1 MQDKKL
7 LGDELSPKSTINAS
21 TDMSQSAFL
30 PKGFQFEAPKAPQRN
45 YDVTLGDTAKAVGSG
60 ALRSLAGLGE
70 LSENFLGVGESF
82 RDLMSSGS
90 DYLQESMTQ
99 DGRDALN
106 SRLFEEN
113 ENGNPTFAEGAAD
126 IDVWAM
132 KIADG
137 LGSLAANFAGGGF
150 AGAGA
155 KVALRSTITK
165 SMLKK
170 GMTEKAAQAVADKAI
185 SRMAATGAGATGVGT
200 SLGGA
205 SMDARDAVMQMDSS
219 WLADNSE
226 YFQQSLL
233 RLADDPQYQ
242 GMSATELFDLAK
254 EETASYASLQMSTD
268 PTAVAASVA
277 GAMGDKYLF
286 GALLGKMGKK
296 GMVAGAAKGAITEG
310 GTEFIEGYGQ
320 TYARNQVTNEVTGQE
335 IDPTTGA
342 LVDGLEGAVIGGA
355 LGGPIG
361 AVGGY
366 RAKGQ
371 PTENTPAQ
379 TNPQNVSDTQEQE
392 IAEQAADEAQ
402 AMPNNGDAPAQT
414 AAMNADEPVLNPQ
427 GQYDELLHGAQQR
440 QADNGRDAAIRSR
453 FAQSR
458 QALTER
464 GVLPERNAYQETIE
478 MARAV
483 DPTRAAEIEQFL
495 KSEEADQNPELTAQ
509 LEREY
514 ESLAQK
520 GRDLDIDPTLTQIE
534 HRQNQNR
541 LDMAKR
547 EKPHQRIERKQN
559 EYQLDDT
566 VSSRKAAIRAEM
578 EPQLLKEDRNKPEL
592 LERMV
597 ELEYAR
603 RYPQPEKEKA
613 TGDQDDG
620 LAQFKSARFDRDTAL
635 AAIEAKAQESKNVAQ
650 LAAAQRERDSRP
662 ASPDENPAW
671 FGVHP
676 ESGERTTR
684 AFMRDL
690 ANQKGQAQ
698 ASERQ
703 ADLDA
708 RRERLG
714 QPVSS
719 FVERPNSMKMREQ
732 GKKPIRDFAGIA
744 GKTSRMSKRLRKR
757 LSRAKGFDT
766 DAVLAEFQNHEKRL
780 AAYEEAARRRADYE
794 ANLPENIER
803 RKNAEALFKEFVSD
817 TEARTFAENEITQT
831 IKRINALVDASP
843 QGSVLELDGQTSS
856 LPVIKKQM
864 AHSVRNLANKFV
876 GKTAAMMNAA
886 ALKREANAPSTQV
899 QDENASTDKLSDE
912 DEGYVGKL
920 RQTFR
925 TSTTGANAINRG
937 VFPNQKPYESL
948 DDFITSVSASIFHG
962 AHGRE
967 WRKHNDKVT
976 PRELELGKVGYARY
990 LEEGGKPFEEANA
1003 DAVDTNTEPDIVQQA
1018 KELIREMVEKTGGS
1032 LKGIRNAYRTKGF
1045 TASDLQKALG
1055 GQDVSQFEREVK
1067 QALLASPEVS
1077 KSDELS
1083 SNDKANRWQKPYST
1097 QVKYDSVGRVV
1108 ITDSNYDFFQLTI
1121 AKDDGYAIAYLEV
1134 FDNPDSIAGS
1144 GAVTRA
1150 YLEGLRDAKSRDIGW
1165 RSDTIM
1171 SDSTEKMYERLIRM
1185 GVPFRFDGWKYVIDA
1200 PELTKVGI
1208 GNIIKSMGD
1217 YPNQKPT
1224 QNVKNKTSIENIQNE
1239 LREEIDN
1246 NRQLGAD
1253 NAPVFNNR
1261 YLQKMWGWEKNNRS
1275 FLSMQ
1280 RVAQD
1285 RYLLE
1290 NSITEMMMG
1299 LPADS
1304 EITLSGDEL
1313 NLIQRSISDALSS
1326 IRYVN
1331 DDYVRAF
1338 ERLKSELENLSITVQ
1353 TDQKYGGLFDKAKMK
1368 IKIGDIGNIEA
1379 ERVSISS
1386 FSSTTFSYNGG
1397 ASNIGLS
1404 SSFRAVINDLV
1415 ASHRSGAEKSATNGR
1430 KPLNSEV
1437 DFKRFERVET
1447 AEGDLLEILGQIT
1460 HGTSDDALVTVG
1472 VNPDTLGS
1480 SKRRVSVGEL
1490 RTLRQ
1495 NNSNPTQSD
1504 LQLNQAIKGDST
1516 NDNRGTTESQ
1526 SNERSARQSE
1536 VQENEQRGTDANRSS
1551 VSEEDAS
1558 AGRRANEPESAL
1570 LDSGERSV
1578 SRDAIERLALDE
1590 VDNLANGTATQ
1601 RIAANIAAIRLMKD
1615 LTQSGMPATLEQKKV
1630 LAQYVGWGGLA
1641 SVFDNTN
1648 TSKSQQAAHQE
1659 LKTLLTEEEYNNVR
1673 MSTRNAFY
1681 TSEAVVKGMWSGV
1694 KALGLGNSPMNVVE
1708 PSLGSGNFI
1717 GWQPSE
1723 MRDQS
1728 RWFASELDPVTGN
1741 IAKLIYPEADVQ
1753 VKGFQET
1760 PFKHGVFSLAIGNPP
1775 FGSQSIRDNK
1785 NPDIS
1790 GMAIHNYFIAK
1801 SSKLLHEN
1809 GLLMMVVTN
1818 RFLDTL
1824 NKNHKQLSQE
1834 LDFVGAVR
1842 LPNTAFKSN
1851 AGTEVTTDIVVF
1863 RKLKQGETAK
1873 NTVWTDVDGEVNGF
1887 RVNQWFAQNPQYIL
1901 GEVAQGT
1908 MYRGDENE
1916 STVNPVSQHANLEQS
1931 ISKALASLAQG
1942 QDLALTPETKD
1953 AIAGEVML
1961 AESDLA
1967 IGGMM
1972 VNADGKVMRRGDDHP
1987 TNGAQVYEVT
1997 PDSIWSDDGWLM
2009 SRARHFVEQGDKA
2022 RLQQF
2027 ADNEFLN
2034 KGKIK
2039 SDFTGSKLKES
2050 AVKAVLAYLT
2060 GQQSKNQALSA
2071 LDDAID
2077 NTRLGPNKFRK
2088 LKAMLTIR
2096 NSALALLRAE
2106 KTGAGDIERLR
2117 QRLNVQYDEF
2127 AQAFAT
2133 KGKNSKPATLT
2144 ESLNLLDGDTGIEAG
2159 LDNVSDSGEVTKSD
2173 LFSKR
2178 LLFPYKRPE
2187 SASNV
2192 SDAVNYSM
2200 RERGK
2205 VDIEYVSGLLGL
2217 GHDEVLAKLTEGEK
2231 PYLLMNPETQ
2241 KYEFIDDYLSG
2252 NVKAKYQA
2260 AKSAGLDTNVK
2271 LLEAV
2276 LPEDKTPEQVKPSIR
2291 ATWIDSDVF
2300 ERFAEALGYK
2310 ATVNVNRHIGA
2321 ISVLGEAGGTLSALG
2336 SQFKHDRATLADL
2349 LNSAANGKSLVIYD
2363 TNGKERTKNEKAT
2376 KEVNALANKLASTF
2390 VTWAKSDAQIAKQI
2404 ADNFNE
2410 RINTHVNRKYNGRLY
2425 LQTVGMNPAV
2435 DMRKTQLDGAL
2446 RMIQSKNTLLDH
2458 TVGAGK
2464 TFTAITGMME
2474 RKRLGLSKKPMA
2486 VVPNHIL
2493 GSFHKDILKL
2503 YPSAKVLVADDKA
2516 FTAKKRKQFFSRIA
2530 TGDYDVVL
2538 MGHSHLRAMP
2548 NDIEHFRTV
2557 INEKID
2563 ELRSALE
2570 EAKAEAKQSGQRG
2583 ATVKQIED
2591 SISRLQDKIKEKE
2604 EALSKNADQIGFSF
2618 GDLGVDYLVV
2628 DEAHEFKNLTYATRT
2643 DRVVG
2648 MNDPKGSEK
2657 ALDLL
2662 IKTRSIQGLENGGV
2676 TFMTG
2681 TPISNSLVEVYTMMY
2696 YLGHDTLKELKMSF
2710 YDAFAGSFFNTEIT
2724 LEYTPTGTVK
2734 ERSVLKGL
2742 NNMQQLST
2750 LYRQFADVITQKDMV
2765 NIFRQD
2771 VEAKNKATGENK
2783 ATRFPIPNI
2792 KGGKRQLNIAPATEA
2807 QREYNDYLI
2816 ARMEAFNQ
2824 LKTKEERIAYAKIDN
2839 PLWVLTDAKKASLDV
2854 RLVDPTAQRDPTG
2867 KVARAAERIKSI
2879 YDQWQDDKGTQ
2890 LVFSDMG
2897 TPAKYAIATVKSD
2910 LKSLAETVL
2919 GKGKAAAFISSRL
2932 EIYEGEMPYSQTLK
2946 ELVDKVN
2953 AQAETGEI
2961 DADQYEK
2968 LEEQIRELTASTMT
2982 ADTGFSV
2989 YDDLKASLMEKG
3001 IPDDEIAFI
3010 HDYNT
3015 TLKKEALFDRV
3026 RRGEVRVL
3034 IGSSMKMG
3042 AGTNVQNRLV
3052 ALHHMDAPWR
3062 PSDMEQREGRI
3073 VRQGNEFY
3081 QRAANAGKPEDFE
3094 VELIAYTT
3102 QGSSDPV
3109 MWQILERKA
3118 GAIEQF
3124 RNGELDQ
3131 FVENSNSDADSY
3143 AEFKAAS
3150 TGNPIYRLKL
3160 ESDAKLLDL
3169 DSSYTAQASS
3179 IGAAKRFVER
3189 FDDEKAAIELR
3200 LETLRKADITEFDAE
3215 AFTELYRDAQADYL
3229 AADNEYDAAMA
3240 IYSEL
3245 DAKTRKE
3252 RGLKK
3257 PQKPKRPMIHE
3268 LDDEY
3273 SIELNKAIIQP
3284 AIAAIEQSRRWQG
3297 EIKLG
3302 KQLGLVMDVD
3312 YFTHEGTK
3320 TPLIDVRLVDG
3331 KGKTI
3336 DYMARGMQSSSIV
3349 QSPKLMNALHLNAIA
3364 TALNGEQERFE
3375 RKLQSL
3381 QSTLKDSRQ
3390 IAKMDITAL
3399 KQELDEAKSRNLWLS
3414 VEASMADIKEELR
3427 RSETP
3432 NKFVDRETLR
3442 KVKRSTFDP
3451 NSIRPETVEHN
3462 GQRYQTVGVR
3472 IPYPGWQY
3480 DSVMPALD
3488 ANGDYVHL
3496 LLSHNSKVG
3505 EAPVLSEVIPQP
3517 TQTPKAEYAFLAEA
3531 KARHEARQIEEA
3543 KREIGSPVDEP
3554 SGDSSTI
3561 MFSRSTV
3568 AGGVKGDAVS
3578 ETRINRGLVELWAAN
3593 VMRDNPVIS
3602 AAGKIVRVV
3611 SSESELPDAVKQEID
3626 KDKSHNTIKGVLYG
3640 KQVYIVADKHND
3652 QGSIEQVLLHE
3663 LAGHYGL
3670 RKLFGD
3676 NIKAELA
3683 DIRTRLGGK
3692 SGVLKLAKKFN
3703 VNLAHYATDY
3713 DSRMKSGELTPEQ
3726 VDDLLFDELLA
3737 HVSEMPRMAKPL
3749 ERMWQ
3754 KIRQYLHKLGF
3765 TATAGYTSADL
3776 LDLIQAIRNNLIENP
3791 DPDGTGPSPKR
3802 KSKPNESREDAA
3814 EILFSR
3820 TAKAQGMS
3828 ADEALAQKQ
3837 NALVSKI
3844 KQALY
3849 GAPVIGQS
3857 LDALGRNKYAMLTLR
3872 QMGEVSTVID
3882 KPLGKM
3888 IDAYQDEINSMVVTQ
3903 NMLAEEAAKIAE
3915 DLSDWAKANPKEADE
3930 LFAFAHEATLA
3941 DVDPSEAFQSR
3952 EEDLKE
3958 SIAKQE
3964 RILKEEGGLNSE
3976 RGSKAWKTLQEEREL
3991 LKQEP
3996 NRRKR
4001 HVELRPKFAR
4011 LNAEQKRR
4019 YRQMRDHYRAQS
4031 ERMNKALEENI
4042 VRAVFDAK
4050 IRKAMLAE
4058 LRQRHERAAKGLYFP
4073 LSRHGDYWIDFADE
4087 NGERQFMMFET
4098 KGEMELAAEKLR
4110 KAGFSLNSGMKAQFN
4125 AVQKAS
4131 LPFVAD
4137 VLQLVEKANMHTPAK
4152 ESLSDEIYQMYLRTL
4167 PARSMRRN
4175 FIHRKGV
4182 AGFSQDAVRALADQG
4197 FRQSRQ
4203 QARLDHMDI
4212 LDNHLDSIQKYVHE
4226 LPNNVEADRVVEE
4239 LNKRHEWVR
4248 NPSRAGWAQKLTSLG
4263 FVWMLGLTPAA
4274 ALVNLTQNLQ
4284 VALPILG
4291 SRYGM
4296 AESSKMM
4303 SQATAQY
4310 LKAAFTRNRPK
4321 GQGVLGS
4328 VLTGG
4333 EKEAMR
4339 RAVAQGVI
4347 DVTQAAD
4354 LAGLA
4359 ENPNAKY
4366 SGTWNKAMNIIGW
4379 AFHHAEVFNREVT
4392 YIAAYR
4398 LAMKKHGDHEKA
4410 IADAIKDTWDSHFDY
4425 SSINRARFMQSD
4437 MAAVALQFKQYSQNM
4452 TYYLWAN
4459 LAKAL
4464 KGETPEVK
4472 SMARKQL
4479 LGTLA
4484 STFFIGG
4491 AGALPLWAITTAIDA
4506 AQEIVGDDDEPF
4518 DAETELKRMLA
4529 EAFGKENAALIWHGA
4544 LPSISGRISL
4554 NDLWVRSINRDV
4566 DASTAYV
4573 EYMKQA
4579 LGPVLGGIGVSWA
4592 QGLSDISNDQFARGI
4607 ERIPPKAIKDVL
4619 KTARYINEGGV
4630 TTKNGDEIV
4639 SDLTAFELLGQASGF
4654 AIGRANLQYDENN
4667 AIKNYETFIVKRR
4680 QSLMNAYYT
4689 AYRLKDGEAMKSVM
4703 VKIRKFNQSQYGKR
4717 NPITTEGLQQSIK
4730 TRQRNLSKM
4739 QNGIQVNPKLERL
4752 VAEYDFF

>member
-60 ALRSLAGLGE
+60 TLRSLAGLGE
-70 LSENFLGVGESF
+70 LSENFLGVGEGF

-90 DYLQESMTQ
+90 DSLQESMTQ

-106 SRLFEEN
+106 SRIFEEN

-254 EETASYASLQMSTD
+254 EETASYASLQISTD

-320 TYARNQVTNEVTGQE
+320 TYARNQVINEVTGQE

-355 LGGPIG
+355 LGGPLG

-392 IAEQAADEAQ
+392 IAEQAAEDAQ
-402 AMPNNGDAPAQT
+402 VMPNNGDAPAQT

-427 GQYDELLHGAQQR
+427 GQYDELLQGAQQR

-495 KSEEADQNPELTAQ
+495 KSEEADQNSELTAQ

-547 EKPHQRIERKQN
+547 EKSHQRIERKQN

-603 RYPQPEKEKA
+603 RYPQPDKAKA
-613 TGDQDDG
+613 TADQGNG
-620 LAQFKSARFDRDTAL
+620 LEQFKSARFDRDKAQ
-635 AAIEAKAQESKNVAQ
+635 AAIEAKAQESKNAAQ

-703 ADLDA
+703 IDLDA

-719 FVERPNSMKMREQ
+719 FMERPNSMKMREQ

-886 ALKREANAPSTQV
+886 AIKEEASTQSVRSLDEPNIIRQAKAVIREVIDNNGGAKPKLKGVREA
-899 QDENASTDKLSDE
+899 
-912 DEGYVGKL
+912 
-920 RQTFR
+920 
-925 TSTTGANAINRG
+925 
-937 VFPNQKPYESL
+937 
-948 DDFITSVSASIFHG
+948 
-962 AHGRE
+962 
-967 WRKHNDKVT
+967 
-976 PRELELGKVGYARY
+976 
-990 LEEGGKPFEEANA
+990 
-1003 DAVDTNTEPDIVQQA
+1003 
-1018 KELIREMVEKTGGS
+1018 
-1032 LKGIRNAYRTKGF
+1032 YRDKGF
-1045 TASDLQKALG
+1045 TAKALQEALG
-1055 GQDVSQFEREVK
+1055 DKSLADFEREQK
-1067 QALLASPEVS
+1067 ESYT
-1077 KSDELS
+1077 
-1083 SNDKANRWQKPYST
+1083 DKLY
-1097 QVKYDSVGRVV
+1097 
-1108 ITDSNYDFFQLTI
+1108 
-1121 AKDDGYAIAYLEV
+1121 
-1134 FDNPDSIAGS
+1134 
-1144 GAVTRA
+1144 
-1150 YLEGLRDAKSRDIGW
+1150 
-1165 RSDTIM
+1165 
-1171 SDSTEKMYERLIRM
+1171 
-1185 GVPFRFDGWKYVIDA
+1185 
-1200 PELTKVGI
+1200 
-1208 GNIIKSMGD
+1208 
-1217 YPNQKPT
+1217 
-1224 QNVKNKTSIENIQNE
+1224 
-1239 LREEIDN
+1239 
-1246 NRQLGAD
+1246 
-1253 NAPVFNNR
+1253 
-1261 YLQKMWGWEKNNRS
+1261 
-1275 FLSMQ
+1275 
-1280 RVAQD
+1280 
-1285 RYLLE
+1285 
-1290 NSITEMMMG
+1290 
-1299 LPADS
+1299 
-1304 EITLSGDEL
+1304 
-1313 NLIQRSISDALSS
+1313 ALSEPS
-1326 IRYVN
+1326 IHSGQEVP
-1331 DDYVRAF
+1331 
-1338 ERLKSELENLSITVQ
+1338 LQSK
-1353 TDQKYGGLFDKAKMK
+1353 
-1368 IKIGDIGNIEA
+1368 GDIDHGNE
-1379 ERVSISS
+1379 
-1386 FSSTTFSYNGG
+1386 T
-1397 ASNIGLS
+1397 SN
-1404 SSFRAVINDLV
+1404 
-1415 ASHRSGAEKSATNGR
+1415 
-1430 KPLNSEV
+1430 
-1437 DFKRFERVET
+1437 T
-1447 AEGDLLEILGQIT
+1447 ARLD
-1460 HGTSDDALVTVG
+1460 
-1472 VNPDTLGS
+1472 
-1480 SKRRVSVGEL
+1480 
-1490 RTLRQ
+1490 
-1495 NNSNPTQSD
+1495 
-1504 LQLNQAIKGDST
+1504 
-1516 NDNRGTTESQ
+1516 
-1526 SNERSARQSE
+1526 ERSSPQSE
-1536 VQENEQRGTDANRSS
+1536 VQANEQRGTDANRSS

-1558 AGRRANEPESAL
+1558 AGRRANESRRTLP
-1570 LDSGERSV
+1570 DSGERSV

-1648 TSKSQQAAHQE
+1648 TSKAQQAAHQE

-1717 GWQPSE
+1717 GWQPSD

-1901 GEVAQGT
+1901 GEVAQGK
-1908 MYRGDENE
+1908 MYRGDESE
-1916 STVNPVSQHANLEQS
+1916 STVNPVPQHANLEQS

-1987 TNGAQVYEVT
+1987 TKGAQVYEVT

-2060 GQQSKNQALSA
+2060 GQQSKNQALNA
-2071 LDDAID
+2071 LDDSID

-2217 GHDEVLAKLTEGEK
+2217 GYDEVLAKLTEGEK

-2276 LPEDKTPEQVKPSIR
+2276 IPEDKTPEQVKPSIR

-2321 ISVLGEAGGTLSALG
+2321 ISVMGEAGGSLSALG

-2604 EALSKNADQIGFSF
+2604 EALSKNADQIGFTF

-2750 LYRQFADVITQKDMV
+2750 LYRQFADVITPKDMV

-2824 LKTKEERIAYAKIDN
+2824 LKTKEERTAYAKIDN

-2897 TPAKYAIATVKSD
+2897 TPAKYAVATVKSD

-3200 LETLRKADITEFDAE
+3200 LETLRQADITEFDAQ
-3215 AFTELYRDAQADYL
+3215 AFTALYRDAQADYL

-3245 DAKTRKE
+3245 DVKTRKE

-3284 AIAAIEQSRRWQG
+3284 AIAAVEQSRRWQG

-3312 YFTHEGTK
+3312 YFTHEGSK

-3349 QSPKLMNALHLNAIA
+3349 QSPKLMSALHLNAIA

-3543 KREIGSPVDEP
+3543 KRDIGSPVDEP
-3554 SGDSSTI
+3554 SGDSAASD
-3561 MFSRSTV
+3561 
-3568 AGGVKGDAVS
+3568 GVV
-3578 ETRINRGLVELWAAN
+3578 
-3593 VMRDNPVIS
+3593 
-3602 AAGKIVRVV
+3602 
-3611 SSESELPDAVKQEID
+3611 
-3626 KDKSHNTIKGVLYG
+3626 
-3640 KQVYIVADKHND
+3640 
-3652 QGSIEQVLLHE
+3652 
-3663 LAGHYGL
+3663 
-3670 RKLFGD
+3670 
-3676 NIKAELA
+3676 
-3683 DIRTRLGGK
+3683 
-3692 SGVLKLAKKFN
+3692 
-3703 VNLAHYATDY
+3703 
-3713 DSRMKSGELTPEQ
+3713 
-3726 VDDLLFDELLA
+3726 
-3737 HVSEMPRMAKPL
+3737 
-3749 ERMWQ
+3749 
-3754 KIRQYLHKLGF
+3754 
-3765 TATAGYTSADL
+3765 
-3776 LDLIQAIRNNLIENP
+3776 
-3791 DPDGTGPSPKR
+3791 
-3802 KSKPNESREDAA
+3802 
-3814 EILFSR
+3814 LFSR
-3820 TAKAQGMS
+3820 TSTNAGRTGVKTGKIAGGITVKRSTIDAVTRTALGKLGLKDFTLRFETVDTEADLPDYVKTAIAKNDARGEVYGLYDTKEHKVWLVAEKHNYASEVEETIFHEVAGHVGLARLLKEGKAQPDMNTLALRLGGIKGIQLLAEKNGVDLAPYLNSAQTLTKADAEEILVQELVAHLAEQQKFATPIQRLLAKVRAMLRSLFGFIYSPEFNNNELLTLVFKAKEQLKAPPPKDKVTRPENNTLFFSRSRSQGVPADTASRLNQMS

-3903 NMLAEEAAKIAE
+3903 NMLAEEAAKMAE

-3952 EEDLKE
+3952 EEELKE

-4137 VLQLVEKANMHTPAK
+4137 VLQLVEQANMHTPAK

-4328 VLTGG
+4328 VLTGS

-4452 TYYLWAN
+4452 SYYLWAN
-4459 LAKAL
+4459 MIKAL

-4472 SMARKQL
+4472 AMARTQL

-4529 EAFGKENAALIWHGA
+4529 EAFGKENAALIWHGT

-4717 NPITTEGLQQSIK
+4717 NPITTESLRQSLKVRARKRSI
-4730 TRQRNLSKM
+4730 T
-4739 QNGIQVNPKLERL
+4739 QNGVQVNPKMNSL
-4752 VAEYDFF
+4752 VMQYDYF

>member
-7 LGDELSPKSTINAS
+7 LGDELSPKSTIYAS

-70 LSENFLGVGESF
+70 LSENFLGVGEGF

-106 SRLFEEN
+106 SRIFEEN

-296 GMVAGAAKGAITEG
+296 GMVAGAAKGALAEG

-320 TYARNQVTNEVTGQE
+320 TYARNQVINEVTGQE

-371 PTENTPAQ
+371 LTENTPAQ

-414 AAMNADEPVLNPQ
+414 AAMNTVDPTLNPQ
-427 GQYDELLHGAQQR
+427 GQYDELLQGAQQR

-464 GVLPERNAYQETIE
+464 GVLPERNAYQETID

-509 LEREY
+509 LELEY

-566 VSSRKAAIRAEM
+566 VNSRKAAIRAEM

-603 RYPQPEKEKA
+603 RYPQPEKAKI

-620 LAQFKSARFDRDTAL
+620 LARFKSARFDRDTAQ
-635 AAIEAKAQESKNVAQ
+635 AAIEAKAQESKNAAQ
-650 LAAAQRERDSRP
+650 LAAVQRERDSRP

-703 ADLDA
+703 IDLDA

-719 FVERPNSMKMREQ
+719 FMDRPNSMKMREQ

-780 AAYEEAARRRADYE
+780 AAYEEAARRRAEYE

-843 QGSVLELDGQTSS
+843 QGSVLELDGQTRS

-864 AHSVRNLANKFV
+864 AHSVRNLANQFV

-886 ALKREANAPSTQV
+886 ALKKEASTQSVGSLDEPNIIRQAKAVIREVIDNNGGAKPKLKGVREA
-899 QDENASTDKLSDE
+899 
-912 DEGYVGKL
+912 
-920 RQTFR
+920 
-925 TSTTGANAINRG
+925 
-937 VFPNQKPYESL
+937 
-948 DDFITSVSASIFHG
+948 
-962 AHGRE
+962 
-967 WRKHNDKVT
+967 
-976 PRELELGKVGYARY
+976 
-990 LEEGGKPFEEANA
+990 
-1003 DAVDTNTEPDIVQQA
+1003 
-1018 KELIREMVEKTGGS
+1018 
-1032 LKGIRNAYRTKGF
+1032 YRDKGF
-1045 TASDLQKALG
+1045 TAKALQEALG
-1055 GQDVSQFEREVK
+1055 DKSLADFERE
-1067 QALLASPEVS
+1067 
-1077 KSDELS
+1077 
-1083 SNDKANRWQKPYST
+1083 QKESY
-1097 QVKYDSVGRVV
+1097 R
-1108 ITDSNYDFFQLTI
+1108 
-1121 AKDDGYAIAYLEV
+1121 
-1134 FDNPDSIAGS
+1134 
-1144 GAVTRA
+1144 
-1150 YLEGLRDAKSRDIGW
+1150 
-1165 RSDTIM
+1165 
-1171 SDSTEKMYERLIRM
+1171 ERLSALSEPSIHS
-1185 GVPFRFDGWKYVIDA
+1185 GQEVPLQSK
-1200 PELTKVGI
+1200 
-1208 GNIIKSMGD
+1208 GNIDHG
-1217 YPNQKPT
+1217 NE
-1224 QNVKNKTSIENIQNE
+1224 TSNT
-1239 LREEIDN
+1239 
-1246 NRQLGAD
+1246 A
-1253 NAPVFNNR
+1253 
-1261 YLQKMWGWEKNNRS
+1261 
-1275 FLSMQ
+1275 
-1280 RVAQD
+1280 
-1285 RYLLE
+1285 
-1290 NSITEMMMG
+1290 
-1299 LPADS
+1299 
-1304 EITLSGDEL
+1304 
-1313 NLIQRSISDALSS
+1313 
-1326 IRYVN
+1326 
-1331 DDYVRAF
+1331 
-1338 ERLKSELENLSITVQ
+1338 RL
-1353 TDQKYGGLFDKAKMK
+1353 D
-1368 IKIGDIGNIEA
+1368 
-1379 ERVSISS
+1379 
-1386 FSSTTFSYNGG
+1386 
-1397 ASNIGLS
+1397 
-1404 SSFRAVINDLV
+1404 
-1415 ASHRSGAEKSATNGR
+1415 
-1430 KPLNSEV
+1430 
-1437 DFKRFERVET
+1437 
-1447 AEGDLLEILGQIT
+1447 
-1460 HGTSDDALVTVG
+1460 
-1472 VNPDTLGS
+1472 
-1480 SKRRVSVGEL
+1480 
-1490 RTLRQ
+1490 
-1495 NNSNPTQSD
+1495 
-1504 LQLNQAIKGDST
+1504 
-1516 NDNRGTTESQ
+1516 
-1526 SNERSARQSE
+1526 ERSSPQSE

-1558 AGRRANEPESAL
+1558 AGRRANESRRTLP
-1570 LDSGERSV
+1570 DSTERSV

-1648 TSKSQQAAHQE
+1648 TSKAQQAAHQE

-1717 GWQPSE
+1717 GWQPSD

-1801 SSKLLHEN
+1801 SAKLLHEN

-1873 NTVWTDVDGEVNGF
+1873 NKVWTDVDGEVNGF

-1901 GEVAQGT
+1901 GEVAQGK
-1908 MYRGDENE
+1908 MYRGDESE
-1916 STVNPVSQHANLEQS
+1916 STVNPVPQHANLEQS

-1972 VNADGKVMRRGDDHP
+1972 VNADGKVIRRGDDHP
-1987 TNGAQVYEVT
+1987 TKGARVYEVT

-2039 SDFTGSKLKES
+2039 SDFTSSKLKES
-2050 AVKAVLAYLT
+2050 AVKAAMAYLN
-2060 GQQSKNQALSA
+2060 GHQSKNQALSA

-2088 LKAMLTIR
+2088 LKAILTIR

-2106 KTGAGDIERLR
+2106 KTGTGDIERLR

-2144 ESLNLLDGDTGIEAG
+2144 ESLNLLDGDAGIEAG
-2159 LDNVSDSGEVTKSD
+2159 LDSVSDSGEVTKSD

-2192 SDAVNYSM
+2192 ADAVNYSM

-2310 ATVNVNRHIGA
+2310 AKVTVNRHIGA

-2604 EALSKNADQIGFSF
+2604 EALSKNADQIGFTF

-3001 IPDDEIAFI
+3001 IPEDEIAFI

-3200 LETLRKADITEFDAE
+3200 LETLRQADITEFDAQ
-3215 AFTELYRDAQADYL
+3215 AFTTLYRDAQADYL

-3284 AIAAIEQSRRWQG
+3284 AIAAVEQSRRWQG

-3554 SGDSSTI
+3554 SGDSAASD
-3561 MFSRSTV
+3561 
-3568 AGGVKGDAVS
+3568 GVV
-3578 ETRINRGLVELWAAN
+3578 
-3593 VMRDNPVIS
+3593 
-3602 AAGKIVRVV
+3602 
-3611 SSESELPDAVKQEID
+3611 
-3626 KDKSHNTIKGVLYG
+3626 
-3640 KQVYIVADKHND
+3640 
-3652 QGSIEQVLLHE
+3652 
-3663 LAGHYGL
+3663 
-3670 RKLFGD
+3670 
-3676 NIKAELA
+3676 
-3683 DIRTRLGGK
+3683 
-3692 SGVLKLAKKFN
+3692 
-3703 VNLAHYATDY
+3703 
-3713 DSRMKSGELTPEQ
+3713 
-3726 VDDLLFDELLA
+3726 
-3737 HVSEMPRMAKPL
+3737 
-3749 ERMWQ
+3749 
-3754 KIRQYLHKLGF
+3754 
-3765 TATAGYTSADL
+3765 
-3776 LDLIQAIRNNLIENP
+3776 
-3791 DPDGTGPSPKR
+3791 
-3802 KSKPNESREDAA
+3802 
-3814 EILFSR
+3814 LFSR
-3820 TAKAQGMS
+3820 TSTNAGRTGVKTGKIAGGITVKRSTIDAVTRTALGKLGLKDFTFRFETVDTEADLPDYVKTAIAKNDAQGEVFGLYDTKEHKVWLVAEKHNYASEVEETIFHEVAGHVGLARLLKEGKAQPDMNTLALRLGGLKGIQRLAEKNGVDLAPYLNSAQTLTKANAEEILVQELVAHLAEQQKFATPIQRLLAKVRAMLRSLFGFIYSPEFSNNELLTLVFKAKEQLKAPPPKDKVTRPENNTLFFSRSKSQGVPADTASTSNQMS

-3903 NMLAEEAAKIAE
+3903 NMLAEEAAKMAE

-3952 EEDLKE
+3952 EDELKE

-4050 IRKAMLAE
+4050 IRKAMMAE

-4073 LSRHGDYWIDFADE
+4073 LSRHGDYWIYFADE

-4131 LPFVAD
+4131 LPFVAE
-4137 VLQLVEKANMHTPAK
+4137 VLQLVEQANIHTPAK

-4437 MAAVALQFKQYSQNM
+4437 MVAVALQFKQYSQNM

-4506 AQEIVGDDDEPF
+4506 AQEIAGDDDEPF
-4518 DAETELKRMLA
+4518 DAETELKSMLA

-4592 QGLSDISNDQFARGI
+4592 QGLADISNDQFARGI

-4654 AIGRANLQYDENN
+4654 SIGRANLQYDENN

-4689 AYRLKDGEAMKSVM
+4689 AYRLKDGEAMKAMM

-4717 NPITTEGLQQSIK
+4717 NPITTEILRQSLKVRARKRSI
-4730 TRQRNLSKM
+4730 T
-4739 QNGIQVNPKLERL
+4739 QNGVQVNPKMNSL
-4752 VAEYDFF
+4752 VMQYDYF

>member
-7 LGDELSPKSTINAS
+7 LGDELSPKSTINAT

-296 GMVAGAAKGAITEG
+296 GVVAGAAKGAITEG

-355 LGGPIG
+355 LGGPLG

-392 IAEQAADEAQ
+392 IAEQAAEDAQ

-414 AAMNADEPVLNPQ
+414 AAMNAVDPTLNPQ
-427 GQYDELLHGAQQR
+427 GQYDELLQGAQLR

-458 QALTER
+458 QALTEL
-464 GVLPERNAYQETIE
+464 GVLPERNAYQETID

-597 ELEYAR
+597 ELEYAC

-620 LAQFKSARFDRDTAL
+620 LVQFKSVRFDRDTGQ
-635 AAIEAKAQESKNVAQ
+635 AAIEAKAQESKNAAK

-690 ANQKGQAQ
+690 ANQKGQAL

-744 GKTSRMSKRLRKR
+744 GKTSRMSKRLHKR
-757 LSRAKGFDT
+757 LGRAKGFDT

-886 ALKREANAPSTQV
+886 ALKKEASTQSVGSLDEPNIIRQAKAVIREVIDNNGGAKPKLRGVREAYRDKGFTAKALQEALGDKSLADFEREQK
-899 QDENASTDKLSDE
+899 ESYTDKLS
-912 DEGYVGKL
+912 
-920 RQTFR
+920 
-925 TSTTGANAINRG
+925 
-937 VFPNQKPYESL
+937 
-948 DDFITSVSASIFHG
+948 
-962 AHGRE
+962 
-967 WRKHNDKVT
+967 
-976 PRELELGKVGYARY
+976 
-990 LEEGGKPFEEANA
+990 
-1003 DAVDTNTEPDIVQQA
+1003 
-1018 KELIREMVEKTGGS
+1018 
-1032 LKGIRNAYRTKGF
+1032 
-1045 TASDLQKALG
+1045 
-1055 GQDVSQFEREVK
+1055 
-1067 QALLASPEVS
+1067 
-1077 KSDELS
+1077 
-1083 SNDKANRWQKPYST
+1083 
-1097 QVKYDSVGRVV
+1097 
-1108 ITDSNYDFFQLTI
+1108 
-1121 AKDDGYAIAYLEV
+1121 
-1134 FDNPDSIAGS
+1134 
-1144 GAVTRA
+1144 
-1150 YLEGLRDAKSRDIGW
+1150 
-1165 RSDTIM
+1165 
-1171 SDSTEKMYERLIRM
+1171 
-1185 GVPFRFDGWKYVIDA
+1185 
-1200 PELTKVGI
+1200 
-1208 GNIIKSMGD
+1208 
-1217 YPNQKPT
+1217 
-1224 QNVKNKTSIENIQNE
+1224 
-1239 LREEIDN
+1239 
-1246 NRQLGAD
+1246 
-1253 NAPVFNNR
+1253 
-1261 YLQKMWGWEKNNRS
+1261 
-1275 FLSMQ
+1275 
-1280 RVAQD
+1280 
-1285 RYLLE
+1285 
-1290 NSITEMMMG
+1290 
-1299 LPADS
+1299 
-1304 EITLSGDEL
+1304 
-1313 NLIQRSISDALSS
+1313 ALSEPS
-1326 IRYVN
+1326 IHSGQEVP
-1331 DDYVRAF
+1331 
-1338 ERLKSELENLSITVQ
+1338 LQSK
-1353 TDQKYGGLFDKAKMK
+1353 
-1368 IKIGDIGNIEA
+1368 GDIDHGNE
-1379 ERVSISS
+1379 
-1386 FSSTTFSYNGG
+1386 T
-1397 ASNIGLS
+1397 SN
-1404 SSFRAVINDLV
+1404 
-1415 ASHRSGAEKSATNGR
+1415 
-1430 KPLNSEV
+1430 
-1437 DFKRFERVET
+1437 T
-1447 AEGDLLEILGQIT
+1447 ARLD
-1460 HGTSDDALVTVG
+1460 
-1472 VNPDTLGS
+1472 
-1480 SKRRVSVGEL
+1480 
-1490 RTLRQ
+1490 
-1495 NNSNPTQSD
+1495 
-1504 LQLNQAIKGDST
+1504 
-1516 NDNRGTTESQ
+1516 
-1526 SNERSARQSE
+1526 ERSSPQSE

-1558 AGRRANEPESAL
+1558 AGRRANESRRTLP
-1570 LDSGERSV
+1570 DSTERSV

-1601 RIAANIAAIRLMKD
+1601 RIAANIAAIRLMKN

-1648 TSKSQQAAHQE
+1648 TSKAQQAAHQE

-1717 GWQPSE
+1717 GWQPSD

-1801 SSKLLHEN
+1801 SAKLLHEN

-1961 AESDLA
+1961 EESDLA

-2060 GQQSKNQALSA
+2060 GQQSKNQALNA

-2088 LKAMLTIR
+2088 LEAMLTIR

-2133 KGKNSKPATLT
+2133 KGKNSKPTTLT

-2159 LDNVSDSGEVTKSD
+2159 LDSVSDSGEVTKSD

-2178 LLFPYKRPE
+2178 LLFPYKHPE

-2192 SDAVNYSM
+2192 ADAVNYSM

-2217 GHDEVLAKLTEGEK
+2217 GYDEVLAKLTEGEK

-2276 LPEDKTPEQVKPSIR
+2276 IPEDKTPEQVKPSIR

-2310 ATVNVNRHIGA
+2310 ATVNVNRHIGS

-2604 EALSKNADQIGFSF
+2604 EALSKNADQIGFTF

-3001 IPDDEIAFI
+3001 IPEDEIAFI

-3081 QRAANAGKPEDFE
+3081 QRATNAGKPEDFE

-3200 LETLRKADITEFDAE
+3200 LETLRQADITEFDAE
-3215 AFTELYRDAQADYL
+3215 AFTTLYRDAQADYL

-3284 AIAAIEQSRRWQG
+3284 AIAAVEQSRRWQG

-3451 NSIRPETVEHN
+3451 NSIRPEMVEHN

-3554 SGDSSTI
+3554 SGDSAASD
-3561 MFSRSTV
+3561 
-3568 AGGVKGDAVS
+3568 GVV
-3578 ETRINRGLVELWAAN
+3578 
-3593 VMRDNPVIS
+3593 
-3602 AAGKIVRVV
+3602 
-3611 SSESELPDAVKQEID
+3611 
-3626 KDKSHNTIKGVLYG
+3626 
-3640 KQVYIVADKHND
+3640 
-3652 QGSIEQVLLHE
+3652 
-3663 LAGHYGL
+3663 
-3670 RKLFGD
+3670 
-3676 NIKAELA
+3676 
-3683 DIRTRLGGK
+3683 
-3692 SGVLKLAKKFN
+3692 
-3703 VNLAHYATDY
+3703 
-3713 DSRMKSGELTPEQ
+3713 
-3726 VDDLLFDELLA
+3726 
-3737 HVSEMPRMAKPL
+3737 
-3749 ERMWQ
+3749 
-3754 KIRQYLHKLGF
+3754 
-3765 TATAGYTSADL
+3765 
-3776 LDLIQAIRNNLIENP
+3776 
-3791 DPDGTGPSPKR
+3791 
-3802 KSKPNESREDAA
+3802 
-3814 EILFSR
+3814 LFSR
-3820 TAKAQGMS
+3820 TSTNAGRTGVKTGKIAGGTTVKRSTIDAVTRTALGKLGLKDFALRFETVDTEADLPDYVKTAIAKNDAQGEVFGLYDTKEHKVWLVAEKHNYASEVEETIFHEVAGHVGLARLLKEGKAQPDMNTLALRLGGLKGIQRLAEKNGVDLAPYLNSAQTLTKANAEEILVQELVAHLAEQQKFATPIQRLLAKVRAMLRSLFGFIYSPEFNNNELLTLVFKAKEQLKAPPPKDKVTRPENNTLFFSRSRSQGVPADTASRSNQMS

-3837 NALVSKI
+3837 NALVSTI

-3872 QMGEVSTVID
+3872 QMGEVSAVIN

-3888 IDAYQDEINSMVVTQ
+3888 IDAYQDEINSMVATQ
-3903 NMLAEEAAKIAE
+3903 NMLAEEAAKIAD

-3952 EEDLKE
+3952 EEELKE

-4001 HVELRPKFAR
+4001 HVELRPKFAL

-4110 KAGFSLNSGMKAQFN
+4110 KAGFSLNSGMKAKFN

-4137 VLQLVEKANMHTPAK
+4137 VLQLVEQANMHTPAK

-4321 GQGVLGS
+4321 GQGILGS

-4472 SMARKQL
+4472 AMARKQL

-4491 AGALPLWAITTAIDA
+4491 TGALPLWAITTAIEA
-4506 AQEIVGDDDEPF
+4506 AQEIVGDDDDPF

-4630 TTKNGDEIV
+4630 NTKNGDEIV

-4680 QSLMNAYYT
+4680 QSLMNAYYA

-4730 TRQRNLSKM
+4730 MKLRNISKT
-4739 QNGIQVNPKLERL
+4739 QNGIRLNPKLERL

>member
-30 PKGFQFEAPKAPQRN
+30 PKGFQFEAPKVPQRN

-106 SRLFEEN
+106 SRIFEEN

-170 GMTEKAAQAVADKAI
+170 GMTEKAAQSVADKAI

-205 SMDARDAVMQMDSS
+205 SMDARGAVMQMDSS

-226 YFQQSLL
+226 YFRQSLL

-296 GMVAGAAKGAITEG
+296 GVVAGAAKGAITEG

-355 LGGPIG
+355 LGGPLG

-371 PTENTPAQ
+371 PTENQPAQ

-392 IAEQAADEAQ
+392 IAEQAAEDAQ

-414 AAMNADEPVLNPQ
+414 AAMNAVDPTLNPQ
-427 GQYDELLHGAQQR
+427 GQYDELLQGAQQR
-440 QADNGRDAAIRSR
+440 QADNGRDAALRTR

-464 GVLPERNAYQETIE
+464 GVLSERNAYQETIE

-483 DPTRAAEIEQFL
+483 DPIRAAEIEQFL
-495 KSEEADQNPELTAQ
+495 KSEEADQNPEWTAQ

-603 RYPQPEKEKA
+603 RYPQPEKAKA

-620 LAQFKSARFDRDTAL
+620 LARFKSARFERDTAQ
-635 AAIEAKAQESKNVAQ
+635 AAIEAKAQESKNAAQ

-671 FGVHP
+671 FGMYP

-703 ADLDA
+703 IDLDA

-732 GKKPIRDFAGIA
+732 GKKPIRDFAGIE

-780 AAYEEAARRRADYE
+780 AAYEEAARSRAEYE

-843 QGSVLELDGQTSS
+843 QGSVLELDRQTSS

-886 ALKREANAPSTQV
+886 ALKKEASTQ
-899 QDENASTDKLSDE
+899 S
-912 DEGYVGKL
+912 VG
-920 RQTFR
+920 
-925 TSTTGANAINRG
+925 
-937 VFPNQKPYESL
+937 SL
-948 DDFITSVSASIFHG
+948 D
-962 AHGRE
+962 
-967 WRKHNDKVT
+967 
-976 PRELELGKVGYARY
+976 
-990 LEEGGKPFEEANA
+990 
-1003 DAVDTNTEPDIVQQA
+1003 EPDIIRQA
-1018 KELIREMVEKTGGS
+1018 KAVIREVIDNNGGAKPK
-1032 LKGIRNAYRTKGF
+1032 LKGVREAYRDKGF
-1045 TASDLQKALG
+1045 TAKALQEALG
-1055 GQDVSQFEREVK
+1055 DKSLADFERE
-1067 QALLASPEVS
+1067 
-1077 KSDELS
+1077 
-1083 SNDKANRWQKPYST
+1083 QKESYT
-1097 QVKYDSVGRVV
+1097 
-1108 ITDSNYDFFQLTI
+1108 
-1121 AKDDGYAIAYLEV
+1121 
-1134 FDNPDSIAGS
+1134 
-1144 GAVTRA
+1144 
-1150 YLEGLRDAKSRDIGW
+1150 
-1165 RSDTIM
+1165 
-1171 SDSTEKMYERLIRM
+1171 ERL
-1185 GVPFRFDGWKYVIDA
+1185 
-1200 PELTKVGI
+1200 
-1208 GNIIKSMGD
+1208 S
-1217 YPNQKPT
+1217 
-1224 QNVKNKTSIENIQNE
+1224 
-1239 LREEIDN
+1239 
-1246 NRQLGAD
+1246 
-1253 NAPVFNNR
+1253 
-1261 YLQKMWGWEKNNRS
+1261 
-1275 FLSMQ
+1275 
-1280 RVAQD
+1280 
-1285 RYLLE
+1285 
-1290 NSITEMMMG
+1290 
-1299 LPADS
+1299 
-1304 EITLSGDEL
+1304 
-1313 NLIQRSISDALSS
+1313 ALSEPS
-1326 IRYVN
+1326 IHSGQEVP
-1331 DDYVRAF
+1331 
-1338 ERLKSELENLSITVQ
+1338 LQSK
-1353 TDQKYGGLFDKAKMK
+1353 
-1368 IKIGDIGNIEA
+1368 GDIDHGNE
-1379 ERVSISS
+1379 
-1386 FSSTTFSYNGG
+1386 T
-1397 ASNIGLS
+1397 SN
-1404 SSFRAVINDLV
+1404 
-1415 ASHRSGAEKSATNGR
+1415 
-1430 KPLNSEV
+1430 
-1437 DFKRFERVET
+1437 T
-1447 AEGDLLEILGQIT
+1447 ARLD
-1460 HGTSDDALVTVG
+1460 
-1472 VNPDTLGS
+1472 
-1480 SKRRVSVGEL
+1480 
-1490 RTLRQ
+1490 
-1495 NNSNPTQSD
+1495 
-1504 LQLNQAIKGDST
+1504 
-1516 NDNRGTTESQ
+1516 
-1526 SNERSARQSE
+1526 ERSSPQSE

-1558 AGRRANEPESAL
+1558 AGRRANESRRTLP
-1570 LDSGERSV
+1570 DSTERSV

-1615 LTQSGMPATLEQKKV
+1615 LSQSGMSATLEQKKV

-1648 TSKSQQAAHQE
+1648 TSKAQQAAHQE
-1659 LKTLLTEEEYNNVR
+1659 LTTLLTEEEYNNVR

-1717 GWQPSE
+1717 GWQPSD

-1873 NTVWTDVDGEVNGF
+1873 NTVWTDVGGEVNGF

-1901 GEVAQGT
+1901 GEVAQGK
-1908 MYRGDENE
+1908 MYRGDESE

-2060 GQQSKNQALSA
+2060 GQQSQNQALNA

-2088 LKAMLTIR
+2088 LKAILTIR

-2127 AQAFAT
+2127 AKAFAT

-2159 LDNVSDSGEVTKSD
+2159 LDSVSDSGEVTKSD

-2310 ATVNVNRHIGA
+2310 ATVTVNRHIGA
-2321 ISVLGEAGGTLSALG
+2321 ISVLGEAGGSLSALG

-2604 EALSKNADQIGFSF
+2604 EALSKNADQIGFTF

-2648 MNDPKGSEK
+2648 MNDPKGNEK

-2696 YLGHDTLKELKMSF
+2696 YLGHDTLKDLKMSF

-2824 LKTKEERIAYAKIDN
+2824 LKTKEERTAYAKIDN

-3200 LETLRKADITEFDAE
+3200 LETLRQADITEFDAQ

-3273 SIELNKAIIQP
+3273 SIELNKSIIQP
-3284 AIAAIEQSRRWQG
+3284 AIAAVEQSRRWQG

-3312 YFTHEGTK
+3312 YLTHEGTK

-3554 SGDSSTI
+3554 S
-3561 MFSRSTV
+3561 
-3568 AGGVKGDAVS
+3568 
-3578 ETRINRGLVELWAAN
+3578 
-3593 VMRDNPVIS
+3593 RDS
-3602 AAGKIVRVV
+3602 AASDGVV
-3611 SSESELPDAVKQEID
+3611 
-3626 KDKSHNTIKGVLYG
+3626 
-3640 KQVYIVADKHND
+3640 
-3652 QGSIEQVLLHE
+3652 
-3663 LAGHYGL
+3663 
-3670 RKLFGD
+3670 
-3676 NIKAELA
+3676 
-3683 DIRTRLGGK
+3683 
-3692 SGVLKLAKKFN
+3692 
-3703 VNLAHYATDY
+3703 
-3713 DSRMKSGELTPEQ
+3713 
-3726 VDDLLFDELLA
+3726 
-3737 HVSEMPRMAKPL
+3737 
-3749 ERMWQ
+3749 
-3754 KIRQYLHKLGF
+3754 
-3765 TATAGYTSADL
+3765 
-3776 LDLIQAIRNNLIENP
+3776 
-3791 DPDGTGPSPKR
+3791 
-3802 KSKPNESREDAA
+3802 
-3814 EILFSR
+3814 LFSR
-3820 TAKAQGMS
+3820 TSTNAGRTGVKTGKIAGGITVKRSTIDAVTRTALGKLGLKDFTLRFETVDTEADLPDYVKTAIAKNDARGEVYGLYDTKEHKVWLVAEKHNYASEVEETIFHEVAGHVGLARLLKEGKAQPDMNTLALRLGGIKGIQRLAEKNGVDLAPYLNSAQTLTKADAEEILVQELVAHLAEQQKFATPIQRLLAKVRGMLRSLFGFIYSPEFNNNELLTLVFKAKEQLKAPPPKDKVTRPENNTLFFSRSRSQGVPADTASTSNQMS

-3872 QMGEVSTVID
+3872 QMGEVSSVID

-3903 NMLAEEAAKIAE
+3903 NMLAEEAAKMAE
-3915 DLSDWAKANPKEADE
+3915 DLSDWAKANQKEADE

-4203 QARLDHMDI
+4203 QARLDHIDI

-4321 GQGVLGS
+4321 GQGILGS

-4491 AGALPLWAITTAIDA
+4491 AGALPLWAISTAIEA

-4592 QGLSDISNDQFARGI
+4592 QGLADISNDQFARGI

-4689 AYRLKDGEAMKSVM
+4689 AYRLKDGEAMKAMM

-4730 TRQRNLSKM
+4730 MRLRNISKT
-4739 QNGIQVNPKLERL
+4739 QNGIRLNPKLERL

>member
-106 SRLFEEN
+106 SRIFEEN

-155 KVALRSTITK
+155 KVALRSTMTK

-427 GQYDELLHGAQQR
+427 GQYDELLQGAQQR

-603 RYPQPEKEKA
+603 RYPQPEKAKV

-620 LAQFKSARFDRDTAL
+620 LARFKSARFDRDTAL
-635 AAIEAKAQESKNVAQ
+635 AAIEAKAQESKNAAQ

-684 AFMRDL
+684 AFMHDL

-817 TEARTFAENEITQT
+817 TEARTFAENEVTQT

-886 ALKREANAPSTQV
+886 ALKKEASTQ
-899 QDENASTDKLSDE
+899 S
-912 DEGYVGKL
+912 VG
-920 RQTFR
+920 
-925 TSTTGANAINRG
+925 
-937 VFPNQKPYESL
+937 SL
-948 DDFITSVSASIFHG
+948 D
-962 AHGRE
+962 
-967 WRKHNDKVT
+967 
-976 PRELELGKVGYARY
+976 
-990 LEEGGKPFEEANA
+990 
-1003 DAVDTNTEPDIVQQA
+1003 EPDIIRQA
-1018 KELIREMVEKTGGS
+1018 KAVIREVIDNNGGAKPK
-1032 LKGIRNAYRTKGF
+1032 LKGVREAYRDKGF
-1045 TASDLQKALG
+1045 TAKALQEALG
-1055 GQDVSQFEREVK
+1055 DKSLADFERE
-1067 QALLASPEVS
+1067 
-1077 KSDELS
+1077 
-1083 SNDKANRWQKPYST
+1083 QKESYT
-1097 QVKYDSVGRVV
+1097 
-1108 ITDSNYDFFQLTI
+1108 
-1121 AKDDGYAIAYLEV
+1121 
-1134 FDNPDSIAGS
+1134 
-1144 GAVTRA
+1144 
-1150 YLEGLRDAKSRDIGW
+1150 
-1165 RSDTIM
+1165 
-1171 SDSTEKMYERLIRM
+1171 ERL
-1185 GVPFRFDGWKYVIDA
+1185 
-1200 PELTKVGI
+1200 
-1208 GNIIKSMGD
+1208 S
-1217 YPNQKPT
+1217 
-1224 QNVKNKTSIENIQNE
+1224 
-1239 LREEIDN
+1239 
-1246 NRQLGAD
+1246 
-1253 NAPVFNNR
+1253 
-1261 YLQKMWGWEKNNRS
+1261 
-1275 FLSMQ
+1275 
-1280 RVAQD
+1280 
-1285 RYLLE
+1285 
-1290 NSITEMMMG
+1290 
-1299 LPADS
+1299 
-1304 EITLSGDEL
+1304 
-1313 NLIQRSISDALSS
+1313 ALSEPS
-1326 IRYVN
+1326 IH
-1331 DDYVRAF
+1331 
-1338 ERLKSELENLSITVQ
+1338 S
-1353 TDQKYGGLFDKAKMK
+1353 DQEVPLQSK
-1368 IKIGDIGNIEA
+1368 GDIDHGNE
-1379 ERVSISS
+1379 
-1386 FSSTTFSYNGG
+1386 T
-1397 ASNIGLS
+1397 SN
-1404 SSFRAVINDLV
+1404 
-1415 ASHRSGAEKSATNGR
+1415 
-1430 KPLNSEV
+1430 
-1437 DFKRFERVET
+1437 T
-1447 AEGDLLEILGQIT
+1447 ARLD
-1460 HGTSDDALVTVG
+1460 
-1472 VNPDTLGS
+1472 
-1480 SKRRVSVGEL
+1480 
-1490 RTLRQ
+1490 
-1495 NNSNPTQSD
+1495 
-1504 LQLNQAIKGDST
+1504 
-1516 NDNRGTTESQ
+1516 
-1526 SNERSARQSE
+1526 ERSSPQSE

-1558 AGRRANEPESAL
+1558 AGRRANESRRTLP
-1570 LDSGERSV
+1570 DSTERSV

-1615 LTQSGMPATLEQKKV
+1615 LSQSGMPATLEQKKV

-1681 TSEAVVKGMWSGV
+1681 TSEDVVKGMWSGV

-1717 GWQPSE
+1717 GWQPSD

-1887 RVNQWFAQNPQYIL
+1887 CVNQWFAQNPQYIL
-1901 GEVAQGT
+1901 GEVAQGK
-1908 MYRGDENE
+1908 MYRGDESE

-1987 TNGAQVYEVT
+1987 TKGAQVYEVT

-2060 GQQSKNQALSA
+2060 GQQSKNQTLNA

-2127 AQAFAT
+2127 AKAFAT

-2159 LDNVSDSGEVTKSD
+2159 LDSVSDSGEVTKSD

-2310 ATVNVNRHIGA
+2310 AKVTVNRHIGA

-2604 EALSKNADQIGFSF
+2604 EALSKNADQIGFTF

-2824 LKTKEERIAYAKIDN
+2824 LKNKEERIAYAKIDN

-3124 RNGELDQ
+3124 RNGELDE

-3200 LETLRKADITEFDAE
+3200 LETLRQADITEFDAQ

-3273 SIELNKAIIQP
+3273 SIELNKSIIQL
-3284 AIAAIEQSRRWQG
+3284 AIAAVEQSRRWQG

-3349 QSPKLMNALHLNAIA
+3349 QSPKLMNALHLNAIV

-3462 GQRYQTVGVR
+3462 DQRYQTVGVR

-3554 SGDSSTI
+3554 SGDSAASD
-3561 MFSRSTV
+3561 
-3568 AGGVKGDAVS
+3568 GVV
-3578 ETRINRGLVELWAAN
+3578 
-3593 VMRDNPVIS
+3593 
-3602 AAGKIVRVV
+3602 
-3611 SSESELPDAVKQEID
+3611 
-3626 KDKSHNTIKGVLYG
+3626 
-3640 KQVYIVADKHND
+3640 
-3652 QGSIEQVLLHE
+3652 
-3663 LAGHYGL
+3663 
-3670 RKLFGD
+3670 
-3676 NIKAELA
+3676 
-3683 DIRTRLGGK
+3683 
-3692 SGVLKLAKKFN
+3692 
-3703 VNLAHYATDY
+3703 
-3713 DSRMKSGELTPEQ
+3713 
-3726 VDDLLFDELLA
+3726 
-3737 HVSEMPRMAKPL
+3737 
-3749 ERMWQ
+3749 
-3754 KIRQYLHKLGF
+3754 
-3765 TATAGYTSADL
+3765 
-3776 LDLIQAIRNNLIENP
+3776 
-3791 DPDGTGPSPKR
+3791 
-3802 KSKPNESREDAA
+3802 
-3814 EILFSR
+3814 LFSR
-3820 TAKAQGMS
+3820 TSTNAGRTGVKTGKIAGGITVKRSTIDAVTRTALGKLGLKDFTLRFETVDTEADLPDYVKTAIAKNDAQGEVYGLYDTKEHKVWLVAEKHNYASEVEETIFHEVAGHVGLARLLKEGKAQPDMNTLALRLGGIKGIQRLAEKNGVDLAPYLNSAQTLTKADAEEILVQELVAHLAEQQKFATPIQRLLAKVRAMLRSLFGFIYSPEFNNNELLTLVFKAKEQLKAPPPKDKVTRPENNTLFFSRSRSQGVPADTASTSNQMS

-3903 NMLAEEAAKIAE
+3903 NMLAEEAAKMAE

-3952 EEDLKE
+3952 EEELKE

-4001 HVELRPKFAR
+4001 HVELRPKFAL

-4110 KAGFSLNSGMKAQFN
+4110 KAGFSLNSGMKAKFN

-4137 VLQLVEKANMHTPAK
+4137 VLQLVEQANMHTPAK

-4212 LDNHLDSIQKYVHE
+4212 LDNHLDSIQRYVHE

-4321 GQGVLGS
+4321 GQGILGS

-4491 AGALPLWAITTAIDA
+4491 AGALPLWAITKAIEA

-4529 EAFGKENAALIWHGA
+4529 EAFGKDNAALIWHGA

-4592 QGLSDISNDQFARGI
+4592 QGLADISNDQFARGI

-4639 SDLTAFELLGQASGF
+4639 IDLTAFELLGQASGF

-4667 AIKNYETFIVKRR
+4667 AIKNYETFIVKHR

-4689 AYRLKDGEAMKSVM
+4689 AYRLKDGEAMKAMM

-4717 NPITTEGLQQSIK
+4717 NPITTEILRQSLKVRARKRSI
-4730 TRQRNLSKM
+4730 T
-4739 QNGIQVNPKLERL
+4739 QNGVQVNPKMNSL
-4752 VAEYDFF
+4752 VMQYDYF

>member
-7 LGDELSPKSTINAS
+7 LGDELSPKSTINAT

-30 PKGFQFEAPKAPQRN
+30 PKGFQFESPKAPQRN
-45 YDVTLGDTAKAVGSG
+45 YDVTLGDSAKAIGSG

-70 LSENFLGVGESF
+70 LSENFLGVGEGF

-90 DYLQESMTQ
+90 DSLQESMTQ

-170 GMTEKAAQAVADKAI
+170 GMTEKAAQAVADKTI
-185 SRMAATGAGATGVGT
+185 SRMAATSAGATGVGT

-355 LGGPIG
+355 LGSPIG

-402 AMPNNGDAPAQT
+402 AMPNNGDVPAQT
-414 AAMNADEPVLNPQ
+414 AAMNAVDPTLNPQ
-427 GQYDELLHGAQQR
+427 GQYDELLQGAQQR
-440 QADNGRDAAIRSR
+440 QTDNSRDAAIRSR

-464 GVLPERNAYQETIE
+464 GVLPERNAYQETID

-635 AAIEAKAQESKNVAQ
+635 AAIEAKAQESMNAAQ

-780 AAYEEAARRRADYE
+780 AAYEDAARRRADYE

-817 TEARTFAENEITQT
+817 TEARAFAENEITQT
-831 IKRINALVDASP
+831 IKRINALVDAAP

-864 AHSVRNLANKFV
+864 AHSVRNLANQFV

-886 ALKREANAPSTQV
+886 ALKKEASTQ
-899 QDENASTDKLSDE
+899 S
-912 DEGYVGKL
+912 VG
-920 RQTFR
+920 
-925 TSTTGANAINRG
+925 
-937 VFPNQKPYESL
+937 SL
-948 DDFITSVSASIFHG
+948 D
-962 AHGRE
+962 
-967 WRKHNDKVT
+967 
-976 PRELELGKVGYARY
+976 
-990 LEEGGKPFEEANA
+990 
-1003 DAVDTNTEPDIVQQA
+1003 EPDIIRQA
-1018 KELIREMVEKTGGS
+1018 KAVIHEVIDNNGGAKPK
-1032 LKGIRNAYRTKGF
+1032 LKGVREAYRDKGF
-1045 TASDLQKALG
+1045 TAKALQEALG
-1055 GQDVSQFEREVK
+1055 DKSLADFEREQKERYSDKSKISLRAK
-1067 QALLASPEVS
+1067 QLV
-1077 KSDELS
+1077 
-1083 SNDKANRWQKPYST
+1083 Y
-1097 QVKYDSVGRVV
+1097 
-1108 ITDSNYDFFQLTI
+1108 
-1121 AKDDGYAIAYLEV
+1121 
-1134 FDNPDSIAGS
+1134 
-1144 GAVTRA
+1144 
-1150 YLEGLRDAKSRDIGW
+1150 
-1165 RSDTIM
+1165 
-1171 SDSTEKMYERLIRM
+1171 
-1185 GVPFRFDGWKYVIDA
+1185 
-1200 PELTKVGI
+1200 
-1208 GNIIKSMGD
+1208 
-1217 YPNQKPT
+1217 
-1224 QNVKNKTSIENIQNE
+1224 
-1239 LREEIDN
+1239 
-1246 NRQLGAD
+1246 
-1253 NAPVFNNR
+1253 
-1261 YLQKMWGWEKNNRS
+1261 
-1275 FLSMQ
+1275 
-1280 RVAQD
+1280 
-1285 RYLLE
+1285 
-1290 NSITEMMMG
+1290 
-1299 LPADS
+1299 
-1304 EITLSGDEL
+1304 
-1313 NLIQRSISDALSS
+1313 
-1326 IRYVN
+1326 
-1331 DDYVRAF
+1331 
-1338 ERLKSELENLSITVQ
+1338 SELELKKN
-1353 TDQKYGGLFDKAKMK
+1353 KNGEAYH
-1368 IKIGDIGNIEA
+1368 GNETSNTA
-1379 ERVSISS
+1379 RSDERPS
-1386 FSSTTFSYNGG
+1386 
-1397 ASNIGLS
+1397 
-1404 SSFRAVINDLV
+1404 
-1415 ASHRSGAEKSATNGR
+1415 
-1430 KPLNSEV
+1430 
-1437 DFKRFERVET
+1437 
-1447 AEGDLLEILGQIT
+1447 
-1460 HGTSDDALVTVG
+1460 
-1472 VNPDTLGS
+1472 
-1480 SKRRVSVGEL
+1480 
-1490 RTLRQ
+1490 RQ
-1495 NNSNPTQSD
+1495 F
-1504 LQLNQAIKGDST
+1504 
-1516 NDNRGTTESQ
+1516 
-1526 SNERSARQSE
+1526 E
-1536 VQENEQRGTDANRSS
+1536 VQENDYRRVDTNRQSTGEKSVRQTVPTYEVWSS
-1551 VSEEDAS
+1551 L
-1558 AGRRANEPESAL
+1558 P
-1570 LDSGERSV
+1570 DSGERSV

-1717 GWQPSE
+1717 GWQPSD

-1760 PFKHGVFSLAIGNPP
+1760 PFKNGVFSLAIGNPP

-1863 RKLKQGETAK
+1863 RKLKQGETAN

-2060 GQQSKNQALSA
+2060 GQQSKNQALNA

-2159 LDNVSDSGEVTKSD
+2159 LDSVSDSGEVTKSD

-2187 SASNV
+2187 SANNV

-2310 ATVNVNRHIGA
+2310 ATVTVNRHIGA
-2321 ISVLGEAGGTLSALG
+2321 ISVMGEAGGSLSALG

-2390 VTWAKSDAQIAKQI
+2390 LTWAKSDAQIAKQI

-2854 RLVDPTAQRDPTG
+2854 RLVDPTAQRDSTG

-3200 LETLRKADITEFDAE
+3200 LETLRQADITEFDAQ

-3245 DAKTRKE
+3245 DAKSRKE

-3284 AIAAIEQSRRWQG
+3284 AIAAVEQSRRWQG

-3312 YFTHEGTK
+3312 FFTHEGTK

-3442 KVKRSTFDP
+3442 KVKRSTFEP

-3517 TQTPKAEYAFLAEA
+3517 AQTPKAEYAFLAEA

-3554 SGDSSTI
+3554 S
-3561 MFSRSTV
+3561 
-3568 AGGVKGDAVS
+3568 
-3578 ETRINRGLVELWAAN
+3578 
-3593 VMRDNPVIS
+3593 RDS
-3602 AAGKIVRVV
+3602 AASDGVV
-3611 SSESELPDAVKQEID
+3611 
-3626 KDKSHNTIKGVLYG
+3626 
-3640 KQVYIVADKHND
+3640 
-3652 QGSIEQVLLHE
+3652 
-3663 LAGHYGL
+3663 
-3670 RKLFGD
+3670 
-3676 NIKAELA
+3676 
-3683 DIRTRLGGK
+3683 
-3692 SGVLKLAKKFN
+3692 
-3703 VNLAHYATDY
+3703 
-3713 DSRMKSGELTPEQ
+3713 
-3726 VDDLLFDELLA
+3726 
-3737 HVSEMPRMAKPL
+3737 
-3749 ERMWQ
+3749 
-3754 KIRQYLHKLGF
+3754 
-3765 TATAGYTSADL
+3765 
-3776 LDLIQAIRNNLIENP
+3776 
-3791 DPDGTGPSPKR
+3791 
-3802 KSKPNESREDAA
+3802 
-3814 EILFSR
+3814 LFSR
-3820 TAKAQGMS
+3820 TSTNAGRTGVKTGKIAGGITVKRSTIDAVTRTALGKLGLKDFALRFETVDTEADLPDYVKTAIAKNDARGEVFGLYDTKEHKVWLVAEKHNYASEVEETIFHEVAGHVGLARLLKEGKAQPDMNTLALRLGGLKGIQRLAEKNGVDLAPYLNSAQTLTKANAEEILVQELVAHLAEQQKFATPIQRLLAKVRAMLRSLFGFIYSPEFNNNELLTLVFKAKEQLKAPPPKDKVTRSENSTLFFSRSRSQGVPADTASRSNQMS

-3872 QMGEVSTVID
+3872 QMGEVSAVIN

-3903 NMLAEEAAKIAE
+3903 NMLAEEAAKMAE

-3952 EEDLKE
+3952 EEELKE

-4050 IRKAMLAE
+4050 IREAMLAE

-4125 AVQKAS
+4125 AVQKVS

-4137 VLQLVEKANMHTPAK
+4137 VLQLVEQANMHTPAK

-4212 LDNHLDSIQKYVHE
+4212 LDNHLDSIQKFVHE

-4321 GQGVLGS
+4321 GQGILGS

-4359 ENPNAKY
+4359 DNPNAKY

-4491 AGALPLWAITTAIDA
+4491 AGALPLWAITTAIEA

-4592 QGLSDISNDQFARGI
+4592 QGLADISNDQFARGI

-4654 AIGRANLQYDENN
+4654 SIGRSNLQYDENN

-4689 AYRLKDGEAMKSVM
+4689 AYRLKDGEAMKAMM

-4717 NPITTEGLQQSIK
+4717 NPITTEILRQSLKVRARKRSI
-4730 TRQRNLSKM
+4730 T
-4739 QNGIQVNPKLERL
+4739 QNGVQVNPKMNSLFMQ
-4752 VAEYDFF
+4752 YDYF

>member
-7 LGDELSPKSTINAS
+7 LGDELSLKSTINAT

-45 YDVTLGDTAKAVGSG
+45 YDVTLGDAAKAVGSG

-113 ENGNPTFAEGAAD
+113 EKGNPAFAEGAAD

-286 GALLGKMGKK
+286 GALLSKMGKK
-296 GMVAGAAKGAITEG
+296 GVVAGAAKGAITEG

-335 IDPTTGA
+335 IDPKTGA

-355 LGGPIG
+355 LGGPLG

-379 TNPQNVSDTQEQE
+379 TNTQNVSDTQEQE

-402 AMPNNGDAPAQT
+402 AMPNNGDVPAQT
-414 AAMNADEPVLNPQ
+414 AAMNAPEPVLTSQ
-427 GQYDELLHGAQQR
+427 GQYDELLQGAQQR
-440 QADNGRDAAIRSR
+440 QADNGRDAALRSR

-464 GVLPERNAYQETIE
+464 GVLPERNAYQDTID

-597 ELEYAR
+597 KLEYAR

-620 LAQFKSARFDRDTAL
+620 LARFKSARFDRDTAQ
-635 AAIEAKAQESKNVAQ
+635 AAIEAKAQESKNAAQ

-843 QGSVLELDGQTSS
+843 QGSVLELDGQTRS

-886 ALKREANAPSTQV
+886 ALKEEASTQ
-899 QDENASTDKLSDE
+899 S
-912 DEGYVGKL
+912 VG
-920 RQTFR
+920 
-925 TSTTGANAINRG
+925 
-937 VFPNQKPYESL
+937 SL
-948 DDFITSVSASIFHG
+948 D
-962 AHGRE
+962 
-967 WRKHNDKVT
+967 
-976 PRELELGKVGYARY
+976 
-990 LEEGGKPFEEANA
+990 
-1003 DAVDTNTEPDIVQQA
+1003 EPDIIQQA
-1018 KELIREMVEKTGGS
+1018 KAVIREVIDNNGGYKPK
-1032 LKGIRNAYRTKGF
+1032 LKGVREAYRDKGF
-1045 TASDLQKALG
+1045 TAKALQEALG
-1055 GQDVSQFEREVK
+1055 DKSLADFERE
-1067 QALLASPEVS
+1067 
-1077 KSDELS
+1077 
-1083 SNDKANRWQKPYST
+1083 QKERYT
-1097 QVKYDSVGRVV
+1097 
-1108 ITDSNYDFFQLTI
+1108 
-1121 AKDDGYAIAYLEV
+1121 
-1134 FDNPDSIAGS
+1134 
-1144 GAVTRA
+1144 
-1150 YLEGLRDAKSRDIGW
+1150 
-1165 RSDTIM
+1165 
-1171 SDSTEKMYERLIRM
+1171 ERL
-1185 GVPFRFDGWKYVIDA
+1185 
-1200 PELTKVGI
+1200 
-1208 GNIIKSMGD
+1208 S
-1217 YPNQKPT
+1217 
-1224 QNVKNKTSIENIQNE
+1224 
-1239 LREEIDN
+1239 
-1246 NRQLGAD
+1246 
-1253 NAPVFNNR
+1253 
-1261 YLQKMWGWEKNNRS
+1261 
-1275 FLSMQ
+1275 
-1280 RVAQD
+1280 
-1285 RYLLE
+1285 
-1290 NSITEMMMG
+1290 
-1299 LPADS
+1299 
-1304 EITLSGDEL
+1304 
-1313 NLIQRSISDALSS
+1313 ALSEPS
-1326 IRYVN
+1326 IHFGQEVP
-1331 DDYVRAF
+1331 
-1338 ERLKSELENLSITVQ
+1338 LQSK
-1353 TDQKYGGLFDKAKMK
+1353 
-1368 IKIGDIGNIEA
+1368 GDIDHGNE
-1379 ERVSISS
+1379 
-1386 FSSTTFSYNGG
+1386 T
-1397 ASNIGLS
+1397 SN
-1404 SSFRAVINDLV
+1404 
-1415 ASHRSGAEKSATNGR
+1415 
-1430 KPLNSEV
+1430 
-1437 DFKRFERVET
+1437 T
-1447 AEGDLLEILGQIT
+1447 ARLD
-1460 HGTSDDALVTVG
+1460 
-1472 VNPDTLGS
+1472 
-1480 SKRRVSVGEL
+1480 
-1490 RTLRQ
+1490 
-1495 NNSNPTQSD
+1495 
-1504 LQLNQAIKGDST
+1504 
-1516 NDNRGTTESQ
+1516 
-1526 SNERSARQSE
+1526 ERSSPQSE

-1558 AGRRANEPESAL
+1558 AGRRANESRRTLP
-1570 LDSGERSV
+1570 DSTERSV

-1601 RIAANIAAIRLMKD
+1601 RIAENIAAIRLMKD

-1760 PFKHGVFSLAIGNPP
+1760 PFKNGVFSLAIGNPP

-1901 GEVAQGT
+1901 GEVAQGK
-1908 MYRGDENE
+1908 MYRGDESE

-2060 GQQSKNQALSA
+2060 GQQSKNQALNA

-2077 NTRLGPNKFRK
+2077 NTRLGSNKFRK

-2159 LDNVSDSGEVTKSD
+2159 LDSVSESGEVTKSD

-2192 SDAVNYSM
+2192 ADAVNYSM

-2252 NVKAKYQA
+2252 NVKVKYQA

-2276 LPEDKTPEQVKPSIR
+2276 IPEDKTPEQVKPSIR

-2310 ATVNVNRHIGA
+2310 AKVNVNRHIGA

-2824 LKTKEERIAYAKIDN
+2824 LKNKEERIAYAKIDN

-3124 RNGELDQ
+3124 RNGELDE

-3200 LETLRKADITEFDAE
+3200 LETLRQADITEFDAE
-3215 AFTELYRDAQADYL
+3215 AFTTLYRDAQADYL

-3273 SIELNKAIIQP
+3273 SIELNKSIIQP

-3312 YFTHEGTK
+3312 YLTHEGTK

-3543 KREIGSPVDEP
+3543 KREIGSPMDEP

-3872 QMGEVSTVID
+3872 QMGEVSSVID

-3903 NMLAEEAAKIAE
+3903 NMLAEEATKIAE
-3915 DLSDWAKANPKEADE
+3915 DLSDWAKANQKEADE

-4310 LKAAFTRNRPK
+4310 LKAALTRNRPK

-4630 TTKNGDEIV
+4630 TTKNGDEVV

-4730 TRQRNLSKM
+4730 ARQRNLSKM

>member
-106 SRLFEEN
+106 SRIFEED

-219 WLADNSE
+219 WLADNSK

-296 GMVAGAAKGAITEG
+296 GVVAGAAKGALTEG

-320 TYARNQVTNEVTGQE
+320 TYARNQVINEVTGQE

-355 LGGPIG
+355 LGGPLG

-366 RAKGQ
+366 RAKEQ

-379 TNPQNVSDTQEQE
+379 TNSQNVSDTQEQE

-402 AMPNNGDAPAQT
+402 AMPNSGDAPAQT
-414 AAMNADEPVLNPQ
+414 AAMNAVDPTLNPQ
-427 GQYDELLHGAQQR
+427 GQYDELLQGAQQR

-483 DPTRAAEIEQFL
+483 DPIRAAEIEQFL
-495 KSEEADQNPELTAQ
+495 KSEEADQNPELAAQ

-635 AAIEAKAQESKNVAQ
+635 AAIEAKAQESKNAAQ

-714 QPVSS
+714 QQVSS

-864 AHSVRNLANKFV
+864 AHSVRNLANQFV

-886 ALKREANAPSTQV
+886 ALKKEASTQ
-899 QDENASTDKLSDE
+899 S
-912 DEGYVGKL
+912 VG
-920 RQTFR
+920 
-925 TSTTGANAINRG
+925 
-937 VFPNQKPYESL
+937 SL
-948 DDFITSVSASIFHG
+948 D
-962 AHGRE
+962 
-967 WRKHNDKVT
+967 
-976 PRELELGKVGYARY
+976 
-990 LEEGGKPFEEANA
+990 
-1003 DAVDTNTEPDIVQQA
+1003 EPDIIRQA
-1018 KELIREMVEKTGGS
+1018 KAVIREVIDNNGGAKPK
-1032 LKGIRNAYRTKGF
+1032 LKGVREAYRDKGF
-1045 TASDLQKALG
+1045 TAKALQEALG
-1055 GQDVSQFEREVK
+1055 DKSLADFERE
-1067 QALLASPEVS
+1067 
-1077 KSDELS
+1077 
-1083 SNDKANRWQKPYST
+1083 QKESYT
-1097 QVKYDSVGRVV
+1097 
-1108 ITDSNYDFFQLTI
+1108 
-1121 AKDDGYAIAYLEV
+1121 
-1134 FDNPDSIAGS
+1134 
-1144 GAVTRA
+1144 
-1150 YLEGLRDAKSRDIGW
+1150 
-1165 RSDTIM
+1165 
-1171 SDSTEKMYERLIRM
+1171 ERL
-1185 GVPFRFDGWKYVIDA
+1185 
-1200 PELTKVGI
+1200 
-1208 GNIIKSMGD
+1208 S
-1217 YPNQKPT
+1217 
-1224 QNVKNKTSIENIQNE
+1224 
-1239 LREEIDN
+1239 
-1246 NRQLGAD
+1246 
-1253 NAPVFNNR
+1253 
-1261 YLQKMWGWEKNNRS
+1261 
-1275 FLSMQ
+1275 
-1280 RVAQD
+1280 
-1285 RYLLE
+1285 
-1290 NSITEMMMG
+1290 
-1299 LPADS
+1299 
-1304 EITLSGDEL
+1304 
-1313 NLIQRSISDALSS
+1313 ALSEPS
-1326 IRYVN
+1326 IHSGQEVP
-1331 DDYVRAF
+1331 
-1338 ERLKSELENLSITVQ
+1338 LQSK
-1353 TDQKYGGLFDKAKMK
+1353 
-1368 IKIGDIGNIEA
+1368 GDIDHGNE
-1379 ERVSISS
+1379 
-1386 FSSTTFSYNGG
+1386 T
-1397 ASNIGLS
+1397 SN
-1404 SSFRAVINDLV
+1404 
-1415 ASHRSGAEKSATNGR
+1415 
-1430 KPLNSEV
+1430 
-1437 DFKRFERVET
+1437 T
-1447 AEGDLLEILGQIT
+1447 ARLD
-1460 HGTSDDALVTVG
+1460 
-1472 VNPDTLGS
+1472 
-1480 SKRRVSVGEL
+1480 
-1490 RTLRQ
+1490 
-1495 NNSNPTQSD
+1495 
-1504 LQLNQAIKGDST
+1504 
-1516 NDNRGTTESQ
+1516 
-1526 SNERSARQSE
+1526 ERSSPQSE

-1558 AGRRANEPESAL
+1558 AGGRANESRRTLP
-1570 LDSGERSV
+1570 DSTERSV

-1648 TSKSQQAAHQE
+1648 TSKAQQAAHQE

-1717 GWQPSE
+1717 GWQPSD

-1760 PFKHGVFSLAIGNPP
+1760 PFKNGVFSLAIGNPP

-1987 TNGAQVYEVT
+1987 TKGAQVYEVT
-1997 PDSIWSDDGWLM
+1997 PDSIWSDDGLLM
-2009 SRARHFVEQGDKA
+2009 SRVRHFVEQGDKA

-2039 SDFTGSKLKES
+2039 SDFTSSKLKES

-2060 GQQSKNQALSA
+2060 GQQSQNQALNA

-2144 ESLNLLDGDTGIEAG
+2144 ESLNLLNGDTGIEAG

-2217 GHDEVLAKLTEGEK
+2217 GYDEVLAKLTEGEK

-2276 LPEDKTPEQVKPSIR
+2276 IPEDKTPEQVKPSIR

-2310 ATVNVNRHIGA
+2310 AKVNVNRHIGA
-2321 ISVLGEAGGTLSALG
+2321 ISVLGEAGGSLSALG

-2435 DMRKTQLDGAL
+2435 DMRKTQLDGAH

-2474 RKRLGLSKKPMA
+2474 RKRLGLSKRPMA

-2503 YPSAKVLVADDKA
+2503 YPSAKVQVADDKA

-2816 ARMEAFNQ
+2816 TRMEAFNQ

-2953 AQAETGEI
+2953 AKAETGEM

-3001 IPDDEIAFI
+3001 IPEDEIAFI

-3124 RNGELDQ
+3124 RNGELDE

-3200 LETLRKADITEFDAE
+3200 LETLRQADITEFDAE
-3215 AFTELYRDAQADYL
+3215 GFTTLYRDAQADYL

-3273 SIELNKAIIQP
+3273 SIELNKSIIQP
-3284 AIAAIEQSRRWQG
+3284 AIAAVEQSRRWQG

-3312 YFTHEGTK
+3312 YFTHEGGK

-3349 QSPKLMNALHLNAIA
+3349 QSPKLMNALHLNAIV

-3432 NKFVDRETLR
+3432 NKFVDREKLR

-3451 NSIRPETVEHN
+3451 NSIRPETLEHN
-3462 GQRYQTVGVR
+3462 GQRYQTVGVSM
-3472 IPYPGWQY
+3472 PYPGWQY
-3480 DSVMPALD
+3480 DSVRPALD

-3496 LLSHNSKVG
+3496 VMSHDSTADKPLI
-3505 EAPVLSEVIPQP
+3505 ADVLAQP

-3543 KREIGSPVDEP
+3543 KRDIGSPVDER

-3626 KDKSHNTIKGVLYG
+3626 KDKSHGTIKGVLYG

-3849 GAPVIGQS
+3849 GVPVIGQS

-3872 QMGEVSTVID
+3872 QMGEVSSVID

-3903 NMLAEEAAKIAE
+3903 NMLAEEAAKMAE

-3952 EEDLKE
+3952 EEELKE

-4137 VLQLVEKANMHTPAK
+4137 VLQLVEKANMHTSAK

-4321 GQGVLGS
+4321 GQGILGS

-4437 MAAVALQFKQYSQNM
+4437 MVAVALQFKQYSQNM

-4506 AQEIVGDDDEPF
+4506 AQEIAGDDDEPF

-4592 QGLSDISNDQFARGI
+4592 QGLADISNDQFARGI

-4654 AIGRANLQYDENN
+4654 SIGRANLQYDENN

-4689 AYRLKDGEAMKSVM
+4689 AYRLKDGEAMKAMM

-4730 TRQRNLSKM
+4730 TRQRNVSKM

>member
-7 LGDELSPKSTINAS
+7 LGDELSPKSTINAT

-70 LSENFLGVGESF
+70 LSENFLGVGEGF

-286 GALLGKMGKK
+286 DALLGKMGKK
-296 GMVAGAAKGAITEG
+296 GIVAGAAKGAITEG

-320 TYARNQVTNEVTGQE
+320 TYARNQVINEVTGQE

-371 PTENTPAQ
+371 LTENKPAQ

-392 IAEQAADEAQ
+392 IAEQAADDAQ
-402 AMPNNGDAPAQT
+402 VMPNNGDAPAQT

-427 GQYDELLHGAQQR
+427 GQYDELLQGAQQR

-464 GVLPERNAYQETIE
+464 GVLPERNPYQETIE

-483 DPTRAAEIEQFL
+483 DPIRAAEIEQFL

-613 TGDQDDG
+613 TGAQDDG

-635 AAIEAKAQESKNVAQ
+635 AAIEAKAQESKNAAQ

-714 QPVSS
+714 QPLSS
-719 FVERPNSMKMREQ
+719 FVDRPNSMKMREQ

-817 TEARTFAENEITQT
+817 TEARAFAENEITQT
-831 IKRINALVDASP
+831 IKRINALVDASQ

-899 QDENASTDKLSDE
+899 QDENATVQVEAKAQTDKYGIIPTVDKDIIDGVEHLGKAKDSDYMKKLGSDGYEFVLAVGDGIFDPKTTQYVRKNPSDYVTVQDPRGAYVLWQKPSKEINRETVEETGGNPEGVRNAPSTQLQDENASTDKLSDE

-925 TSTTGANAINRG
+925 TSTTGANVINRG

-1018 KELIREMVEKTGGS
+1018 KELIRETVEKTGGS

-1067 QALLASPEVS
+1067 QALLEQP
-1077 KSDELS
+1077 
-1083 SNDKANRWQKPYST
+1083 N
-1097 QVKYDSVGRVV
+1097 
-1108 ITDSNYDFFQLTI
+1108 
-1121 AKDDGYAIAYLEV
+1121 
-1134 FDNPDSIAGS
+1134 
-1144 GAVTRA
+1144 
-1150 YLEGLRDAKSRDIGW
+1150 
-1165 RSDTIM
+1165 
-1171 SDSTEKMYERLIRM
+1171 
-1185 GVPFRFDGWKYVIDA
+1185 
-1200 PELTKVGI
+1200 
-1208 GNIIKSMGD
+1208 GD
-1217 YPNQKPT
+1217 
-1224 QNVKNKTSIENIQNE
+1224 KNKTSIENIQNE

-1285 RYLLE
+1285 RYLLD

-1338 ERLKSELENLSITVQ
+1338 ERLKSELDNLSITVQ

-1368 IKIGDIGNIEA
+1368 IKVGDIGNIEA

-1590 VDNLANGTATQ
+1590 VENLANGTATQ

-1648 TSKSQQAAHQE
+1648 TSKAQQAAHQE

-1717 GWQPSE
+1717 GWQPSD

-1863 RKLKQGETAK
+1863 RKLKLGETAN

-1908 MYRGDENE
+1908 MYCGDENE

-2060 GQQSKNQALSA
+2060 GQQSKNQALNA

-2144 ESLNLLDGDTGIEAG
+2144 ESLSLLDGDSGIEAG
-2159 LDNVSDSGEVTKSD
+2159 LDSVSDSGEVTKSD

-2187 SASNV
+2187 SANNV

-2217 GHDEVLAKLTEGEK
+2217 GNDEVLAKLTEGEK

-2276 LPEDKTPEQVKPSIR
+2276 IPEDKTPEQVKPSIR

-2310 ATVNVNRHIGA
+2310 AKVNVNRHIGA

-2336 SQFKHDRATLADL
+2336 SQFKHARATLADL

-2710 YDAFAGSFFNTEIT
+2710 YDAFAGPFLNTEIT

-2750 LYRQFADVITQKDMV
+2750 LYRQFADVITPKDMV

-2771 VEAKNKATGENK
+2771 VEAKNKATGEDK

-2897 TPAKYAIATVKSD
+2897 TPAKYAVATVKSD

-3081 QRAANAGKPEDFE
+3081 QRAANAGKPEGFE

-3200 LETLRKADITEFDAE
+3200 LETLRQADITEFDAE
-3215 AFTELYRDAQADYL
+3215 AFTTLYRDAQADYL

-3257 PQKPKRPMIHE
+3257 PQKPKRPMINE

-3284 AIAAIEQSRRWQG
+3284 AIAAVEQSRRWQG

-3312 YFTHEGTK
+3312 FFTHEGTK

-3451 NSIRPETVEHN
+3451 NSIRPEMVEHN

-3531 KARHEARQIEEA
+3531 KARHEVRQIEEA

-3554 SGDSSTI
+3554 SGGAAASD
-3561 MFSRSTV
+3561 
-3568 AGGVKGDAVS
+3568 GVV
-3578 ETRINRGLVELWAAN
+3578 
-3593 VMRDNPVIS
+3593 
-3602 AAGKIVRVV
+3602 
-3611 SSESELPDAVKQEID
+3611 
-3626 KDKSHNTIKGVLYG
+3626 
-3640 KQVYIVADKHND
+3640 
-3652 QGSIEQVLLHE
+3652 
-3663 LAGHYGL
+3663 
-3670 RKLFGD
+3670 
-3676 NIKAELA
+3676 
-3683 DIRTRLGGK
+3683 
-3692 SGVLKLAKKFN
+3692 
-3703 VNLAHYATDY
+3703 
-3713 DSRMKSGELTPEQ
+3713 
-3726 VDDLLFDELLA
+3726 
-3737 HVSEMPRMAKPL
+3737 
-3749 ERMWQ
+3749 
-3754 KIRQYLHKLGF
+3754 
-3765 TATAGYTSADL
+3765 
-3776 LDLIQAIRNNLIENP
+3776 
-3791 DPDGTGPSPKR
+3791 
-3802 KSKPNESREDAA
+3802 
-3814 EILFSR
+3814 LFSR
-3820 TAKAQGMS
+3820 TSTNAGRTGVKTGKIAGGITVKRSTIDAVTRTALGKLGLKDFTLRFETVDTEADLPDYVKTAIAKNDAQGEVYGLYDTKEHKVWLVAEKHNYASEVEETIFHEVAGHVGLARLLKEGKAQPDMNTLALRLGGIKGIQRLAEQNGVDLAPYLNSAQTLTKADAEEILVQELVAHLAEQQKFATPIQRLLAKVRAMLRSLFGFIYSPEFNNNELLTLVFKAKEQLKAPPPKDKVTRPENNTLFFSRSRSQGVPADTASRSNQMS

-3888 IDAYQDEINSMVVTQ
+3888 IDDYQDEINSMVVTQ
-3903 NMLAEEAAKIAE
+3903 NMLAEEAAKMAE

-3952 EEDLKE
+3952 EEELKE

-4137 VLQLVEKANMHTPAK
+4137 VLQLVEQANMHTPAK

-4197 FRQSRQ
+4197 FKQSRQ

-4274 ALVNLTQNLQ
+4274 AMVNLTQNLQ

-4321 GQGVLGS
+4321 GQGILGS

-4459 LAKAL
+4459 LAKVL

-4491 AGALPLWAITTAIDA
+4491 TGALPLWAITTAIEA

-4554 NDLWVRSINRDV
+4554 NDLWVRSINHDV

-4630 TTKNGDEIV
+4630 TTKNGDEVV

-4689 AYRLKDGEAMKSVM
+4689 AYRMKDGEAMKSVM

-4717 NPITTEGLQQSIK
+4717 NPITTESLRQSLKVRARKRSI
-4730 TRQRNLSKM
+4730 T
-4739 QNGIQVNPKLERL
+4739 QNGVQLNPKMNSL
-4752 VAEYDFF
+4752 VMQYDYF

>member
-70 LSENFLGVGESF
+70 LSENFLGVGEGF

-90 DYLQESMTQ
+90 DSLQESMTQ

-296 GMVAGAAKGAITEG
+296 GVVAGAAKGALAEG

-342 LVDGLEGAVIGGA
+342 LVDGLEGAVIGAA
-355 LGGPIG
+355 LGSPIG

-392 IAEQAADEAQ
+392 IAEKEIAEQAAEDAQ
-402 AMPNNGDAPAQT
+402 AMPHNGDAPAQT

-427 GQYDELLHGAQQR
+427 GQYDELLQGAQQR
-440 QADNGRDAAIRSR
+440 QADNGRDAALRTR

-483 DPTRAAEIEQFL
+483 DPIRAAEIEQFL

-509 LEREY
+509 LERDY

-578 EPQLLKEDRNKPEL
+578 DPQLLKEDRNKPEL

-635 AAIEAKAQESKNVAQ
+635 AAIEAKAQESKNAAQ

-684 AFMRDL
+684 AFMHDL

-817 TEARTFAENEITQT
+817 TEARTFAENEVTQT

-886 ALKREANAPSTQV
+886 ALKKEASTQ
-899 QDENASTDKLSDE
+899 S
-912 DEGYVGKL
+912 VG
-920 RQTFR
+920 
-925 TSTTGANAINRG
+925 
-937 VFPNQKPYESL
+937 SL
-948 DDFITSVSASIFHG
+948 D
-962 AHGRE
+962 
-967 WRKHNDKVT
+967 
-976 PRELELGKVGYARY
+976 
-990 LEEGGKPFEEANA
+990 
-1003 DAVDTNTEPDIVQQA
+1003 EPDIIRQA
-1018 KELIREMVEKTGGS
+1018 KAVIREVIDNNGGAKPK
-1032 LKGIRNAYRTKGF
+1032 LKGVREAYRDKGF
-1045 TASDLQKALG
+1045 TAKALQEALG
-1055 GQDVSQFEREVK
+1055 DKSLADFERE
-1067 QALLASPEVS
+1067 
-1077 KSDELS
+1077 
-1083 SNDKANRWQKPYST
+1083 QKESYT
-1097 QVKYDSVGRVV
+1097 
-1108 ITDSNYDFFQLTI
+1108 
-1121 AKDDGYAIAYLEV
+1121 
-1134 FDNPDSIAGS
+1134 
-1144 GAVTRA
+1144 
-1150 YLEGLRDAKSRDIGW
+1150 
-1165 RSDTIM
+1165 
-1171 SDSTEKMYERLIRM
+1171 ERL
-1185 GVPFRFDGWKYVIDA
+1185 
-1200 PELTKVGI
+1200 
-1208 GNIIKSMGD
+1208 S
-1217 YPNQKPT
+1217 
-1224 QNVKNKTSIENIQNE
+1224 
-1239 LREEIDN
+1239 
-1246 NRQLGAD
+1246 
-1253 NAPVFNNR
+1253 
-1261 YLQKMWGWEKNNRS
+1261 
-1275 FLSMQ
+1275 
-1280 RVAQD
+1280 
-1285 RYLLE
+1285 
-1290 NSITEMMMG
+1290 
-1299 LPADS
+1299 
-1304 EITLSGDEL
+1304 
-1313 NLIQRSISDALSS
+1313 ALSEPS
-1326 IRYVN
+1326 IH
-1331 DDYVRAF
+1331 
-1338 ERLKSELENLSITVQ
+1338 S
-1353 TDQKYGGLFDKAKMK
+1353 DQEVPLQSK
-1368 IKIGDIGNIEA
+1368 GDIDHGNE
-1379 ERVSISS
+1379 
-1386 FSSTTFSYNGG
+1386 T
-1397 ASNIGLS
+1397 SN
-1404 SSFRAVINDLV
+1404 
-1415 ASHRSGAEKSATNGR
+1415 
-1430 KPLNSEV
+1430 
-1437 DFKRFERVET
+1437 T
-1447 AEGDLLEILGQIT
+1447 ARLD
-1460 HGTSDDALVTVG
+1460 
-1472 VNPDTLGS
+1472 
-1480 SKRRVSVGEL
+1480 
-1490 RTLRQ
+1490 
-1495 NNSNPTQSD
+1495 
-1504 LQLNQAIKGDST
+1504 
-1516 NDNRGTTESQ
+1516 
-1526 SNERSARQSE
+1526 ERSSPQSE

-1558 AGRRANEPESAL
+1558 AGRRANESRRTLP
-1570 LDSGERSV
+1570 DSTERSV

-1648 TSKSQQAAHQE
+1648 TSKSQQVAHQE

-1717 GWQPSE
+1717 GWQPSD

-1916 STVNPVSQHANLEQS
+1916 STVNSVSQHANLEQS

-1997 PDSIWSDDGWLM
+1997 PDLIWSDDGWLM

-2027 ADNEFLN
+2027 TDNEFLN

-2060 GQQSKNQALSA
+2060 GQQSKNQALNA

-2096 NSALALLRAE
+2096 NAALALLRAE

-2127 AQAFAT
+2127 AKAFTT
-2133 KGKNSKPATLT
+2133 KGKNSEPATLT

-2159 LDNVSDSGEVTKSD
+2159 LDSVSDSGEVTKSD

-2187 SASNV
+2187 SANNV

-2310 ATVNVNRHIGA
+2310 AKVTVNRHIGA

-2771 VEAKNKATGENK
+2771 VEAKNKATGGNK

-2854 RLVDPTAQRDPTG
+2854 RLVDPTAQRDSTG

-2910 LKSLAETVL
+2910 LKNLAETVL

-3200 LETLRKADITEFDAE
+3200 IETLRQADITEFDAQ

-3273 SIELNKAIIQP
+3273 SIELNKTIIQP
-3284 AIAAIEQSRRWQG
+3284 AIAAVEQSRRWQG

-3488 ANGDYVHL
+3488 ANGNYVHL

-3554 SGDSSTI
+3554 SGDSAASD
-3561 MFSRSTV
+3561 
-3568 AGGVKGDAVS
+3568 GVV
-3578 ETRINRGLVELWAAN
+3578 
-3593 VMRDNPVIS
+3593 
-3602 AAGKIVRVV
+3602 
-3611 SSESELPDAVKQEID
+3611 
-3626 KDKSHNTIKGVLYG
+3626 
-3640 KQVYIVADKHND
+3640 
-3652 QGSIEQVLLHE
+3652 
-3663 LAGHYGL
+3663 
-3670 RKLFGD
+3670 
-3676 NIKAELA
+3676 
-3683 DIRTRLGGK
+3683 
-3692 SGVLKLAKKFN
+3692 
-3703 VNLAHYATDY
+3703 
-3713 DSRMKSGELTPEQ
+3713 
-3726 VDDLLFDELLA
+3726 
-3737 HVSEMPRMAKPL
+3737 
-3749 ERMWQ
+3749 
-3754 KIRQYLHKLGF
+3754 
-3765 TATAGYTSADL
+3765 
-3776 LDLIQAIRNNLIENP
+3776 
-3791 DPDGTGPSPKR
+3791 
-3802 KSKPNESREDAA
+3802 
-3814 EILFSR
+3814 LFSR
-3820 TAKAQGMS
+3820 TSTNAGRTVVKTGKIAGGITVKRSAIDAVTRTALGKLGLKDFTLRFETVDTEADLPNYVKKAISDNGAQGEVYGLYDTKEHKVWLVAEKHNYASEVEETIFHEVAGHVGLARLLKEGKAQPDINTLALRLGGIKGIQRFAEQNGVDLTPYLNSAQTLTKADAEEVLVHELVAHLAEQQKFAAPIQRLLAKVRGMLRSLFGFIYSPEFNNNELLTLVFKAKEQLKTPPPKDKVTRPENDALFFSRSRAQGTPADTASTSNQMS

-3849 GAPVIGQS
+3849 GVPVIGQS

-3872 QMGEVSTVID
+3872 QMGEVSAVIN

-3903 NMLAEEAAKIAE
+3903 NMLAEEAAKIAD
-3915 DLSDWAKANPKEADE
+3915 DLSDWAKANQKEADE

-3952 EEDLKE
+3952 EEELKE

-4137 VLQLVEKANMHTPAK
+4137 VLQLVEQANMHTPAK

-4182 AGFSQDAVRALADQG
+4182 VGFSQDAVRALADQG

-4212 LDNHLDSIQKYVHE
+4212 LDNHLDNIQKYVHE

-4274 ALVNLTQNLQ
+4274 ALVNLTQSLQ

-4491 AGALPLWAITTAIDA
+4491 AGALPLWAITTAIEA

-4579 LGPVLGGIGVSWA
+4579 LGPVIGGIGVSWA

-4619 KTARYINEGGV
+4619 KTVRYINEGGV

-4639 SDLTAFELLGQASGF
+4639 SNLTAFELLGQASGF

-4717 NPITTEGLQQSIK
+4717 NPITTESLRLSLKVRARKRSI
-4730 TRQRNLSKM
+4730 T
-4739 QNGIQVNPKLERL
+4739 QNGVQVNPKMNSL
-4752 VAEYDFF
+4752 VMQYDYF

>member
-7 LGDELSPKSTINAS
+7 LGDELSPKSTINAT

-99 DGRDALN
+99 DGSDALN

-233 RLADDPQYQ
+233 RLADDPKNQ

-254 EETASYASLQMSTD
+254 QETASYASLQMSTD

-286 GALLGKMGKK
+286 DALLGKMAKK
-296 GMVAGAAKGAITEG
+296 GVVAGAAKGALAEG

-355 LGGPIG
+355 LGGPLG

-379 TNPQNVSDTQEQE
+379 TNSQNVSDTQEQE

-402 AMPNNGDAPAQT
+402 AMPNSGDAPAQT
-414 AAMNADEPVLNPQ
+414 AAMNAVDPTLNPQ
-427 GQYDELLHGAQQR
+427 GQYDELLQGAQLR
-440 QADNGRDAAIRSR
+440 QADNGRGAAIRSR

-464 GVLPERNAYQETIE
+464 GVLPERNAYQETID

-603 RYPQPEKEKA
+603 RYPQPEKAKV

-620 LAQFKSARFDRDTAL
+620 LARFKSARFDRDTAL
-635 AAIEAKAQESKNVAQ
+635 AAIEAKAQESKNAAQ

-732 GKKPIRDFAGIA
+732 GKKPICDFAGIA

-757 LSRAKGFDT
+757 LGRAKGFDT

-780 AAYEEAARRRADYE
+780 AAYEEAVRRRADYE
-794 ANLPENIER
+794 ANLPENTER

-864 AHSVRNLANKFV
+864 AHSVRNLANQFV

-886 ALKREANAPSTQV
+886 ALKKEASTQ
-899 QDENASTDKLSDE
+899 S
-912 DEGYVGKL
+912 VG
-920 RQTFR
+920 
-925 TSTTGANAINRG
+925 
-937 VFPNQKPYESL
+937 SL
-948 DDFITSVSASIFHG
+948 D
-962 AHGRE
+962 
-967 WRKHNDKVT
+967 
-976 PRELELGKVGYARY
+976 
-990 LEEGGKPFEEANA
+990 
-1003 DAVDTNTEPDIVQQA
+1003 EPDIIRQA
-1018 KELIREMVEKTGGS
+1018 KAVIREVIDNNGGAKPK
-1032 LKGIRNAYRTKGF
+1032 LKGVREAYRDKGF
-1045 TASDLQKALG
+1045 TAKALQEALG
-1055 GQDVSQFEREVK
+1055 DKSLADFEREQKERYSDKSKISLRAK
-1067 QALLASPEVS
+1067 QLV
-1077 KSDELS
+1077 
-1083 SNDKANRWQKPYST
+1083 Y
-1097 QVKYDSVGRVV
+1097 
-1108 ITDSNYDFFQLTI
+1108 
-1121 AKDDGYAIAYLEV
+1121 
-1134 FDNPDSIAGS
+1134 
-1144 GAVTRA
+1144 
-1150 YLEGLRDAKSRDIGW
+1150 
-1165 RSDTIM
+1165 
-1171 SDSTEKMYERLIRM
+1171 
-1185 GVPFRFDGWKYVIDA
+1185 
-1200 PELTKVGI
+1200 
-1208 GNIIKSMGD
+1208 
-1217 YPNQKPT
+1217 
-1224 QNVKNKTSIENIQNE
+1224 
-1239 LREEIDN
+1239 
-1246 NRQLGAD
+1246 
-1253 NAPVFNNR
+1253 
-1261 YLQKMWGWEKNNRS
+1261 
-1275 FLSMQ
+1275 
-1280 RVAQD
+1280 
-1285 RYLLE
+1285 
-1290 NSITEMMMG
+1290 
-1299 LPADS
+1299 
-1304 EITLSGDEL
+1304 
-1313 NLIQRSISDALSS
+1313 
-1326 IRYVN
+1326 
-1331 DDYVRAF
+1331 
-1338 ERLKSELENLSITVQ
+1338 SELELKKN
-1353 TDQKYGGLFDKAKMK
+1353 KNGEAYH
-1368 IKIGDIGNIEA
+1368 GNETSNTA
-1379 ERVSISS
+1379 RSDERPS
-1386 FSSTTFSYNGG
+1386 
-1397 ASNIGLS
+1397 
-1404 SSFRAVINDLV
+1404 
-1415 ASHRSGAEKSATNGR
+1415 
-1430 KPLNSEV
+1430 
-1437 DFKRFERVET
+1437 
-1447 AEGDLLEILGQIT
+1447 
-1460 HGTSDDALVTVG
+1460 
-1472 VNPDTLGS
+1472 
-1480 SKRRVSVGEL
+1480 
-1490 RTLRQ
+1490 RQ
-1495 NNSNPTQSD
+1495 F
-1504 LQLNQAIKGDST
+1504 
-1516 NDNRGTTESQ
+1516 
-1526 SNERSARQSE
+1526 E
-1536 VQENEQRGTDANRSS
+1536 VQENDYRRVDTNRQSTGEKSVRQTVPTYEVWSS
-1551 VSEEDAS
+1551 L
-1558 AGRRANEPESAL
+1558 P
-1570 LDSGERSV
+1570 DSGERSV

-1717 GWQPSE
+1717 GWQPSD

-1760 PFKHGVFSLAIGNPP
+1760 PFKNGVFSLAIGNPP

-1901 GEVAQGT
+1901 GEVAQGK
-1908 MYRGDENE
+1908 MYRGDESE
-1916 STVNPVSQHANLEQS
+1916 STVNPVPQHANLEQS

-2060 GQQSKNQALSA
+2060 GQQSKNQALNA

-2127 AQAFAT
+2127 AKAFAT

-2159 LDNVSDSGEVTKSD
+2159 LDSVSDSGEVTKSD

-2187 SASNV
+2187 SANNV
-2192 SDAVNYSM
+2192 ADAVNYSM

-2271 LLEAV
+2271 LLDAV

-2291 ATWIDSDVF
+2291 ATWIDADVF

-2310 ATVNVNRHIGA
+2310 ATVTVNRHIGA

-2404 ADNFNE
+2404 TDSFNE

-3001 IPDDEIAFI
+3001 IPEDEIAFI

-3200 LETLRKADITEFDAE
+3200 LETLRKADITEFDAQ

-3554 SGDSSTI
+3554 SGDSAASD
-3561 MFSRSTV
+3561 
-3568 AGGVKGDAVS
+3568 GVV
-3578 ETRINRGLVELWAAN
+3578 
-3593 VMRDNPVIS
+3593 
-3602 AAGKIVRVV
+3602 
-3611 SSESELPDAVKQEID
+3611 
-3626 KDKSHNTIKGVLYG
+3626 
-3640 KQVYIVADKHND
+3640 
-3652 QGSIEQVLLHE
+3652 
-3663 LAGHYGL
+3663 
-3670 RKLFGD
+3670 
-3676 NIKAELA
+3676 
-3683 DIRTRLGGK
+3683 
-3692 SGVLKLAKKFN
+3692 
-3703 VNLAHYATDY
+3703 
-3713 DSRMKSGELTPEQ
+3713 
-3726 VDDLLFDELLA
+3726 
-3737 HVSEMPRMAKPL
+3737 
-3749 ERMWQ
+3749 
-3754 KIRQYLHKLGF
+3754 
-3765 TATAGYTSADL
+3765 
-3776 LDLIQAIRNNLIENP
+3776 
-3791 DPDGTGPSPKR
+3791 
-3802 KSKPNESREDAA
+3802 
-3814 EILFSR
+3814 LFSR
-3820 TAKAQGMS
+3820 TSTNAGRTGVKTGKIVGGITVKRSTIDAVTRTALGKLGLKDFTLRFETVDTEADLPDYVKTAIAKNDAQGEVFGLYDTKEHKVWLVAEKHNYASEVEETIFHEVAGHVGLARLLKEGKAQPDMNTLALRLGGLKGIQRLAEQNGVDLAPYLNSAQTLTKADAEEILVQELVAHLAEQQKFATPIQRLLAKVRAMLRSLFGFIYSPEFNNNELLTLVFKAKEQLKAPPPKDKVTRPENNTLFFFRSRSQGVPADTASTSNQMS

-3903 NMLAEEAAKIAE
+3903 NMLAEEAAKMAE

-3952 EEDLKE
+3952 EEELKE

-4098 KGEMELAAEKLR
+4098 KGEMELTAEKLR

-4137 VLQLVEKANMHTPAK
+4137 VLQLVEQANMHTPAK

-4248 NPSRAGWAQKLTSLG
+4248 NPSRAGWAQKLTTLG

-4321 GQGVLGS
+4321 GQGILGS
-4328 VLTGG
+4328 VLSGG

-4366 SGTWNKAMNIIGW
+4366 SGAWNKAMNIIGW

-4491 AGALPLWAITTAIDA
+4491 AGALPLWVITTAIEA

-4529 EAFGKENAALIWHGA
+4529 EAFGKENAALIWYGA

-4639 SDLTAFELLGQASGF
+4639 IDLTAFELLGQASGF

-4717 NPITTEGLQQSIK
+4717 NPITTEILRQSLKVRARKRSI
-4730 TRQRNLSKM
+4730 T
-4739 QNGIQVNPKLERL
+4739 QNGVQVNPKMNSL
-4752 VAEYDFF
+4752 VMQYDYF

>member
-7 LGDELSPKSTINAS
+7 LGDELSLKSTINAT

-99 DGRDALN
+99 DSRDALN
-106 SRLFEEN
+106 SRIFEEN

-170 GMTEKAAQAVADKAI
+170 GMIEKAAQALADKAI

-219 WLADNSE
+219 WLADNSK

-286 GALLGKMGKK
+286 DALLGKMGKK
-296 GMVAGAAKGAITEG
+296 GIIAGAAKGAITEG

-320 TYARNQVTNEVTGQE
+320 TYARNQVINEVTGQE

-342 LVDGLEGAVIGGA
+342 LVDGLEGAA

-379 TNPQNVSDTQEQE
+379 TNTQNVSDTQEQE
-392 IAEQAADEAQ
+392 IAEQAAEDAQ
-402 AMPNNGDAPAQT
+402 AMPHNGDAPAQT
-414 AAMNADEPVLNPQ
+414 AAMNADEPALNPQ
-427 GQYDELLHGAQQR
+427 GQYDELLQGAQQR

-635 AAIEAKAQESKNVAQ
+635 AAIEAKAQESQNVAQ

-690 ANQKGQAQ
+690 ANQKGQVQ

-703 ADLDA
+703 IDLDA

-714 QPVSS
+714 QPISS

-831 IKRINALVDASP
+831 IKRINVLVDASS
-843 QGSVLELDGQTSS
+843 QGSLLELDGQTSS

-864 AHSVRNLANKFV
+864 AHSVRNLANQFV
-876 GKTAAMMNAA
+876 GKTAAMMNAS
-886 ALKREANAPSTQV
+886 ALKKEASTQ
-899 QDENASTDKLSDE
+899 S
-912 DEGYVGKL
+912 VG
-920 RQTFR
+920 
-925 TSTTGANAINRG
+925 
-937 VFPNQKPYESL
+937 SL
-948 DDFITSVSASIFHG
+948 D
-962 AHGRE
+962 
-967 WRKHNDKVT
+967 
-976 PRELELGKVGYARY
+976 
-990 LEEGGKPFEEANA
+990 
-1003 DAVDTNTEPDIVQQA
+1003 EPDIIRQA
-1018 KELIREMVEKTGGS
+1018 KAVIREVIDNNGGAKPK
-1032 LKGIRNAYRTKGF
+1032 LKGVREAYRDKGF
-1045 TASDLQKALG
+1045 TAKALQEALG
-1055 GQDVSQFEREVK
+1055 DKSLADFERE
-1067 QALLASPEVS
+1067 
-1077 KSDELS
+1077 
-1083 SNDKANRWQKPYST
+1083 QKESYT
-1097 QVKYDSVGRVV
+1097 
-1108 ITDSNYDFFQLTI
+1108 
-1121 AKDDGYAIAYLEV
+1121 
-1134 FDNPDSIAGS
+1134 
-1144 GAVTRA
+1144 
-1150 YLEGLRDAKSRDIGW
+1150 
-1165 RSDTIM
+1165 
-1171 SDSTEKMYERLIRM
+1171 ERL
-1185 GVPFRFDGWKYVIDA
+1185 
-1200 PELTKVGI
+1200 
-1208 GNIIKSMGD
+1208 S
-1217 YPNQKPT
+1217 
-1224 QNVKNKTSIENIQNE
+1224 
-1239 LREEIDN
+1239 
-1246 NRQLGAD
+1246 
-1253 NAPVFNNR
+1253 
-1261 YLQKMWGWEKNNRS
+1261 
-1275 FLSMQ
+1275 
-1280 RVAQD
+1280 
-1285 RYLLE
+1285 
-1290 NSITEMMMG
+1290 
-1299 LPADS
+1299 
-1304 EITLSGDEL
+1304 
-1313 NLIQRSISDALSS
+1313 ALSEPS
-1326 IRYVN
+1326 IH
-1331 DDYVRAF
+1331 
-1338 ERLKSELENLSITVQ
+1338 S
-1353 TDQKYGGLFDKAKMK
+1353 DQEVPLQSK
-1368 IKIGDIGNIEA
+1368 GDIDHGNE
-1379 ERVSISS
+1379 
-1386 FSSTTFSYNGG
+1386 T
-1397 ASNIGLS
+1397 SN
-1404 SSFRAVINDLV
+1404 
-1415 ASHRSGAEKSATNGR
+1415 
-1430 KPLNSEV
+1430 
-1437 DFKRFERVET
+1437 T
-1447 AEGDLLEILGQIT
+1447 ARLD
-1460 HGTSDDALVTVG
+1460 
-1472 VNPDTLGS
+1472 
-1480 SKRRVSVGEL
+1480 
-1490 RTLRQ
+1490 
-1495 NNSNPTQSD
+1495 
-1504 LQLNQAIKGDST
+1504 
-1516 NDNRGTTESQ
+1516 
-1526 SNERSARQSE
+1526 ERSSPQSE

-1558 AGRRANEPESAL
+1558 AGRRANESRRTLP
-1570 LDSGERSV
+1570 DSTERSV

-1648 TSKSQQAAHQE
+1648 TSKAQQAAHQE

-1681 TSEAVVKGMWSGV
+1681 TSEALVKGMWSGV

-1717 GWQPSE
+1717 GWQPSD

-1801 SSKLLHEN
+1801 SAKLLHEN
-1809 GLLMMVVTN
+1809 GLMMMVVTN

-1901 GEVAQGT
+1901 GEVAQGK
-1908 MYRGDENE
+1908 MYRGDESE
-1916 STVNPVSQHANLEQS
+1916 STVNPVPQHANLEQS

-1972 VNADGKVMRRGDDHP
+1972 VNADDKVMRRGDDHP

-1997 PDSIWSDDGWLM
+1997 PDSIWSDDGLLM

-2060 GQQSKNQALSA
+2060 GQQSKNQALNA

-2077 NTRLGPNKFRK
+2077 NTRLGSNKFRK

-2127 AQAFAT
+2127 AHAFAT

-2159 LDNVSDSGEVTKSD
+2159 LDSVSDSGEVTKSD

-2217 GHDEVLAKLTEGEK
+2217 GNDEVLAKLTEGEK

-2321 ISVLGEAGGTLSALG
+2321 ISVMGEAGGSLSALG

-2349 LNSAANGKSLVIYD
+2349 LNSAANGKSLAIYD

-2604 EALSKNADQIGFSF
+2604 EALSKNADQIGFTF

-2854 RLVDPTAQRDPTG
+2854 RLVDPTAQRDSTG

-3073 VRQGNEFY
+3073 VRQGNKFY

-3200 LETLRKADITEFDAE
+3200 LETLRQADITEFDAE
-3215 AFTELYRDAQADYL
+3215 AFTTLYRDAQADYL

-3257 PQKPKRPMIHE
+3257 PQKPKRPMNHE

-3284 AIAAIEQSRRWQG
+3284 AIAAVEQSRRWQG

-3312 YFTHEGTK
+3312 YFTHEGSK

-3349 QSPKLMNALHLNAIA
+3349 QSPKLMSALHLNAIA

-3390 IAKMDITAL
+3390 IGKMDITAL
-3399 KQELDEAKSRNLWLS
+3399 KQEVEEAKSRNLWLS

-3462 GQRYQTVGVR
+3462 GQRYQTVGVH

-3480 DSVMPALD
+3480 DSVMPALN

-3554 SGDSSTI
+3554 S
-3561 MFSRSTV
+3561 
-3568 AGGVKGDAVS
+3568 
-3578 ETRINRGLVELWAAN
+3578 
-3593 VMRDNPVIS
+3593 RDS
-3602 AAGKIVRVV
+3602 AASDGVV
-3611 SSESELPDAVKQEID
+3611 
-3626 KDKSHNTIKGVLYG
+3626 
-3640 KQVYIVADKHND
+3640 
-3652 QGSIEQVLLHE
+3652 
-3663 LAGHYGL
+3663 
-3670 RKLFGD
+3670 
-3676 NIKAELA
+3676 
-3683 DIRTRLGGK
+3683 
-3692 SGVLKLAKKFN
+3692 
-3703 VNLAHYATDY
+3703 
-3713 DSRMKSGELTPEQ
+3713 
-3726 VDDLLFDELLA
+3726 
-3737 HVSEMPRMAKPL
+3737 
-3749 ERMWQ
+3749 
-3754 KIRQYLHKLGF
+3754 
-3765 TATAGYTSADL
+3765 
-3776 LDLIQAIRNNLIENP
+3776 
-3791 DPDGTGPSPKR
+3791 
-3802 KSKPNESREDAA
+3802 
-3814 EILFSR
+3814 LFSR
-3820 TAKAQGMS
+3820 TSTNAGRTGVKTGKIAGGITVKRSTIDAVTRTALGKLGLKNFTLRFETVDTEADLPDYVKTAIAKNDAQGEVYGLYDTKEHKVWLVAEKHNYASEVEETIFHEVAGHVGLARLLKEGKAQPDMNTLALRLGGIKGIQRLAEKNGVDLAPYLNSAQTLTKADAEEILVQELVAHLAEQQKFATPIQRLLAKVRAMLRSLFGFIYSPEFNNNELLTLVFKAKEQLKAPPPKDKVTRPENNTLFFSRSRSQGVPADTASTSNQMS

-3849 GAPVIGQS
+3849 GVPVIGQS

-3903 NMLAEEAAKIAE
+3903 NMLAEEAAKIAD
-3915 DLSDWAKANPKEADE
+3915 DLSDWAKANQKEADE

-3952 EEDLKE
+3952 EEELKE

-4073 LSRHGDYWIDFADE
+4073 LSRHGDYWVDFADE

-4137 VLQLVEKANMHTPAK
+4137 VLQLVEQANMHTPAK

-4321 GQGVLGS
+4321 GQGILGS

-4459 LAKAL
+4459 MAKAL

-4472 SMARKQL
+4472 AMARKQL

-4484 STFFIGG
+4484 STFFIGA
-4491 AGALPLWAITTAIDA
+4491 AGALPLWAITTAIEA

-4579 LGPVLGGIGVSWA
+4579 LGPVIGGIGVSWA
-4592 QGLSDISNDQFARGI
+4592 QGLTDISNDQFARGI

-4630 TTKNGDEIV
+4630 NTKNGDKIV

-4703 VKIRKFNQSQYGKR
+4703 VKVRKFNQSQYGKR
-4717 NPITTEGLQQSIK
+4717 NPITTEILRQSLKVRARKRSI
-4730 TRQRNLSKM
+4730 T
-4739 QNGIQVNPKLERL
+4739 QNGVPVNPKMNSL
-4752 VAEYDFF
+4752 VVQYDYF

>member
-7 LGDELSPKSTINAS
+7 LGDELSPKSTINAT

-70 LSENFLGVGESF
+70 LSENFLGVGEGF

-106 SRLFEEN
+106 SRIFEEN

-219 WLADNSE
+219 WLADNST
-226 YFQQSLL
+226 YFKQSLL
-233 RLADDPQYQ
+233 RLADEPQYQ

-286 GALLGKMGKK
+286 DALLGKMGKK
-296 GMVAGAAKGAITEG
+296 GIVAGAAKGAITEG

-355 LGGPIG
+355 LGGPLG

-414 AAMNADEPVLNPQ
+414 AAMNAPEPVLNPQ
-427 GQYDELLHGAQQR
+427 GQYDELLQGAQQR

-464 GVLPERNAYQETIE
+464 GVLPERNAYQETID

-620 LAQFKSARFDRDTAL
+620 LVQFKSARFDRDTAQ
-635 AAIEAKAQESKNVAQ
+635 AAIEAKAQESKNAAK

-690 ANQKGQAQ
+690 ANQKGQAL

-780 AAYEEAARRRADYE
+780 TAYEEAARRRADYE

-831 IKRINALVDASP
+831 IKRINALVDASL

-886 ALKREANAPSTQV
+886 AIKEEASTQSVRSLDEPNIIRQAKAVIREVIDNNGGAKPKLKGVREAYRDKGFTAKALQEALGDKSLADFEREQK
-899 QDENASTDKLSDE
+899 ESYTDKLS
-912 DEGYVGKL
+912 
-920 RQTFR
+920 
-925 TSTTGANAINRG
+925 
-937 VFPNQKPYESL
+937 
-948 DDFITSVSASIFHG
+948 
-962 AHGRE
+962 
-967 WRKHNDKVT
+967 
-976 PRELELGKVGYARY
+976 
-990 LEEGGKPFEEANA
+990 
-1003 DAVDTNTEPDIVQQA
+1003 
-1018 KELIREMVEKTGGS
+1018 
-1032 LKGIRNAYRTKGF
+1032 
-1045 TASDLQKALG
+1045 
-1055 GQDVSQFEREVK
+1055 
-1067 QALLASPEVS
+1067 
-1077 KSDELS
+1077 
-1083 SNDKANRWQKPYST
+1083 
-1097 QVKYDSVGRVV
+1097 
-1108 ITDSNYDFFQLTI
+1108 
-1121 AKDDGYAIAYLEV
+1121 
-1134 FDNPDSIAGS
+1134 
-1144 GAVTRA
+1144 
-1150 YLEGLRDAKSRDIGW
+1150 
-1165 RSDTIM
+1165 
-1171 SDSTEKMYERLIRM
+1171 
-1185 GVPFRFDGWKYVIDA
+1185 
-1200 PELTKVGI
+1200 
-1208 GNIIKSMGD
+1208 
-1217 YPNQKPT
+1217 
-1224 QNVKNKTSIENIQNE
+1224 
-1239 LREEIDN
+1239 
-1246 NRQLGAD
+1246 
-1253 NAPVFNNR
+1253 
-1261 YLQKMWGWEKNNRS
+1261 
-1275 FLSMQ
+1275 
-1280 RVAQD
+1280 
-1285 RYLLE
+1285 
-1290 NSITEMMMG
+1290 
-1299 LPADS
+1299 
-1304 EITLSGDEL
+1304 
-1313 NLIQRSISDALSS
+1313 ALSEPS
-1326 IRYVN
+1326 IHSGQEVP
-1331 DDYVRAF
+1331 
-1338 ERLKSELENLSITVQ
+1338 LQSK
-1353 TDQKYGGLFDKAKMK
+1353 
-1368 IKIGDIGNIEA
+1368 GDIDHGNE
-1379 ERVSISS
+1379 
-1386 FSSTTFSYNGG
+1386 T
-1397 ASNIGLS
+1397 SN
-1404 SSFRAVINDLV
+1404 
-1415 ASHRSGAEKSATNGR
+1415 
-1430 KPLNSEV
+1430 
-1437 DFKRFERVET
+1437 T
-1447 AEGDLLEILGQIT
+1447 ARLD
-1460 HGTSDDALVTVG
+1460 
-1472 VNPDTLGS
+1472 
-1480 SKRRVSVGEL
+1480 
-1490 RTLRQ
+1490 
-1495 NNSNPTQSD
+1495 
-1504 LQLNQAIKGDST
+1504 
-1516 NDNRGTTESQ
+1516 
-1526 SNERSARQSE
+1526 ERSSPQFE

-1648 TSKSQQAAHQE
+1648 ASKAQQAAHQE

-1717 GWQPSE
+1717 GWQPSD

-1760 PFKHGVFSLAIGNPP
+1760 PFKNGVFSLAIGNPP

-1901 GEVAQGT
+1901 GEVAQGK
-1908 MYRGDENE
+1908 MYRGDESE
-1916 STVNPVSQHANLEQS
+1916 STVNPVPQHSNLEQS

-1987 TNGAQVYEVT
+1987 TKGAQVYEVT
-1997 PDSIWSDDGWLM
+1997 PDSIWNDDGWLM

-2050 AVKAVLAYLT
+2050 AVKAVLDYLT
-2060 GQQSKNQALSA
+2060 GQQSKNQALNA

-2127 AQAFAT
+2127 AKAFAT

-2159 LDNVSDSGEVTKSD
+2159 LDSVSDSGEVTKSD

-2205 VDIEYVSGLLGL
+2205 VDIAYVSGLLGL

-2310 ATVNVNRHIGA
+2310 AKVTVNRHIGA

-2591 SISRLQDKIKEKE
+2591 SIYRLQDKIKEKE

-2734 ERSVLKGL
+2734 ERSVLMGL

-2824 LKTKEERIAYAKIDN
+2824 LKNKEERIAYAKIDN

-3001 IPDDEIAFI
+3001 IPEDEIAFI

-3200 LETLRKADITEFDAE
+3200 LETLRKADITEFDAQ
-3215 AFTELYRDAQADYL
+3215 AFTALYRDAQADYL

-3284 AIAAIEQSRRWQG
+3284 AIAAVEQSRRWQG

-3312 YFTHEGTK
+3312 FFTHEGTK

-3442 KVKRSTFDP
+3442 KVKRSTFEP

-3554 SGDSSTI
+3554 S
-3561 MFSRSTV
+3561 
-3568 AGGVKGDAVS
+3568 
-3578 ETRINRGLVELWAAN
+3578 
-3593 VMRDNPVIS
+3593 RDS
-3602 AAGKIVRVV
+3602 AASDGVV
-3611 SSESELPDAVKQEID
+3611 
-3626 KDKSHNTIKGVLYG
+3626 
-3640 KQVYIVADKHND
+3640 
-3652 QGSIEQVLLHE
+3652 
-3663 LAGHYGL
+3663 
-3670 RKLFGD
+3670 
-3676 NIKAELA
+3676 
-3683 DIRTRLGGK
+3683 
-3692 SGVLKLAKKFN
+3692 
-3703 VNLAHYATDY
+3703 
-3713 DSRMKSGELTPEQ
+3713 
-3726 VDDLLFDELLA
+3726 
-3737 HVSEMPRMAKPL
+3737 
-3749 ERMWQ
+3749 
-3754 KIRQYLHKLGF
+3754 
-3765 TATAGYTSADL
+3765 
-3776 LDLIQAIRNNLIENP
+3776 
-3791 DPDGTGPSPKR
+3791 
-3802 KSKPNESREDAA
+3802 
-3814 EILFSR
+3814 LFSR
-3820 TAKAQGMS
+3820 TSTNAGRTGVKTGKIAGGITVKRSTIDAVTRTALGKLGLKNFTLRFETVDTEADLPDYVKTAIAKNDAQGEVYGLYDTKEHKVWLVAEKHNYASEVEETIFHEVAGHVGLARLLKEGKAQPDMNTLALRLGGIKGIQRLAEKNGVDLAPYLNSAQTLTKADAEEILVQELVAHIAEQQKFATPIQRLLAKVRAMLRSLFGFIYSPEFNNNELLTLVFKAKEQLKAPPPKDKVTRPENNALFFSRSRSQGVPAYTASTSNQMS

-3903 NMLAEEAAKIAE
+3903 NMLAEEAAKMAE

-3952 EEDLKE
+3952 EEELKE

-4137 VLQLVEKANMHTPAK
+4137 VLQLVEQANMHTPAK

-4321 GQGVLGS
+4321 GQGILGS

-4379 AFHHAEVFNREVT
+4379 AFHHAEVFNREVA

-4491 AGALPLWAITTAIDA
+4491 AGALPLWAITTAIEA

-4566 DASTAYV
+4566 DASSAYV

-4579 LGPVLGGIGVSWA
+4579 LGPVIGGIGVSWA
-4592 QGLSDISNDQFARGI
+4592 QGLADISNDQFARGI
-4607 ERIPPKAIKDVL
+4607 ELIPPKAIKDVL

-4654 AIGRANLQYDENN
+4654 AIGRANFQYDENN

-4717 NPITTEGLQQSIK
+4717 NPITTEILRQSLKVRDRKRSI
-4730 TRQRNLSKM
+4730 T
-4739 QNGIQVNPKLERL
+4739 QNGVQVNPKMNSLFMQ
-4752 VAEYDFF
+4752 YDYF

>member
-70 LSENFLGVGESF
+70 LSENFLGVGEGF

-106 SRLFEEN
+106 SRIFEEN

-155 KVALRSTITK
+155 KVALRTTITK

-219 WLADNSE
+219 WLADNSK

-286 GALLGKMGKK
+286 DALLGKMGKK
-296 GMVAGAAKGAITEG
+296 GIVAGAAKGAITEG

-320 TYARNQVTNEVTGQE
+320 TYARNQVINEVTGQE

-371 PTENTPAQ
+371 LTENTPAQ

-392 IAEQAADEAQ
+392 IAEQAADDAQ
-402 AMPNNGDAPAQT
+402 VMPNNGDAPAQT

-427 GQYDELLHGAQQR
+427 GQYDELLQGAQQR

-603 RYPQPEKEKA
+603 RYPLPDKAKA
-613 TGDQDDG
+613 TADQGNG
-620 LAQFKSARFDRDTAL
+620 LEQFKSARFDRDKAQ
-635 AAIEAKAQESKNVAQ
+635 AAIEAKAQESKNAAQ

-817 TEARTFAENEITQT
+817 TEARAFAENEITQS

-843 QGSVLELDGQTSS
+843 QGSVLELDGQTST

-864 AHSVRNLANKFV
+864 AHSVRNLANQFV

-886 ALKREANAPSTQV
+886 ALKEEASTQ
-899 QDENASTDKLSDE
+899 S
-912 DEGYVGKL
+912 VG
-920 RQTFR
+920 
-925 TSTTGANAINRG
+925 
-937 VFPNQKPYESL
+937 SL
-948 DDFITSVSASIFHG
+948 D
-962 AHGRE
+962 
-967 WRKHNDKVT
+967 
-976 PRELELGKVGYARY
+976 
-990 LEEGGKPFEEANA
+990 
-1003 DAVDTNTEPDIVQQA
+1003 EPDIIRQA
-1018 KELIREMVEKTGGS
+1018 KAVIREVIDNNGGAKPK
-1032 LKGIRNAYRTKGF
+1032 LKGVREAYRDKGF
-1045 TASDLQKALG
+1045 TAKALQEALG
-1055 GQDVSQFEREVK
+1055 DKSLADFEREQKERYSDKSKISLRAK
-1067 QALLASPEVS
+1067 QLV
-1077 KSDELS
+1077 
-1083 SNDKANRWQKPYST
+1083 Y
-1097 QVKYDSVGRVV
+1097 
-1108 ITDSNYDFFQLTI
+1108 
-1121 AKDDGYAIAYLEV
+1121 
-1134 FDNPDSIAGS
+1134 
-1144 GAVTRA
+1144 
-1150 YLEGLRDAKSRDIGW
+1150 
-1165 RSDTIM
+1165 
-1171 SDSTEKMYERLIRM
+1171 
-1185 GVPFRFDGWKYVIDA
+1185 
-1200 PELTKVGI
+1200 
-1208 GNIIKSMGD
+1208 
-1217 YPNQKPT
+1217 
-1224 QNVKNKTSIENIQNE
+1224 
-1239 LREEIDN
+1239 
-1246 NRQLGAD
+1246 
-1253 NAPVFNNR
+1253 
-1261 YLQKMWGWEKNNRS
+1261 
-1275 FLSMQ
+1275 
-1280 RVAQD
+1280 
-1285 RYLLE
+1285 
-1290 NSITEMMMG
+1290 
-1299 LPADS
+1299 
-1304 EITLSGDEL
+1304 
-1313 NLIQRSISDALSS
+1313 
-1326 IRYVN
+1326 
-1331 DDYVRAF
+1331 
-1338 ERLKSELENLSITVQ
+1338 SELELKKN
-1353 TDQKYGGLFDKAKMK
+1353 KNG
-1368 IKIGDIGNIEA
+1368 EA
-1379 ERVSISS
+1379 
-1386 FSSTTFSYNGG
+1386 YNGNET
-1397 ASNIGLS
+1397 SNT
-1404 SSFRAVINDLV
+1404 A
-1415 ASHRSGAEKSATNGR
+1415 RSY
-1430 KPLNSEV
+1430 
-1437 DFKRFERVET
+1437 ERP
-1447 AEGDLLEILGQIT
+1447 
-1460 HGTSDDALVTVG
+1460 S
-1472 VNPDTLGS
+1472 
-1480 SKRRVSVGEL
+1480 
-1490 RTLRQ
+1490 RQ
-1495 NNSNPTQSD
+1495 F
-1504 LQLNQAIKGDST
+1504 
-1516 NDNRGTTESQ
+1516 
-1526 SNERSARQSE
+1526 E
-1536 VQENEQRGTDANRSS
+1536 VQENDYRRVDTNRQSTGEKSVRQTVPTYEVWSS
-1551 VSEEDAS
+1551 L
-1558 AGRRANEPESAL
+1558 P
-1570 LDSGERSV
+1570 DSGERSV

-1648 TSKSQQAAHQE
+1648 TSKAQQAAHQE

-1694 KALGLGNSPMNVVE
+1694 KALGLGNGPMNVVE
-1708 PSLGSGNFI
+1708 PSVGSGNFI
-1717 GWQPSE
+1717 GWQPSD

-1901 GEVAQGT
+1901 GEVAQGK
-1908 MYRGDENE
+1908 MYRGDESE
-1916 STVNPVSQHANLEQS
+1916 STVNPVPQHANLEQS

-2060 GQQSKNQALSA
+2060 GQQSKNQALNA

-2088 LKAMLTIR
+2088 LKAILTIR

-2127 AQAFAT
+2127 AKAFAT

-2159 LDNVSDSGEVTKSD
+2159 LDSVSDSGEVTKSD

-2217 GHDEVLAKLTEGEK
+2217 GYDEVLAKLTEGEK

-2291 ATWIDSDVF
+2291 ATWIDADVF

-2710 YDAFAGSFFNTEIT
+2710 YDSFAGSFFNTEIT

-3124 RNGELDQ
+3124 RNGELDE

-3200 LETLRKADITEFDAE
+3200 LETLRQADITEFDAE
-3215 AFTELYRDAQADYL
+3215 AFTTLYRDAQADYL

-3273 SIELNKAIIQP
+3273 SIELNKSIIQP

-3312 YFTHEGTK
+3312 YLTHEGTK

-3472 IPYPGWQY
+3472 IPYPSWKY

-3488 ANGDYVHL
+3488 ANGNYVHL

-3543 KREIGSPVDEP
+3543 KREISSPVDEP
-3554 SGDSSTI
+3554 SGDSAASD
-3561 MFSRSTV
+3561 
-3568 AGGVKGDAVS
+3568 GVV
-3578 ETRINRGLVELWAAN
+3578 
-3593 VMRDNPVIS
+3593 
-3602 AAGKIVRVV
+3602 
-3611 SSESELPDAVKQEID
+3611 
-3626 KDKSHNTIKGVLYG
+3626 
-3640 KQVYIVADKHND
+3640 
-3652 QGSIEQVLLHE
+3652 
-3663 LAGHYGL
+3663 
-3670 RKLFGD
+3670 
-3676 NIKAELA
+3676 
-3683 DIRTRLGGK
+3683 
-3692 SGVLKLAKKFN
+3692 
-3703 VNLAHYATDY
+3703 
-3713 DSRMKSGELTPEQ
+3713 
-3726 VDDLLFDELLA
+3726 
-3737 HVSEMPRMAKPL
+3737 
-3749 ERMWQ
+3749 
-3754 KIRQYLHKLGF
+3754 
-3765 TATAGYTSADL
+3765 
-3776 LDLIQAIRNNLIENP
+3776 
-3791 DPDGTGPSPKR
+3791 
-3802 KSKPNESREDAA
+3802 
-3814 EILFSR
+3814 LFSR
-3820 TAKAQGMS
+3820 TSTNAGRTGVKTGKIAGGITVKRSTIDAVTRTALGKLGLKDFTLRFETVDTEADLPDYVKTAIAKNDAQGEVYGLYDTKEHKVWLVAEKHNYASEVEETIFHEVAGHVGLARLLKEGKAQPDMNTLALRLGGIKGIQRLAEQNGVDLAPYLNSAQTLTKADAEEILVQELVAHLAEQQKFATPIQRLLAKVRAMLRSLFGFIYSPEFNNNELLTLVFKAKEQLKAPPPKDKVTRPENNTLFFSRSRSQGVPADTASRSNQMS

-3872 QMGEVSTVID
+3872 QMGEVSAVINT
-3882 KPLGKM
+3882 PLGKM

-3903 NMLAEEAAKIAE
+3903 NMLAEEAAKIAD
-3915 DLSDWAKANPKEADE
+3915 DLSDWAKANQKEADE

-3952 EEDLKE
+3952 EEELKE

-4137 VLQLVEKANMHTPAK
+4137 VLQLVEQANMHTPAK

-4263 FVWMLGLTPAA
+4263 FVWMLGSTPAA

-4472 SMARKQL
+4472 AMARKQL

-4491 AGALPLWAITTAIDA
+4491 AGALPLWAITTAIEA

-4579 LGPVLGGIGVSWA
+4579 LGPVIGGIGVSWA
-4592 QGLSDISNDQFARGI
+4592 QGLADISNDQFARGI

-4703 VKIRKFNQSQYGKR
+4703 VKIHKFNQSQYGKR
-4717 NPITTEGLQQSIK
+4717 NPITTEILRQSLKVRARKWSI
-4730 TRQRNLSKM
+4730 T
-4739 QNGIQVNPKLERL
+4739 QNGVQVNPKMNSL
-4752 VAEYDFF
+4752 VMQYDYF

>member
-7 LGDELSPKSTINAS
+7 LGDELSPKSTINAT

-70 LSENFLGVGESF
+70 LSENFLGVGEGF

-205 SMDARDAVMQMDSS
+205 SMDARDAVMQMDSL

-254 EETASYASLQMSTD
+254 EETASYASLQMSTE

-286 GALLGKMGKK
+286 DALLGKMGKK
-296 GMVAGAAKGAITEG
+296 GIVAGAAKGAITEG

-320 TYARNQVTNEVTGQE
+320 TYARNQVINEVTGQE

-342 LVDGLEGAVIGGA
+342 LVDGLEGAVIGGV

-371 PTENTPAQ
+371 LTENKPAQ

-392 IAEQAADEAQ
+392 IAEQAADDAQ
-402 AMPNNGDAPAQT
+402 VMPNNGDAPAQT

-427 GQYDELLHGAQQR
+427 GQYDELLQGAQQR

-483 DPTRAAEIEQFL
+483 DPIRAAEIEQFL

-613 TGDQDDG
+613 TGAQDDG

-635 AAIEAKAQESKNVAQ
+635 AAIEAKAQESKNAAQ

-714 QPVSS
+714 QPLSS
-719 FVERPNSMKMREQ
+719 FVDRPNSMKMREQ

-817 TEARTFAENEITQT
+817 TEARAFAENEITQT

-864 AHSVRNLANKFV
+864 AHSVRNLANQFV

-886 ALKREANAPSTQV
+886 ALKEEASTQSVGSLDEPNIIRQAKAVIREVIDNNGGAKPKLKGVREAYRDKGFTAKALQEGLGDKSLADFEREQK
-899 QDENASTDKLSDE
+899 ESYTDKLS
-912 DEGYVGKL
+912 
-920 RQTFR
+920 
-925 TSTTGANAINRG
+925 
-937 VFPNQKPYESL
+937 
-948 DDFITSVSASIFHG
+948 
-962 AHGRE
+962 
-967 WRKHNDKVT
+967 
-976 PRELELGKVGYARY
+976 
-990 LEEGGKPFEEANA
+990 
-1003 DAVDTNTEPDIVQQA
+1003 
-1018 KELIREMVEKTGGS
+1018 
-1032 LKGIRNAYRTKGF
+1032 
-1045 TASDLQKALG
+1045 
-1055 GQDVSQFEREVK
+1055 
-1067 QALLASPEVS
+1067 
-1077 KSDELS
+1077 
-1083 SNDKANRWQKPYST
+1083 
-1097 QVKYDSVGRVV
+1097 
-1108 ITDSNYDFFQLTI
+1108 
-1121 AKDDGYAIAYLEV
+1121 
-1134 FDNPDSIAGS
+1134 
-1144 GAVTRA
+1144 
-1150 YLEGLRDAKSRDIGW
+1150 
-1165 RSDTIM
+1165 
-1171 SDSTEKMYERLIRM
+1171 
-1185 GVPFRFDGWKYVIDA
+1185 
-1200 PELTKVGI
+1200 
-1208 GNIIKSMGD
+1208 
-1217 YPNQKPT
+1217 
-1224 QNVKNKTSIENIQNE
+1224 
-1239 LREEIDN
+1239 
-1246 NRQLGAD
+1246 
-1253 NAPVFNNR
+1253 
-1261 YLQKMWGWEKNNRS
+1261 
-1275 FLSMQ
+1275 
-1280 RVAQD
+1280 
-1285 RYLLE
+1285 
-1290 NSITEMMMG
+1290 
-1299 LPADS
+1299 
-1304 EITLSGDEL
+1304 
-1313 NLIQRSISDALSS
+1313 ALSEPS
-1326 IRYVN
+1326 IHSGQEVP
-1331 DDYVRAF
+1331 
-1338 ERLKSELENLSITVQ
+1338 LQSK
-1353 TDQKYGGLFDKAKMK
+1353 
-1368 IKIGDIGNIEA
+1368 GDIDHGNE
-1379 ERVSISS
+1379 
-1386 FSSTTFSYNGG
+1386 T
-1397 ASNIGLS
+1397 SN
-1404 SSFRAVINDLV
+1404 
-1415 ASHRSGAEKSATNGR
+1415 
-1430 KPLNSEV
+1430 
-1437 DFKRFERVET
+1437 T
-1447 AEGDLLEILGQIT
+1447 ARLD
-1460 HGTSDDALVTVG
+1460 
-1472 VNPDTLGS
+1472 
-1480 SKRRVSVGEL
+1480 
-1490 RTLRQ
+1490 
-1495 NNSNPTQSD
+1495 
-1504 LQLNQAIKGDST
+1504 
-1516 NDNRGTTESQ
+1516 
-1526 SNERSARQSE
+1526 ERSSPQSE

-1558 AGRRANEPESAL
+1558 AGRRANESRRTLP
-1570 LDSGERSV
+1570 DSTERSV
-1578 SRDAIERLALDE
+1578 SRDAIERLALEE

-1648 TSKSQQAAHQE
+1648 TSKAQQAAHQE

-1717 GWQPSE
+1717 GWQPSD

-1760 PFKHGVFSLAIGNPP
+1760 PFKNGVFSLAIGNPP

-1818 RFLDTL
+1818 SFLDTL

-1916 STVNPVSQHANLEQS
+1916 STVNPASQHANLEQS

-1987 TNGAQVYEVT
+1987 TKGAQVYEVT

-2088 LKAMLTIR
+2088 LKAILTIR

-2159 LDNVSDSGEVTKSD
+2159 LDSVSESGEVTKSD

-2310 ATVNVNRHIGA
+2310 ATVTVNRHIGA

-2336 SQFKHDRATLADL
+2336 SQFKHARATLADL

-2604 EALSKNADQIGFSF
+2604 EALSKNADQIGFTF

-2771 VEAKNKATGENK
+2771 VEAKNKATGEDK

-3124 RNGELDQ
+3124 RNGELDE

-3200 LETLRKADITEFDAE
+3200 LETLRQADITEFDAE
-3215 AFTELYRDAQADYL
+3215 AFTTLYRDAQADYL

-3349 QSPKLMNALHLNAIA
+3349 QSPKLMSALHLNAIA

-3554 SGDSSTI
+3554 SGDSAASD
-3561 MFSRSTV
+3561 
-3568 AGGVKGDAVS
+3568 GVV
-3578 ETRINRGLVELWAAN
+3578 
-3593 VMRDNPVIS
+3593 
-3602 AAGKIVRVV
+3602 
-3611 SSESELPDAVKQEID
+3611 
-3626 KDKSHNTIKGVLYG
+3626 
-3640 KQVYIVADKHND
+3640 
-3652 QGSIEQVLLHE
+3652 
-3663 LAGHYGL
+3663 
-3670 RKLFGD
+3670 
-3676 NIKAELA
+3676 
-3683 DIRTRLGGK
+3683 
-3692 SGVLKLAKKFN
+3692 
-3703 VNLAHYATDY
+3703 
-3713 DSRMKSGELTPEQ
+3713 
-3726 VDDLLFDELLA
+3726 
-3737 HVSEMPRMAKPL
+3737 
-3749 ERMWQ
+3749 
-3754 KIRQYLHKLGF
+3754 
-3765 TATAGYTSADL
+3765 
-3776 LDLIQAIRNNLIENP
+3776 
-3791 DPDGTGPSPKR
+3791 
-3802 KSKPNESREDAA
+3802 
-3814 EILFSR
+3814 LFSR
-3820 TAKAQGMS
+3820 TSTNAGRTGVKTGKIAGGITVKRSTIEAVTRTALGKLGLKDFTLRFETVDTEADLPDYVKTAIAKNDAQGEVFGLYDTKEHKVWLVAEKHNYASEVEETIFHEVAGHVGLARLLKEGKAQPDINTLALRLGGIKGIQRFAEQNGVDLTPYLNSAQTLTKADAEEILVHELVAHLAEQQKFATPIQRLLAKVRGMLRSLFGFIYSPEFNNNELLTLVFKAKEQLKTPPPKDKVTRPENDALFFSRSRAQGTPADTASTSNQMS

-3849 GAPVIGQS
+3849 GVPVIGQS

-3872 QMGEVSTVID
+3872 QMGEVSAVIN

-3903 NMLAEEAAKIAE
+3903 NMLAEEAAKIAD
-3915 DLSDWAKANPKEADE
+3915 DLSDWAKANPKEANE

-3952 EEDLKE
+3952 EEELKE

-3964 RILKEEGGLNSE
+3964 RILKEECGLNSE

-4137 VLQLVEKANMHTPAK
+4137 VLQLVDKANMHTPAK

-4197 FRQSRQ
+4197 FRKSRQ

-4491 AGALPLWAITTAIDA
+4491 AGALPLWAITTAIEA

-4529 EAFGKENAALIWHGA
+4529 EAFGKDNAALIWHGA

-4592 QGLSDISNDQFARGI
+4592 QGLADISNDQFARGI

-4689 AYRLKDGEAMKSVM
+4689 AYRLKDGEAMKAMM

-4717 NPITTEGLQQSIK
+4717 NPITTESLRLSLKVRARKRSI
-4730 TRQRNLSKM
+4730 T
-4739 QNGIQVNPKLERL
+4739 QNGVQVNPKMNSL
-4752 VAEYDFF
+4752 VMQYDYF

>member
-7 LGDELSPKSTINAS
+7 LGDELSLKSTINAT

-45 YDVTLGDTAKAVGSG
+45 YDVTLGDAAKAVGSG

-113 ENGNPTFAEGAAD
+113 EKGNPAFAEGAAD

-185 SRMAATGAGATGVGT
+185 SRMAATGAGGTGVGT

-219 WLADNSE
+219 WLADNSK

-286 GALLGKMGKK
+286 DALLGKMGKK
-296 GMVAGAAKGAITEG
+296 GIVASAAKGAITEG

-320 TYARNQVTNEVTGQE
+320 TYARNQVINEVTGQE
-335 IDPTTGA
+335 IDPKTGA

-355 LGGPIG
+355 LGGPLG

-392 IAEQAADEAQ
+392 IAEQAADDAQ
-402 AMPNNGDAPAQT
+402 AMPHNGDAPAQT
-414 AAMNADEPVLNPQ
+414 AATNADEPVLNPQ
-427 GQYDELLHGAQQR
+427 GQYDELLQGAQQR

-483 DPTRAAEIEQFL
+483 DPIRAAEIEQFL

-509 LEREY
+509 LELEY

-534 HRQNQNR
+534 RRQNQNR

-566 VSSRKAAIRAEM
+566 VSSRKAVIRAEM

-635 AAIEAKAQESKNVAQ
+635 AAIEAKAQESKNAAQ

-831 IKRINALVDASP
+831 IKRINVLVDASP
-843 QGSVLELDGQTSS
+843 QGSLLELDGQTSS

-886 ALKREANAPSTQV
+886 ALKKEASTQ
-899 QDENASTDKLSDE
+899 S
-912 DEGYVGKL
+912 VG
-920 RQTFR
+920 
-925 TSTTGANAINRG
+925 
-937 VFPNQKPYESL
+937 SL
-948 DDFITSVSASIFHG
+948 D
-962 AHGRE
+962 
-967 WRKHNDKVT
+967 
-976 PRELELGKVGYARY
+976 
-990 LEEGGKPFEEANA
+990 
-1003 DAVDTNTEPDIVQQA
+1003 EPDIIRQA
-1018 KELIREMVEKTGGS
+1018 KAVIREVIDNNGGAKPK
-1032 LKGIRNAYRTKGF
+1032 LKGVREAYRDKGF
-1045 TASDLQKALG
+1045 TAKALQEALG
-1055 GQDVSQFEREVK
+1055 DKSLADFERE
-1067 QALLASPEVS
+1067 
-1077 KSDELS
+1077 
-1083 SNDKANRWQKPYST
+1083 QKESYT
-1097 QVKYDSVGRVV
+1097 
-1108 ITDSNYDFFQLTI
+1108 
-1121 AKDDGYAIAYLEV
+1121 
-1134 FDNPDSIAGS
+1134 
-1144 GAVTRA
+1144 
-1150 YLEGLRDAKSRDIGW
+1150 
-1165 RSDTIM
+1165 
-1171 SDSTEKMYERLIRM
+1171 ERL
-1185 GVPFRFDGWKYVIDA
+1185 
-1200 PELTKVGI
+1200 
-1208 GNIIKSMGD
+1208 S
-1217 YPNQKPT
+1217 
-1224 QNVKNKTSIENIQNE
+1224 
-1239 LREEIDN
+1239 
-1246 NRQLGAD
+1246 
-1253 NAPVFNNR
+1253 
-1261 YLQKMWGWEKNNRS
+1261 
-1275 FLSMQ
+1275 
-1280 RVAQD
+1280 
-1285 RYLLE
+1285 
-1290 NSITEMMMG
+1290 
-1299 LPADS
+1299 
-1304 EITLSGDEL
+1304 
-1313 NLIQRSISDALSS
+1313 ALSEPS
-1326 IRYVN
+1326 IHSGQEVP
-1331 DDYVRAF
+1331 
-1338 ERLKSELENLSITVQ
+1338 LQSK
-1353 TDQKYGGLFDKAKMK
+1353 
-1368 IKIGDIGNIEA
+1368 GDIDHGNE
-1379 ERVSISS
+1379 
-1386 FSSTTFSYNGG
+1386 T
-1397 ASNIGLS
+1397 SN
-1404 SSFRAVINDLV
+1404 
-1415 ASHRSGAEKSATNGR
+1415 
-1430 KPLNSEV
+1430 
-1437 DFKRFERVET
+1437 T
-1447 AEGDLLEILGQIT
+1447 ARLD
-1460 HGTSDDALVTVG
+1460 
-1472 VNPDTLGS
+1472 
-1480 SKRRVSVGEL
+1480 
-1490 RTLRQ
+1490 
-1495 NNSNPTQSD
+1495 
-1504 LQLNQAIKGDST
+1504 
-1516 NDNRGTTESQ
+1516 
-1526 SNERSARQSE
+1526 ERSSPQSE

-1558 AGRRANEPESAL
+1558 AGRRANESRRTLP
-1570 LDSGERSV
+1570 DSTERSV

-1760 PFKHGVFSLAIGNPP
+1760 PFKNGVFSLAIGNPP

-1901 GEVAQGT
+1901 GEVAQGK
-1908 MYRGDENE
+1908 MYRGDESE

-1987 TNGAQVYEVT
+1987 TKGAQVYEVT

-2050 AVKAVLAYLT
+2050 AVKAVLAYLN
-2060 GQQSKNQALSA
+2060 GQQSKNQTLNA

-2127 AQAFAT
+2127 AKAFAT
-2133 KGKNSKPATLT
+2133 KDKNSKPATLT
-2144 ESLNLLDGDTGIEAG
+2144 ESLSLLDGDSGIEAG
-2159 LDNVSDSGEVTKSD
+2159 LDSVSDSGEVTKSD

-2187 SASNV
+2187 SANNV

-2217 GHDEVLAKLTEGEK
+2217 GNDEVLAKLTEGEK

-2276 LPEDKTPEQVKPSIR
+2276 IPEDKTPEQVKPSIR

-2310 ATVNVNRHIGA
+2310 AKVNVNRHIGA
-2321 ISVLGEAGGTLSALG
+2321 ISVLGEAGGSLSALG

-2503 YPSAKVLVADDKA
+2503 YPSAKVLVADDKS

-2854 RLVDPTAQRDPTG
+2854 RLVDPTAQRDSTG

-3200 LETLRKADITEFDAE
+3200 LETLRQADITEFDAQ

-3245 DAKTRKE
+3245 DAKSRKE

-3284 AIAAIEQSRRWQG
+3284 AIAAVEQSRRWQG

-3312 YFTHEGTK
+3312 FFTHEGTK

-3442 KVKRSTFDP
+3442 KVKRSTFEP

-3554 SGDSSTI
+3554 SGDSAASD
-3561 MFSRSTV
+3561 
-3568 AGGVKGDAVS
+3568 GVV
-3578 ETRINRGLVELWAAN
+3578 
-3593 VMRDNPVIS
+3593 
-3602 AAGKIVRVV
+3602 
-3611 SSESELPDAVKQEID
+3611 
-3626 KDKSHNTIKGVLYG
+3626 
-3640 KQVYIVADKHND
+3640 
-3652 QGSIEQVLLHE
+3652 
-3663 LAGHYGL
+3663 
-3670 RKLFGD
+3670 
-3676 NIKAELA
+3676 
-3683 DIRTRLGGK
+3683 
-3692 SGVLKLAKKFN
+3692 
-3703 VNLAHYATDY
+3703 
-3713 DSRMKSGELTPEQ
+3713 
-3726 VDDLLFDELLA
+3726 
-3737 HVSEMPRMAKPL
+3737 
-3749 ERMWQ
+3749 
-3754 KIRQYLHKLGF
+3754 
-3765 TATAGYTSADL
+3765 
-3776 LDLIQAIRNNLIENP
+3776 
-3791 DPDGTGPSPKR
+3791 
-3802 KSKPNESREDAA
+3802 
-3814 EILFSR
+3814 LFSR
-3820 TAKAQGMS
+3820 TSTNAGRTGVKTGKIAGGITVKWSTIDAVTRTALGKLGLKNFTLRFETVDTEADLPDYVKTAIAKNDAQGEVYGLYDTKEHKVWLVAEKHNYASEVEETIFHEVAGHVGLARLLKEGKAQPDMNTLALRLGGLKGIQRLAEQNGVDLAPYLNSAQTLTKADAEEILVQELVAHIAEQQKFATPIQRLLAKVRAMLRSLFGFIYSPEFNNNELLTLVFKAKEQLKAPPPKDKVTRPENNALFFSRSRSQGVPAYTASTSNQMS

-3903 NMLAEEAAKIAE
+3903 NMLAEEAAKMAE

-3952 EEDLKE
+3952 EEELKE

-4137 VLQLVEKANMHTPAK
+4137 VLQLVEQANMHTPAK

-4321 GQGVLGS
+4321 GQGILGS

-4379 AFHHAEVFNREVT
+4379 AFHHAEVFNREVA

-4491 AGALPLWAITTAIDA
+4491 AGALPLWAITTAIEA

-4579 LGPVLGGIGVSWA
+4579 LGPVIGGIGVSWA

-4703 VKIRKFNQSQYGKR
+4703 VKVRKFNQSQYGKR
-4717 NPITTEGLQQSIK
+4717 NPITTEILRQSLKVRARKRSI
-4730 TRQRNLSKM
+4730 T
-4739 QNGIQVNPKLERL
+4739 QNGVQVNPKMNSL
-4752 VAEYDFF
+4752 VMQYDYF

>member
-70 LSENFLGVGESF
+70 LSENFLGVGEGF

-90 DYLQESMTQ
+90 HYLQESMTQ

-106 SRLFEEN
+106 SRIFEEN

-219 WLADNSE
+219 LLADNSE

-296 GMVAGAAKGAITEG
+296 GIVAGAAKGAITEG

-355 LGGPIG
+355 LGGPLG

-366 RAKGQ
+366 LAKGQ

-379 TNPQNVSDTQEQE
+379 TNSQNVSDTQEQE

-402 AMPNNGDAPAQT
+402 AMPNSGDAPAQT
-414 AAMNADEPVLNPQ
+414 AAMNAVDPTLNPQ
-427 GQYDELLHGAQQR
+427 EQYDELLQGAQLR
-440 QADNGRDAAIRSR
+440 QADNGRGAAIRSR

-464 GVLPERNAYQETIE
+464 GVLPERNAYQETID

-620 LAQFKSARFDRDTAL
+620 LVQFKSARFDRDTAQ
-635 AAIEAKAQESKNVAQ
+635 AAIEAKAQESKNAAK

-690 ANQKGQAQ
+690 ANQKGQAL

-757 LSRAKGFDT
+757 LGRAKGFDT

-864 AHSVRNLANKFV
+864 AHSVRNLANQFV

-886 ALKREANAPSTQV
+886 ALKKEASTQSVGSLDEPDIIRQAKAVIREVIDNNGGAKPKLKGVREAYRDKGFTAKALQEALGDKSLADFEREQK
-899 QDENASTDKLSDE
+899 ESYTDKLS
-912 DEGYVGKL
+912 
-920 RQTFR
+920 
-925 TSTTGANAINRG
+925 
-937 VFPNQKPYESL
+937 
-948 DDFITSVSASIFHG
+948 
-962 AHGRE
+962 
-967 WRKHNDKVT
+967 
-976 PRELELGKVGYARY
+976 
-990 LEEGGKPFEEANA
+990 
-1003 DAVDTNTEPDIVQQA
+1003 
-1018 KELIREMVEKTGGS
+1018 
-1032 LKGIRNAYRTKGF
+1032 
-1045 TASDLQKALG
+1045 
-1055 GQDVSQFEREVK
+1055 
-1067 QALLASPEVS
+1067 
-1077 KSDELS
+1077 
-1083 SNDKANRWQKPYST
+1083 
-1097 QVKYDSVGRVV
+1097 
-1108 ITDSNYDFFQLTI
+1108 
-1121 AKDDGYAIAYLEV
+1121 
-1134 FDNPDSIAGS
+1134 
-1144 GAVTRA
+1144 
-1150 YLEGLRDAKSRDIGW
+1150 
-1165 RSDTIM
+1165 
-1171 SDSTEKMYERLIRM
+1171 
-1185 GVPFRFDGWKYVIDA
+1185 
-1200 PELTKVGI
+1200 
-1208 GNIIKSMGD
+1208 
-1217 YPNQKPT
+1217 
-1224 QNVKNKTSIENIQNE
+1224 
-1239 LREEIDN
+1239 
-1246 NRQLGAD
+1246 
-1253 NAPVFNNR
+1253 
-1261 YLQKMWGWEKNNRS
+1261 
-1275 FLSMQ
+1275 
-1280 RVAQD
+1280 
-1285 RYLLE
+1285 
-1290 NSITEMMMG
+1290 
-1299 LPADS
+1299 
-1304 EITLSGDEL
+1304 
-1313 NLIQRSISDALSS
+1313 ALSEPS
-1326 IRYVN
+1326 IHSGQEVP
-1331 DDYVRAF
+1331 
-1338 ERLKSELENLSITVQ
+1338 LQSK
-1353 TDQKYGGLFDKAKMK
+1353 
-1368 IKIGDIGNIEA
+1368 GDIDHGNE
-1379 ERVSISS
+1379 
-1386 FSSTTFSYNGG
+1386 T
-1397 ASNIGLS
+1397 SN
-1404 SSFRAVINDLV
+1404 
-1415 ASHRSGAEKSATNGR
+1415 
-1430 KPLNSEV
+1430 
-1437 DFKRFERVET
+1437 T
-1447 AEGDLLEILGQIT
+1447 ARLD
-1460 HGTSDDALVTVG
+1460 
-1472 VNPDTLGS
+1472 
-1480 SKRRVSVGEL
+1480 
-1490 RTLRQ
+1490 
-1495 NNSNPTQSD
+1495 
-1504 LQLNQAIKGDST
+1504 
-1516 NDNRGTTESQ
+1516 
-1526 SNERSARQSE
+1526 ERSSPQSE

-1558 AGRRANEPESAL
+1558 AGRRANESRRTLP
-1570 LDSGERSV
+1570 DSTERGV

-1648 TSKSQQAAHQE
+1648 TSKAQQAAHQE

-1694 KALGLGNSPMNVVE
+1694 KALGLGNNPMNVVE

-1717 GWQPSE
+1717 GWQPSD

-1741 IAKLIYPEADVQ
+1741 IAKLIYPEVDVQ

-1863 RKLKQGETAK
+1863 RKLKLGETAN

-2060 GQQSKNQALSA
+2060 GQQSKNQALNA

-2144 ESLNLLDGDTGIEAG
+2144 ESLSLLDGDSGIEAG
-2159 LDNVSDSGEVTKSD
+2159 LDSVSDSGEVTKSD

-2187 SASNV
+2187 SANNV

-2217 GHDEVLAKLTEGEK
+2217 GNDEVLAKLTEGEK

-2310 ATVNVNRHIGA
+2310 ATVTVNRHIGA

-2336 SQFKHDRATLADL
+2336 SQFKHARATLADL

-2390 VTWAKSDAQIAKQI
+2390 MTWAKSDAQIAKQI

-2696 YLGHDTLKELKMSF
+2696 YLGHDTLKDLKMSF

-2824 LKTKEERIAYAKIDN
+2824 LKNKEDRIAYAKIDN

-2946 ELVDKVN
+2946 ELVYKVN

-3200 LETLRKADITEFDAE
+3200 LETLRQADITEFDAQ

-3245 DAKTRKE
+3245 DAKSRKE

-3312 YFTHEGTK
+3312 YLTHEGTK

-3432 NKFVDRETLR
+3432 NKFVDREKLR

-3543 KREIGSPVDEP
+3543 KREISSPVDKP
-3554 SGDSSTI
+3554 SGDSAASD
-3561 MFSRSTV
+3561 
-3568 AGGVKGDAVS
+3568 GVV
-3578 ETRINRGLVELWAAN
+3578 
-3593 VMRDNPVIS
+3593 
-3602 AAGKIVRVV
+3602 
-3611 SSESELPDAVKQEID
+3611 
-3626 KDKSHNTIKGVLYG
+3626 
-3640 KQVYIVADKHND
+3640 
-3652 QGSIEQVLLHE
+3652 
-3663 LAGHYGL
+3663 
-3670 RKLFGD
+3670 
-3676 NIKAELA
+3676 
-3683 DIRTRLGGK
+3683 
-3692 SGVLKLAKKFN
+3692 
-3703 VNLAHYATDY
+3703 
-3713 DSRMKSGELTPEQ
+3713 
-3726 VDDLLFDELLA
+3726 
-3737 HVSEMPRMAKPL
+3737 
-3749 ERMWQ
+3749 
-3754 KIRQYLHKLGF
+3754 
-3765 TATAGYTSADL
+3765 
-3776 LDLIQAIRNNLIENP
+3776 
-3791 DPDGTGPSPKR
+3791 
-3802 KSKPNESREDAA
+3802 
-3814 EILFSR
+3814 LFSR
-3820 TAKAQGMS
+3820 TSTNAGRTGVKTGKIAGGTTVKRSTIDAVTRTALGKLGLKDFTLRFETVDTEADLPDYVKTAIAKNDAQGEVFGLYDTKEHKVWLVAEKHNYASEVEETIFHEVAGHVGLARLLKEGKAQPDMNTLALRLGGIKGIQRLAEKNGVDLAPYLNSAQTLTKADAEEILVQELVAHLAEQQKFATPIQRLLAKVRAMLRSLFGFIYSPEFNNNELLTLVFKAKEQLKAPSPKDKVTRPENNALFFSRSRSQGVPAYTASTSNQMS

-3903 NMLAEEAAKIAE
+3903 NMLAEEAAKMAE

-3952 EEDLKE
+3952 EEELKE

-4073 LSRHGDYWIDFADE
+4073 LSRHGDYWVDFADE

-4137 VLQLVEKANMHTPAK
+4137 VLQLVEQANMHTPAK

-4328 VLTGG
+4328 VLTGS

-4452 TYYLWAN
+4452 SYYLWAN
-4459 LAKAL
+4459 MIKAL

-4472 SMARKQL
+4472 AMARTQL

-4529 EAFGKENAALIWHGA
+4529 EAFGKENTALIWHGT

-4554 NDLWVRSINRDV
+4554 NDLWVRSINRNV

-4667 AIKNYETFIVKRR
+4667 AIKNYETFIVKRC

-4689 AYRLKDGEAMKSVM
+4689 AYRLKDGEAMKAMM

-4730 TRQRNLSKM
+4730 MRLRNISKT
-4739 QNGIQVNPKLERL
+4739 QNGIRLNPKLERL
-4752 VAEYDFF
+4752 LAEYDFF

>member
-7 LGDELSPKSTINAS
+7 LGEELSPKSTINAS

-30 PKGFQFEAPKAPQRN
+30 PEGFQFETPKAPQRN

-70 LSENFLGVGESF
+70 LSDNFLGVGEGF

-106 SRLFEEN
+106 SRIFEEN

-296 GMVAGAAKGAITEG
+296 GMVAGAAKGALAEG

-355 LGGPIG
+355 LGGPLG

-402 AMPNNGDAPAQT
+402 AMPNNGDVPAQT
-414 AAMNADEPVLNPQ
+414 AAMNAPEPVLDPQ
-427 GQYDELLHGAQQR
+427 GQYDELLQGAQQR
-440 QADNGRDAAIRSR
+440 QSDNGRDAALRAR

-458 QALTER
+458 QGLTER

-483 DPTRAAEIEQFL
+483 DPIRAAEIEQFL
-495 KSEEADQNPELTAQ
+495 KSEEADQNPELIAQ

-635 AAIEAKAQESKNVAQ
+635 AAIEAKAQESKNAAQ

-714 QPVSS
+714 QQVSS

-803 RKNAEALFKEFVSD
+803 RKNVEALFKEFVSD

-864 AHSVRNLANKFV
+864 AHSVRNLANQFV

-886 ALKREANAPSTQV
+886 ALKKEASTQ
-899 QDENASTDKLSDE
+899 S
-912 DEGYVGKL
+912 VG
-920 RQTFR
+920 
-925 TSTTGANAINRG
+925 
-937 VFPNQKPYESL
+937 SL
-948 DDFITSVSASIFHG
+948 D
-962 AHGRE
+962 
-967 WRKHNDKVT
+967 
-976 PRELELGKVGYARY
+976 
-990 LEEGGKPFEEANA
+990 
-1003 DAVDTNTEPDIVQQA
+1003 EPDIIRQA
-1018 KELIREMVEKTGGS
+1018 KAVIREVIDNNGGAKPK
-1032 LKGIRNAYRTKGF
+1032 LKGVREAYRDKGF
-1045 TASDLQKALG
+1045 TAKALQEALG
-1055 GQDVSQFEREVK
+1055 DKSLADFERE
-1067 QALLASPEVS
+1067 
-1077 KSDELS
+1077 
-1083 SNDKANRWQKPYST
+1083 QKESYT
-1097 QVKYDSVGRVV
+1097 
-1108 ITDSNYDFFQLTI
+1108 
-1121 AKDDGYAIAYLEV
+1121 
-1134 FDNPDSIAGS
+1134 
-1144 GAVTRA
+1144 
-1150 YLEGLRDAKSRDIGW
+1150 
-1165 RSDTIM
+1165 
-1171 SDSTEKMYERLIRM
+1171 ERL
-1185 GVPFRFDGWKYVIDA
+1185 
-1200 PELTKVGI
+1200 
-1208 GNIIKSMGD
+1208 S
-1217 YPNQKPT
+1217 
-1224 QNVKNKTSIENIQNE
+1224 
-1239 LREEIDN
+1239 
-1246 NRQLGAD
+1246 
-1253 NAPVFNNR
+1253 
-1261 YLQKMWGWEKNNRS
+1261 
-1275 FLSMQ
+1275 
-1280 RVAQD
+1280 
-1285 RYLLE
+1285 
-1290 NSITEMMMG
+1290 
-1299 LPADS
+1299 
-1304 EITLSGDEL
+1304 
-1313 NLIQRSISDALSS
+1313 ALSEPS
-1326 IRYVN
+1326 SHSGQEVP
-1331 DDYVRAF
+1331 
-1338 ERLKSELENLSITVQ
+1338 LQSK
-1353 TDQKYGGLFDKAKMK
+1353 
-1368 IKIGDIGNIEA
+1368 GDIDHGNE
-1379 ERVSISS
+1379 
-1386 FSSTTFSYNGG
+1386 T
-1397 ASNIGLS
+1397 SN
-1404 SSFRAVINDLV
+1404 
-1415 ASHRSGAEKSATNGR
+1415 
-1430 KPLNSEV
+1430 
-1437 DFKRFERVET
+1437 T
-1447 AEGDLLEILGQIT
+1447 ARLD
-1460 HGTSDDALVTVG
+1460 
-1472 VNPDTLGS
+1472 
-1480 SKRRVSVGEL
+1480 
-1490 RTLRQ
+1490 
-1495 NNSNPTQSD
+1495 
-1504 LQLNQAIKGDST
+1504 
-1516 NDNRGTTESQ
+1516 
-1526 SNERSARQSE
+1526 ERSSPQSE

-1558 AGRRANEPESAL
+1558 AGRRANESRRTLP
-1570 LDSGERSV
+1570 DSTERSV

-1648 TSKSQQAAHQE
+1648 TSKAQQAAHQE

-1681 TSEAVVKGMWSGV
+1681 TSEALVKGMWSGV

-1717 GWQPSE
+1717 GWQPSD

-1801 SSKLLHEN
+1801 SAKLLHEN
-1809 GLLMMVVTN
+1809 GLMMMVVTN

-1901 GEVAQGT
+1901 GEVAQGK
-1908 MYRGDENE
+1908 MYRGDESE
-1916 STVNPVSQHANLEQS
+1916 STVNPVPQHANLEQS

-2027 ADNEFLN
+2027 TDNEFLN

-2060 GQQSKNQALSA
+2060 GQQSKNQALNA

-2192 SDAVNYSM
+2192 ADAVNYSM

-2276 LPEDKTPEQVKPSIR
+2276 IPEDKTPEQVKPSIR

-2570 EAKAEAKQSGQRG
+2570 EAKTEAKQSGQRG

-2824 LKTKEERIAYAKIDN
+2824 LKTKEERTAYAKIDN

-2910 LKSLAETVL
+2910 LKSLAETFL

-3215 AFTELYRDAQADYL
+3215 AFTTLYRDAQADYL

-3442 KVKRSTFDP
+3442 KVKRSTFAP

-3488 ANGDYVHL
+3488 ANGNYVHL
-3496 LLSHNSKVG
+3496 LLSHNSKVR

-3531 KARHEARQIEEA
+3531 KARHEARQVEEA
-3543 KREIGSPVDEP
+3543 KREIGSPMDES
-3554 SGDSSTI
+3554 SGDSAASD
-3561 MFSRSTV
+3561 
-3568 AGGVKGDAVS
+3568 GVV
-3578 ETRINRGLVELWAAN
+3578 
-3593 VMRDNPVIS
+3593 
-3602 AAGKIVRVV
+3602 
-3611 SSESELPDAVKQEID
+3611 
-3626 KDKSHNTIKGVLYG
+3626 
-3640 KQVYIVADKHND
+3640 
-3652 QGSIEQVLLHE
+3652 
-3663 LAGHYGL
+3663 
-3670 RKLFGD
+3670 
-3676 NIKAELA
+3676 
-3683 DIRTRLGGK
+3683 
-3692 SGVLKLAKKFN
+3692 
-3703 VNLAHYATDY
+3703 
-3713 DSRMKSGELTPEQ
+3713 
-3726 VDDLLFDELLA
+3726 
-3737 HVSEMPRMAKPL
+3737 
-3749 ERMWQ
+3749 
-3754 KIRQYLHKLGF
+3754 
-3765 TATAGYTSADL
+3765 
-3776 LDLIQAIRNNLIENP
+3776 
-3791 DPDGTGPSPKR
+3791 
-3802 KSKPNESREDAA
+3802 
-3814 EILFSR
+3814 LFSR
-3820 TAKAQGMS
+3820 TSTNAGRTGVKTGKIAGGITVKRSTIDAVTRTALGKLGLKDFTLRFETVDTEADLPDYVKTAIAKNDAQSEVFGLYDTKEHKVWLVAEKHNYASEVEETIFHEVAGHVGLARLLKEGKAQPDMNTLALRLGGLKGIQRLAEKNGVDLAPYLNSAQTLTKADAEEILVQELVAHLAEQQKFATPIQRLLAKVRAMLRSLFGFIYSPEFNNNELLTLVFEAKEQLKAPPPKDKVTRPENNTLFFSRSRSQGVPAYTASTSNQMS

-3888 IDAYQDEINSMVVTQ
+3888 IDAYQDEINAMVVTQ
-3903 NMLAEEAAKIAE
+3903 NMLAEEAAKMAE

-3952 EEDLKE
+3952 EEELKE

-4087 NGERQFMMFET
+4087 NGERQFIMFET

-4137 VLQLVEKANMHTPAK
+4137 VLQLVKQANMHTPAK

-4182 AGFSQDAVRALADQG
+4182 AGFSQDAVRELADQG

-4263 FVWMLGLTPAA
+4263 FVWVLGLTPAA

-4321 GQGVLGS
+4321 GQGILGS

-4491 AGALPLWAITTAIDA
+4491 AGALPLWAITTAIEA

-4639 SDLTAFELLGQASGF
+4639 SELAVFELLAQASGF

-4717 NPITTEGLQQSIK
+4717 NSITTEILRQSLKVRARKRSI
-4730 TRQRNLSKM
+4730 T
-4739 QNGIQVNPKLERL
+4739 QNGVQVNPKMNSL
-4752 VAEYDFF
+4752 VMQYDYF

>member
-70 LSENFLGVGESF
+70 LSENFLGVGEGF

-106 SRLFEEN
+106 SRIFEEN

-219 WLADNSE
+219 WLADNSD

-254 EETASYASLQMSTD
+254 EETASYASLQMSAD

-296 GMVAGAAKGAITEG
+296 GVVAGAAKGAITEG

-320 TYARNQVTNEVTGQE
+320 TYARNQVTNEVTGQD
-335 IDPTTGA
+335 IDPTRGA

-366 RAKGQ
+366 RAKEQ
-371 PTENTPAQ
+371 PKENKRAQ
-379 TNPQNVSDTQEQE
+379 TNTQNVSDTQEQE

-402 AMPNNGDAPAQT
+402 AMPNNGDVPAQT
-414 AAMNADEPVLNPQ
+414 AAMNAVDPTLNPQ
-427 GQYDELLHGAQQR
+427 GQYDELLQGAQQR
-440 QADNGRDAAIRSR
+440 QTDNSRDAAIRSR

-464 GVLPERNAYQETIE
+464 GVLPERNAYQETID

-520 GRDLDIDPTLTQIE
+520 GRDLDIDPTLAQIE
-534 HRQNQNR
+534 HRQNQNS

-566 VSSRKAAIRAEM
+566 LSSRKAAIRAEM

-592 LERMV
+592 LESMV

-603 RYPQPEKEKA
+603 RYPQPEKAKA
-613 TGDQDDG
+613 IGDQDNG
-620 LAQFKSARFDRDTAL
+620 LARFKSARFDRDTAQ
-635 AAIEAKAQESKNVAQ
+635 AAIEAKAQESKNAAQ

-662 ASPDENPAW
+662 ASPGENRAW

-703 ADLDA
+703 IDLDA

-719 FVERPNSMKMREQ
+719 FMDRPNSMKMREQ

-886 ALKREANAPSTQV
+886 ALKKEASTQ
-899 QDENASTDKLSDE
+899 S
-912 DEGYVGKL
+912 VG
-920 RQTFR
+920 
-925 TSTTGANAINRG
+925 
-937 VFPNQKPYESL
+937 SL
-948 DDFITSVSASIFHG
+948 D
-962 AHGRE
+962 
-967 WRKHNDKVT
+967 
-976 PRELELGKVGYARY
+976 
-990 LEEGGKPFEEANA
+990 
-1003 DAVDTNTEPDIVQQA
+1003 EPDIIQQA
-1018 KELIREMVEKTGGS
+1018 KAVIREVIDNNGGYKPK
-1032 LKGIRNAYRTKGF
+1032 LKGVREAYRDKGF
-1045 TASDLQKALG
+1045 TAKALQEALG
-1055 GQDVSQFEREVK
+1055 DKSLADFERE
-1067 QALLASPEVS
+1067 
-1077 KSDELS
+1077 
-1083 SNDKANRWQKPYST
+1083 QKERYT
-1097 QVKYDSVGRVV
+1097 
-1108 ITDSNYDFFQLTI
+1108 
-1121 AKDDGYAIAYLEV
+1121 
-1134 FDNPDSIAGS
+1134 
-1144 GAVTRA
+1144 
-1150 YLEGLRDAKSRDIGW
+1150 
-1165 RSDTIM
+1165 
-1171 SDSTEKMYERLIRM
+1171 ERL
-1185 GVPFRFDGWKYVIDA
+1185 
-1200 PELTKVGI
+1200 
-1208 GNIIKSMGD
+1208 S
-1217 YPNQKPT
+1217 
-1224 QNVKNKTSIENIQNE
+1224 
-1239 LREEIDN
+1239 
-1246 NRQLGAD
+1246 
-1253 NAPVFNNR
+1253 
-1261 YLQKMWGWEKNNRS
+1261 
-1275 FLSMQ
+1275 
-1280 RVAQD
+1280 
-1285 RYLLE
+1285 
-1290 NSITEMMMG
+1290 
-1299 LPADS
+1299 
-1304 EITLSGDEL
+1304 
-1313 NLIQRSISDALSS
+1313 ALSEPS
-1326 IRYVN
+1326 IHSGQEVP
-1331 DDYVRAF
+1331 
-1338 ERLKSELENLSITVQ
+1338 LQSK
-1353 TDQKYGGLFDKAKMK
+1353 
-1368 IKIGDIGNIEA
+1368 GDIDHGNE
-1379 ERVSISS
+1379 
-1386 FSSTTFSYNGG
+1386 T
-1397 ASNIGLS
+1397 SN
-1404 SSFRAVINDLV
+1404 
-1415 ASHRSGAEKSATNGR
+1415 
-1430 KPLNSEV
+1430 
-1437 DFKRFERVET
+1437 T
-1447 AEGDLLEILGQIT
+1447 ARLD
-1460 HGTSDDALVTVG
+1460 
-1472 VNPDTLGS
+1472 
-1480 SKRRVSVGEL
+1480 
-1490 RTLRQ
+1490 
-1495 NNSNPTQSD
+1495 
-1504 LQLNQAIKGDST
+1504 
-1516 NDNRGTTESQ
+1516 
-1526 SNERSARQSE
+1526 ERSSPQSE

-1648 TSKSQQAAHQE
+1648 TSKSQQVAHQE

-1717 GWQPSE
+1717 GWQPSD

-1901 GEVAQGT
+1901 GEVAQGK
-1908 MYRGDENE
+1908 MYRGDESE
-1916 STVNPVSQHANLEQS
+1916 STVNPVPQHANLEQS

-2039 SDFTGSKLKES
+2039 SDFTSSKLKES
-2050 AVKAVLAYLT
+2050 AVKAVLAYLN
-2060 GQQSKNQALSA
+2060 GQQSKNQALNA

-2159 LDNVSDSGEVTKSD
+2159 LDSVSDSGEVTKSD

-2192 SDAVNYSM
+2192 ADAVNYSM

-2310 ATVNVNRHIGA
+2310 AKVTVNRHIGA

-2604 EALSKNADQIGFSF
+2604 EALSKNADQIGFTF

-2824 LKTKEERIAYAKIDN
+2824 LKNKEERIAYAKIDN

-2932 EIYEGEMPYSQTLK
+2932 EIYEGEMPHSQTLK

-3001 IPDDEIAFI
+3001 IPEDEIAFI

-3200 LETLRKADITEFDAE
+3200 LETLRQADITEFDAQ

-3312 YFTHEGTK
+3312 YLTHEGTK

-3381 QSTLKDSRQ
+3381 QSALKDSRQ

-3462 GQRYQTVGVR
+3462 GQSYQTVGVR

-3543 KREIGSPVDEP
+3543 KRDIGSPVDEP
-3554 SGDSSTI
+3554 SGDSAASD
-3561 MFSRSTV
+3561 
-3568 AGGVKGDAVS
+3568 GVV
-3578 ETRINRGLVELWAAN
+3578 
-3593 VMRDNPVIS
+3593 
-3602 AAGKIVRVV
+3602 
-3611 SSESELPDAVKQEID
+3611 
-3626 KDKSHNTIKGVLYG
+3626 
-3640 KQVYIVADKHND
+3640 
-3652 QGSIEQVLLHE
+3652 
-3663 LAGHYGL
+3663 
-3670 RKLFGD
+3670 
-3676 NIKAELA
+3676 
-3683 DIRTRLGGK
+3683 
-3692 SGVLKLAKKFN
+3692 
-3703 VNLAHYATDY
+3703 
-3713 DSRMKSGELTPEQ
+3713 
-3726 VDDLLFDELLA
+3726 
-3737 HVSEMPRMAKPL
+3737 
-3749 ERMWQ
+3749 
-3754 KIRQYLHKLGF
+3754 
-3765 TATAGYTSADL
+3765 
-3776 LDLIQAIRNNLIENP
+3776 
-3791 DPDGTGPSPKR
+3791 
-3802 KSKPNESREDAA
+3802 
-3814 EILFSR
+3814 LFSR
-3820 TAKAQGMS
+3820 TSTNAGRTGVKTGKIAGGITVKRSTIDAVTRTALGKLGLKDFTLRFETVDTEADLPDYVKTAIAKNDARGEVYGLYDTKEHKVWLVAEKHNYASEVEETIFHEVAGHVGLARLLKEGKAQPDMNTLALRLGGIKGIQRLAEKNGVDLAPYLNSAQTLTKADAEEILVQELVAHLAEQQKFATPIQRLLAKVRAMLRSLFGFIYSPEFNNNELLTLVFKAKEQLKAPPPKDKVTRPENNTLFFSRSRSQGVPADTASRSNQMS

-3872 QMGEVSTVID
+3872 QMREVSTVID

-3903 NMLAEEAAKIAE
+3903 NMLAEEAAKMAE

-3952 EEDLKE
+3952 EEELKE

-4137 VLQLVEKANMHTPAK
+4137 VLQLVKQANMHTPAK

-4321 GQGVLGS
+4321 GQGILGS
-4328 VLTGG
+4328 VLSGG

-4366 SGTWNKAMNIIGW
+4366 SGAWNKAMNIIGW

-4398 LAMKKHGDHEKA
+4398 LAMKKHGDHEKS

-4425 SSINRARFMQSD
+4425 SSINRVRFMQSD

-4491 AGALPLWAITTAIDA
+4491 AGALPLWAITTAIEA

-4689 AYRLKDGEAMKSVM
+4689 AYRLKDGEAMKAMM

-4717 NPITTEGLQQSIK
+4717 NPITTEILRQSLKVRARKRSI
-4730 TRQRNLSKM
+4730 T
-4739 QNGIQVNPKLERL
+4739 QNGVQVNPKMNSL
-4752 VAEYDFF
+4752 VMQYDYF

>member
-7 LGDELSPKSTINAS
+7 LGDELSPKSTINAT

-226 YFQQSLL
+226 YFQQALL

-296 GMVAGAAKGAITEG
+296 GVVAGAAKGALTEG

-320 TYARNQVTNEVTGQE
+320 TYARNQVTNEVTGQG

-355 LGGPIG
+355 LGGPLG

-371 PTENTPAQ
+371 PTENTPTQ
-379 TNPQNVSDTQEQE
+379 TNSQNVSDTQEQE
-392 IAEQAADEAQ
+392 IAEQAAEDAQ
-402 AMPNNGDAPAQT
+402 AMPNNDDAPAQT
-414 AAMNADEPVLNPQ
+414 AAMNAVDPMLNPQ
-427 GQYDELLHGAQQR
+427 GQYDELLQGAQQR
-440 QADNGRDAAIRSR
+440 QADNGRDAALRSR

-458 QALTER
+458 QALTEQ

-483 DPTRAAEIEQFL
+483 DPIRAAEIEQFL

-603 RYPQPEKEKA
+603 RYPQPEKAKA

-620 LAQFKSARFDRDTAL
+620 LARFKSARFDRDTAQ
-635 AAIEAKAQESKNVAQ
+635 AAIEAKAQESKNAAQ

-698 ASERQ
+698 ASVRQ
-703 ADLDA
+703 IDLDA

-714 QPVSS
+714 QSVSS
-719 FVERPNSMKMREQ
+719 FVERPNTMKMREL

-757 LSRAKGFDT
+757 LGRAKGFDT

-864 AHSVRNLANKFV
+864 AHSVRNLANQFV

-886 ALKREANAPSTQV
+886 ALKKEASTQSVGSLDEPNIIRQAKAVIREVIDNNGGAKPKLKGVREAYRDKGFTAKALQEALGDKSLADFEREQK
-899 QDENASTDKLSDE
+899 ESYTDKLS
-912 DEGYVGKL
+912 
-920 RQTFR
+920 
-925 TSTTGANAINRG
+925 
-937 VFPNQKPYESL
+937 
-948 DDFITSVSASIFHG
+948 
-962 AHGRE
+962 
-967 WRKHNDKVT
+967 
-976 PRELELGKVGYARY
+976 
-990 LEEGGKPFEEANA
+990 
-1003 DAVDTNTEPDIVQQA
+1003 
-1018 KELIREMVEKTGGS
+1018 
-1032 LKGIRNAYRTKGF
+1032 
-1045 TASDLQKALG
+1045 
-1055 GQDVSQFEREVK
+1055 
-1067 QALLASPEVS
+1067 
-1077 KSDELS
+1077 
-1083 SNDKANRWQKPYST
+1083 
-1097 QVKYDSVGRVV
+1097 
-1108 ITDSNYDFFQLTI
+1108 
-1121 AKDDGYAIAYLEV
+1121 
-1134 FDNPDSIAGS
+1134 
-1144 GAVTRA
+1144 
-1150 YLEGLRDAKSRDIGW
+1150 
-1165 RSDTIM
+1165 
-1171 SDSTEKMYERLIRM
+1171 
-1185 GVPFRFDGWKYVIDA
+1185 
-1200 PELTKVGI
+1200 
-1208 GNIIKSMGD
+1208 
-1217 YPNQKPT
+1217 
-1224 QNVKNKTSIENIQNE
+1224 
-1239 LREEIDN
+1239 
-1246 NRQLGAD
+1246 
-1253 NAPVFNNR
+1253 
-1261 YLQKMWGWEKNNRS
+1261 
-1275 FLSMQ
+1275 
-1280 RVAQD
+1280 
-1285 RYLLE
+1285 
-1290 NSITEMMMG
+1290 
-1299 LPADS
+1299 
-1304 EITLSGDEL
+1304 
-1313 NLIQRSISDALSS
+1313 ALSEPS
-1326 IRYVN
+1326 IHSGQEVP
-1331 DDYVRAF
+1331 
-1338 ERLKSELENLSITVQ
+1338 LQSK
-1353 TDQKYGGLFDKAKMK
+1353 
-1368 IKIGDIGNIEA
+1368 GDIDHGNE
-1379 ERVSISS
+1379 
-1386 FSSTTFSYNGG
+1386 T
-1397 ASNIGLS
+1397 SN
-1404 SSFRAVINDLV
+1404 
-1415 ASHRSGAEKSATNGR
+1415 
-1430 KPLNSEV
+1430 
-1437 DFKRFERVET
+1437 T
-1447 AEGDLLEILGQIT
+1447 ARLD
-1460 HGTSDDALVTVG
+1460 
-1472 VNPDTLGS
+1472 
-1480 SKRRVSVGEL
+1480 
-1490 RTLRQ
+1490 
-1495 NNSNPTQSD
+1495 
-1504 LQLNQAIKGDST
+1504 
-1516 NDNRGTTESQ
+1516 
-1526 SNERSARQSE
+1526 ERSSPQSE

-1558 AGRRANEPESAL
+1558 AGRRANESRRTLP
-1570 LDSGERSV
+1570 DSTERSV

-1648 TSKSQQAAHQE
+1648 TSKAQQAAHQE

-1717 GWQPSE
+1717 GWQPSD

-1760 PFKHGVFSLAIGNPP
+1760 PFKNGVFSLAIGNPP

-1801 SSKLLHEN
+1801 SAKLLHEN
-1809 GLLMMVVTN
+1809 GLMMMVVTN

-1901 GEVAQGT
+1901 GEVAQGK
-1908 MYRGDENE
+1908 MYRGDESE
-1916 STVNPVSQHANLEQS
+1916 STVNPVPQHANLEQS

-2060 GQQSKNQALSA
+2060 GQQSKNQALNA

-2159 LDNVSDSGEVTKSD
+2159 LDSVSDSGEVTKSD

-2192 SDAVNYSM
+2192 ADAVNYSM

-2321 ISVLGEAGGTLSALG
+2321 ISVLGEAGGSLSALG

-2349 LNSAANGKSLVIYD
+2349 LNSAANGKSLVMYD

-2919 GKGKAAAFISSRL
+2919 GKGKVAAFISSRL

-3200 LETLRKADITEFDAE
+3200 LETLRQADITEFDVQ

-3257 PQKPKRPMIHE
+3257 PQKPKRTMIHE

-3554 SGDSSTI
+3554 SGDSAASD
-3561 MFSRSTV
+3561 
-3568 AGGVKGDAVS
+3568 GVV
-3578 ETRINRGLVELWAAN
+3578 
-3593 VMRDNPVIS
+3593 
-3602 AAGKIVRVV
+3602 
-3611 SSESELPDAVKQEID
+3611 
-3626 KDKSHNTIKGVLYG
+3626 
-3640 KQVYIVADKHND
+3640 
-3652 QGSIEQVLLHE
+3652 
-3663 LAGHYGL
+3663 
-3670 RKLFGD
+3670 
-3676 NIKAELA
+3676 
-3683 DIRTRLGGK
+3683 
-3692 SGVLKLAKKFN
+3692 
-3703 VNLAHYATDY
+3703 
-3713 DSRMKSGELTPEQ
+3713 
-3726 VDDLLFDELLA
+3726 
-3737 HVSEMPRMAKPL
+3737 
-3749 ERMWQ
+3749 
-3754 KIRQYLHKLGF
+3754 
-3765 TATAGYTSADL
+3765 
-3776 LDLIQAIRNNLIENP
+3776 
-3791 DPDGTGPSPKR
+3791 
-3802 KSKPNESREDAA
+3802 
-3814 EILFSR
+3814 LFSR
-3820 TAKAQGMS
+3820 TSTNAGRTGVKTGKIAGGITVKRSTIDAVTRTALGKLGLKDFTLRFETVDTEADLPDYVKTAIAKNDAQGEVFGLYDTKEHKVWLVAEKHNYASEVEETIFHEVAGHVGLARLLKEGKAQPDMNTLALRLGGIKGIQRLAEKNGVDLAPYLNSAQTLTKADAEEILVQELVAHLAEQQKFATPIQRLLAKVRAMLRSLFGFIYSPEFNNNELLTLVFKAKEQLKAPPPKDKVTRPENNALFFSRSRSQGVPAYTASTSNQMS
-3828 ADEALAQKQ
+3828 ADEALGQKQ

-3903 NMLAEEAAKIAE
+3903 NMLAEEAAKMAE
-3915 DLSDWAKANPKEADE
+3915 GLSDWAKANPKEADE

-3952 EEDLKE
+3952 EEELKE

-4019 YRQMRDHYRAQS
+4019 YRQMRDHYCAQS

-4137 VLQLVEKANMHTPAK
+4137 VLQLVEQANMHTPAK

-4182 AGFSQDAVRALADQG
+4182 AGFSQDAVRSLADQG

-4212 LDNHLDSIQKYVHE
+4212 LDNHFDSIQKYVHE

-4321 GQGVLGS
+4321 GQGVLGC

-4592 QGLSDISNDQFARGI
+4592 QGLADISNDQFARGI

-4689 AYRLKDGEAMKSVM
+4689 AYRLKDGEAMKAMM

-4717 NPITTEGLQQSIK
+4717 NPITTESLRLSLKVRARKRSI
-4730 TRQRNLSKM
+4730 T
-4739 QNGIQVNPKLERL
+4739 QNGVQVNPKMNSL
-4752 VAEYDFF
+4752 VMQYDYF

>member
-70 LSENFLGVGESF
+70 LSENFLGVGEGF

-90 DYLQESMTQ
+90 DSLQESMTQ

-113 ENGNPTFAEGAAD
+113 ENGNPTFVEGAAD

-137 LGSLAANFAGGGF
+137 LGSLAANFTGGGF

-200 SLGGA
+200 SLGSA

-296 GMVAGAAKGAITEG
+296 GVVAGAAKGALTEG

-320 TYARNQVTNEVTGQE
+320 TYARNQVTNEVTGQD

-366 RAKGQ
+366 RSKGQ
-371 PTENTPAQ
+371 PNENAPTQ
-379 TNPQNVSDTQEQE
+379 TNPQNVSDSQEQE

-402 AMPNNGDAPAQT
+402 AIPNNGDVPTQT
-414 AAMNADEPVLNPQ
+414 AAMNAPEPVLTPQ
-427 GQYDELLHGAQQR
+427 GQYDELLQGAQQR
-440 QADNGRDAAIRSR
+440 QADNGRDAALRSR

-464 GVLPERNAYQETIE
+464 GVLPERNAYQDTID

-534 HRQNQNR
+534 QRQNQNR

-547 EKPHQRIERKQN
+547 EKPHQRIDRKQN

-603 RYPQPEKEKA
+603 RYPQPQKEKA
-613 TGDQDDG
+613 TGAQDDG

-635 AAIEAKAQESKNVAQ
+635 AAIEAKAQESKNAAQ

-719 FVERPNSMKMREQ
+719 FLERPNSMKMREQ
-732 GKKPIRDFAGIA
+732 GKKPIRDFVGIA

-817 TEARTFAENEITQT
+817 TEARAFAENEITQT

-864 AHSVRNLANKFV
+864 AHSVRNLANQFV
-876 GKTAAMMNAA
+876 GKTTAMMNAA
-886 ALKREANAPSTQV
+886 ALKEEASTQSVGSLDEPNIIRQAKAVIREVIDNNGGAKPKLKGVREAYRDKGFTAKALQEGLGDKSLADFEREQK
-899 QDENASTDKLSDE
+899 ESYTDKLS
-912 DEGYVGKL
+912 
-920 RQTFR
+920 
-925 TSTTGANAINRG
+925 
-937 VFPNQKPYESL
+937 
-948 DDFITSVSASIFHG
+948 
-962 AHGRE
+962 
-967 WRKHNDKVT
+967 
-976 PRELELGKVGYARY
+976 
-990 LEEGGKPFEEANA
+990 
-1003 DAVDTNTEPDIVQQA
+1003 
-1018 KELIREMVEKTGGS
+1018 
-1032 LKGIRNAYRTKGF
+1032 
-1045 TASDLQKALG
+1045 
-1055 GQDVSQFEREVK
+1055 
-1067 QALLASPEVS
+1067 
-1077 KSDELS
+1077 
-1083 SNDKANRWQKPYST
+1083 
-1097 QVKYDSVGRVV
+1097 
-1108 ITDSNYDFFQLTI
+1108 
-1121 AKDDGYAIAYLEV
+1121 
-1134 FDNPDSIAGS
+1134 
-1144 GAVTRA
+1144 
-1150 YLEGLRDAKSRDIGW
+1150 
-1165 RSDTIM
+1165 
-1171 SDSTEKMYERLIRM
+1171 
-1185 GVPFRFDGWKYVIDA
+1185 
-1200 PELTKVGI
+1200 
-1208 GNIIKSMGD
+1208 
-1217 YPNQKPT
+1217 
-1224 QNVKNKTSIENIQNE
+1224 
-1239 LREEIDN
+1239 
-1246 NRQLGAD
+1246 
-1253 NAPVFNNR
+1253 
-1261 YLQKMWGWEKNNRS
+1261 
-1275 FLSMQ
+1275 
-1280 RVAQD
+1280 
-1285 RYLLE
+1285 
-1290 NSITEMMMG
+1290 
-1299 LPADS
+1299 
-1304 EITLSGDEL
+1304 
-1313 NLIQRSISDALSS
+1313 ALSEPS
-1326 IRYVN
+1326 IHSGQEVP
-1331 DDYVRAF
+1331 
-1338 ERLKSELENLSITVQ
+1338 LQSK
-1353 TDQKYGGLFDKAKMK
+1353 
-1368 IKIGDIGNIEA
+1368 GDIDHGNE
-1379 ERVSISS
+1379 
-1386 FSSTTFSYNGG
+1386 T
-1397 ASNIGLS
+1397 SN
-1404 SSFRAVINDLV
+1404 
-1415 ASHRSGAEKSATNGR
+1415 
-1430 KPLNSEV
+1430 
-1437 DFKRFERVET
+1437 T
-1447 AEGDLLEILGQIT
+1447 ARLD
-1460 HGTSDDALVTVG
+1460 
-1472 VNPDTLGS
+1472 
-1480 SKRRVSVGEL
+1480 
-1490 RTLRQ
+1490 
-1495 NNSNPTQSD
+1495 
-1504 LQLNQAIKGDST
+1504 
-1516 NDNRGTTESQ
+1516 
-1526 SNERSARQSE
+1526 ERSSPQSE

-1558 AGRRANEPESAL
+1558 AGRRANESRRTLP
-1570 LDSGERSV
+1570 DSTERSV

-1648 TSKSQQAAHQE
+1648 TSKAQQAAHQE

-1717 GWQPSE
+1717 GWQPSD

-1760 PFKHGVFSLAIGNPP
+1760 PFKNGVFSLAIGNPP

-1916 STVNPVSQHANLEQS
+1916 STVNPASQHANLEQS

-1987 TNGAQVYEVT
+1987 TKGAQVYEVT

-2088 LKAMLTIR
+2088 LKAILTIR

-2159 LDNVSDSGEVTKSD
+2159 LDSVSESGEVTKSD

-2310 ATVNVNRHIGA
+2310 VTVTVNRHIGA

-2336 SQFKHDRATLADL
+2336 SQFKHARATLADL

-2570 EAKAEAKQSGQRG
+2570 EAKTEAKQSGQRG

-2824 LKTKEERIAYAKIDN
+2824 LKNKEERIAYTKIDN

-3081 QRAANAGKPEDFE
+3081 QRAANAGKPEGFE

-3200 LETLRKADITEFDAE
+3200 LETLRQADITEFDAQ

-3284 AIAAIEQSRRWQG
+3284 AIAAVEQSRRWQG

-3312 YFTHEGTK
+3312 YFTHERSK

-3349 QSPKLMNALHLNAIA
+3349 QSPKLMSALHLNAIA

-3399 KQELDEAKSRNLWLS
+3399 KQEVEEAKSRNLWLS

-3554 SGDSSTI
+3554 SGDSAASD
-3561 MFSRSTV
+3561 
-3568 AGGVKGDAVS
+3568 GVV
-3578 ETRINRGLVELWAAN
+3578 
-3593 VMRDNPVIS
+3593 
-3602 AAGKIVRVV
+3602 
-3611 SSESELPDAVKQEID
+3611 
-3626 KDKSHNTIKGVLYG
+3626 
-3640 KQVYIVADKHND
+3640 
-3652 QGSIEQVLLHE
+3652 
-3663 LAGHYGL
+3663 
-3670 RKLFGD
+3670 
-3676 NIKAELA
+3676 
-3683 DIRTRLGGK
+3683 
-3692 SGVLKLAKKFN
+3692 
-3703 VNLAHYATDY
+3703 
-3713 DSRMKSGELTPEQ
+3713 
-3726 VDDLLFDELLA
+3726 
-3737 HVSEMPRMAKPL
+3737 
-3749 ERMWQ
+3749 
-3754 KIRQYLHKLGF
+3754 
-3765 TATAGYTSADL
+3765 
-3776 LDLIQAIRNNLIENP
+3776 
-3791 DPDGTGPSPKR
+3791 
-3802 KSKPNESREDAA
+3802 
-3814 EILFSR
+3814 LFSR
-3820 TAKAQGMS
+3820 TSTNAGRTGVKTGKIAGGTTVKRSTIDAVTRTALGKLGLKDFALRFEAVDTEADLPDYVKTAIAKNDAQGEVFGLYDTKEHKVWLVAEKHNYASEVEETIFHEVAGHVGLARLLKEGKAQPDMNTLALRLGGLKGIQRLAEKNGVDLAPYLNSAQTLTKANAEEILVQELVAHLAEQQKFATPIQRLLAKVRAMLRSLFGFIYSPEFNNNELLTLVFKAKEQLKAPPPKDKVTRPENNTLFFSRSRSQGVPADTASRSNQMS

-3903 NMLAEEAAKIAE
+3903 NMLAEEAAKMAE
-3915 DLSDWAKANPKEADE
+3915 DLSDWAKANQKEADE

-3952 EEDLKE
+3952 EEELKE

-4203 QARLDHMDI
+4203 QARLDHIDI

-4321 GQGVLGS
+4321 GQGILGS

-4491 AGALPLWAITTAIDA
+4491 AGALPLWAISTAIEA

-4592 QGLSDISNDQFARGI
+4592 QGLADISNDQFARGI

-4689 AYRLKDGEAMKSVM
+4689 AYRLKDGEAMKAMM

-4730 TRQRNLSKM
+4730 MRLRNISKT
-4739 QNGIQVNPKLERL
+4739 QNGIRLNPKLERL

>member
-60 ALRSLAGLGE
+60 ALRSLAGIGE
-70 LSENFLGVGESF
+70 LSENFLGVGEGF

-106 SRLFEEN
+106 SRIFEEN
-113 ENGNPTFAEGAAD
+113 ENGNPTFAEGAED

-137 LGSLAANFAGGGF
+137 LGSLAANFAGGGV

-296 GMVAGAAKGAITEG
+296 GVVAGAAKGAITEG

-355 LGGPIG
+355 LGGPLG

-402 AMPNNGDAPAQT
+402 AMPNHGDAPAQT
-414 AAMNADEPVLNPQ
+414 SAMNAPEPVLNPQ
-427 GQYDELLHGAQQR
+427 GQYDELLQGAQQR
-440 QADNGRDAAIRSR
+440 QADNGRDAALRAR

-458 QALTER
+458 QALTEQ
-464 GVLPERNAYQETIE
+464 GVLSTNETPLFSSLNQDDLYKD
-478 MARAV
+478 V
-483 DPTRAAEIEQFL
+483 LKL
-495 KSEEADQNPELTAQ
+495 KSEFKSFKKNKEQSENFSLLSKSLNRVERAMKGGSVLSDDDLQSTQNALRMIYTDYRALSNPSITQDSIYQRDGEL
-509 LEREY
+509 LR
-514 ESLAQK
+514 K
-520 GRDLDIDPTLTQIE
+520 IDE
-534 HRQNQNR
+534 RQNQNR

-578 EPQLLKEDRNKPEL
+578 EPKLLKEDRNKPEL

-620 LAQFKSARFDRDTAL
+620 LAQFKSARFDRDTAQ
-635 AAIEAKAQESKNVAQ
+635 AAIEAKAQESKNAAQ

-876 GKTAAMMNAA
+876 DKTAAMMNAA

-899 QDENASTDKLSDE
+899 QDENATVQVEAKTQTDTAVESEPST
-912 DEGYVGKL
+912 
-920 RQTFR
+920 
-925 TSTTGANAINRG
+925 
-937 VFPNQKPYESL
+937 
-948 DDFITSVSASIFHG
+948 
-962 AHGRE
+962 
-967 WRKHNDKVT
+967 
-976 PRELELGKVGYARY
+976 EL
-990 LEEGGKPFEEANA
+990 
-1003 DAVDTNTEPDIVQQA
+1003 DIVQQA
-1018 KELIREMVEKTGGS
+1018 KELIREAVEKTGGK

-1067 QALLASPEVS
+1067 QALLEQPQASTS
-1077 KSDELS
+1077 GELS
-1083 SNDKANRWQKPYST
+1083 PDDSSQEVTNTPTNKVTNTPTNNKPLDT
-1097 QVKYDSVGRVV
+1097 
-1108 ITDSNYDFFQLTI
+1108 
-1121 AKDDGYAIAYLEV
+1121 
-1134 FDNPDSIAGS
+1134 
-1144 GAVTRA
+1144 
-1150 YLEGLRDAKSRDIGW
+1150 EG
-1165 RSDTIM
+1165 
-1171 SDSTEKMYERLIRM
+1171 E
-1185 GVPFRFDGWKYVIDA
+1185 
-1200 PELTKVGI
+1200 
-1208 GNIIKSMGD
+1208 
-1217 YPNQKPT
+1217 
-1224 QNVKNKTSIENIQNE
+1224 
-1239 LREEIDN
+1239 
-1246 NRQLGAD
+1246 
-1253 NAPVFNNR
+1253 FNNSD
-1261 YLQKMWGWEKNNRS
+1261 K
-1275 FLSMQ
+1275 
-1280 RVAQD
+1280 V
-1285 RYLLE
+1285 E
-1290 NSITEMMMG
+1290 N
-1299 LPADS
+1299 
-1304 EITLSGDEL
+1304 GD
-1313 NLIQRSISDALSS
+1313 
-1326 IRYVN
+1326 
-1331 DDYVRAF
+1331 
-1338 ERLKSELENLSITVQ
+1338 T
-1353 TDQKYGGLFDKAKMK
+1353 
-1368 IKIGDIGNIEA
+1368 
-1379 ERVSISS
+1379 
-1386 FSSTTFSYNGG
+1386 
-1397 ASNIGLS
+1397 
-1404 SSFRAVINDLV
+1404 
-1415 ASHRSGAEKSATNGR
+1415 
-1430 KPLNSEV
+1430 P
-1437 DFKRFERVET
+1437 ET
-1447 AEGDLLEILGQIT
+1447 
-1460 HGTSDDALVTVG
+1460 
-1472 VNPDTLGS
+1472 
-1480 SKRRVSVGEL
+1480 
-1490 RTLRQ
+1490 
-1495 NNSNPTQSD
+1495 D
-1504 LQLNQAIKGDST
+1504 LQLNQSIEGGST

-1681 TSEAVVKGMWSGV
+1681 TSEDVVKGMWSGV

-1717 GWQPSE
+1717 GWQPSD

-1801 SSKLLHEN
+1801 SAKLLHEN

-1908 MYRGDENE
+1908 MYRGDESE

-2009 SRARHFVEQGDKA
+2009 SRARHYVEQGDKA
-2022 RLQQF
+2022 RLQRLV
-2027 ADNEFLN
+2027 DDEFLN

-2039 SDFTGSKLKES
+2039 SDFSGVKYKAA
-2050 AVKAVLAYLT
+2050 AVQAALDYLAGKQT
-2060 GQQSKNQALSA
+2060 SEQALKTLGDS
-2071 LDDAID
+2071 ID
-2077 NTRLGPNKFRK
+2077 QTRLGENNYRK
-2088 LKAMLTIR
+2088 VKAILTIR

-2106 KTGAGDIERLR
+2106 KTGAGDIELLR

-2127 AQAFAT
+2127 ANAFKT
-2133 KGKNSKPATLT
+2133 KGKNGKPATLT
-2144 ESLNLLDGDTGIEAG
+2144 KNLNLLDGDTGIESG
-2159 LDNVSDSGEVTKSD
+2159 LDDVSESGVITKSD

-2252 NVKAKYQA
+2252 NVKAKYRAVQD
-2260 AKSAGLDTNVK
+2260 AGLETNEK

-2310 ATVNVNRHIGA
+2310 ATVTVNRHIGA
-2321 ISVLGEAGGTLSALG
+2321 ISVLGEAGGALSGLG

-2570 EAKAEAKQSGQRG
+2570 EARAEAKQSGQRG

-2604 EALSKNADQIGFSF
+2604 EALSKNADQIGFNF

-2696 YLGHDTLKELKMSF
+2696 YLGHDTLKELQMSF

-2771 VEAKNKATGENK
+2771 VEAKNKTTGK
-2783 ATRFPIPNI
+2783 SLSTRFPIPNV
-2792 KGGKRQLNIAPATEA
+2792 KGGKRQLDIAPATNA

-2816 ARMEAFNQ
+2816 ARMEGFES
-2824 LKTKEERIAYAKIDN
+2824 LKGSSKEERKAYSKLDN

-2879 YDQWQDDKGTQ
+2879 YDQWESDNGAQ

-2897 TPAKYAIATVKSD
+2897 TPVKYALATVKAD
-2910 LKSLAETVL
+2910 LRALADKVL
-2919 GKGKAAAFISSRL
+2919 GDGKGKAFVDSRVAA
-2932 EIYEGEMPYSQTLK
+2932 YADEMPYSQTLK
-2946 ELVDKVN
+2946 ELTDRVYAN
-2953 AQAETGEI
+2953 EEAGEL
-2961 DADQYEK
+2961 DPDDMEK
-2968 LEEQIRELTASTMT
+2968 LEEQIRELANSTLT
-2982 ADTGFSV
+2982 ADSGFSV
-2989 YDDLKASLMEKG
+2989 YDDLKATLMEKG
-3001 IPDDEIAFI
+3001 IPETEIAFI
-3010 HDYNT
+3010 HDANT
-3015 TLKKEALFDRV
+3015 TKQKEALFEQV
-3026 RRGEVRVL
+3026 RNGEVRVL

-3200 LETLRKADITEFDAE
+3200 LETLRQADITEFDAQ
-3215 AFTELYRDAQADYL
+3215 AFTTLYRDAQADYL

-3273 SIELNKAIIQP
+3273 SIELNKSIIQP
-3284 AIAAIEQSRRWQG
+3284 AIAAVEESRRWQG

-3331 KGKTI
+3331 KVKTI

-3349 QSPKLMNALHLNAIA
+3349 QSPKLMSALHLNAIA

-3381 QSTLKDSRQ
+3381 QGALKDSRQ

-3399 KQELDEAKSRNLWLS
+3399 KQELDEAKSRNQWLS

-3496 LLSHNSKVG
+3496 LISHDSTKDNPLV
-3505 EAPVLSEVIPQP
+3505 ADVVTQP
-3517 TQTPKAEYAFLAEA
+3517 SQTPKAEYAFLAEA

-3543 KREIGSPVDEP
+3543 KREIGSPMDEP
-3554 SGDSSTI
+3554 SGDSAASD
-3561 MFSRSTV
+3561 
-3568 AGGVKGDAVS
+3568 GVV
-3578 ETRINRGLVELWAAN
+3578 
-3593 VMRDNPVIS
+3593 
-3602 AAGKIVRVV
+3602 
-3611 SSESELPDAVKQEID
+3611 
-3626 KDKSHNTIKGVLYG
+3626 
-3640 KQVYIVADKHND
+3640 
-3652 QGSIEQVLLHE
+3652 
-3663 LAGHYGL
+3663 
-3670 RKLFGD
+3670 
-3676 NIKAELA
+3676 
-3683 DIRTRLGGK
+3683 
-3692 SGVLKLAKKFN
+3692 
-3703 VNLAHYATDY
+3703 
-3713 DSRMKSGELTPEQ
+3713 
-3726 VDDLLFDELLA
+3726 
-3737 HVSEMPRMAKPL
+3737 
-3749 ERMWQ
+3749 
-3754 KIRQYLHKLGF
+3754 
-3765 TATAGYTSADL
+3765 
-3776 LDLIQAIRNNLIENP
+3776 
-3791 DPDGTGPSPKR
+3791 
-3802 KSKPNESREDAA
+3802 
-3814 EILFSR
+3814 LFSR
-3820 TAKAQGMS
+3820 TSTNAGRTGVKTGKIAGGITVKRSTIDAVTRTALGKLGLKDFTLRFDTVDTEADLPDYVKTAIAKNDAQGEVYGLYDTKEHKVWLVAEKHNYASEVEETIFHEVAGHVGLARLLKEGKAQPDMNTLALRLGGIKGIQRFAEQNGVDLTPYLNSAQTLTKADAEEVLVHELVAHLAEQQKFATPIQRLLAKVRGMLRSLFGFIYSPEFNNNELLTLVFKAKEQLKTPPPKDKVTRPENDALFFSRSRAQGVPADTASTSNQMS

-3849 GAPVIGQS
+3849 GVPVIGQS

-3872 QMGEVSTVID
+3872 QMGEVSAVIN

-3903 NMLAEEAAKIAE
+3903 NMLAEEAAKIAD
-3915 DLSDWAKANPKEADE
+3915 DLSDWAKANQKEADE

-4248 NPSRAGWAQKLTSLG
+4248 NPARSGWAQKLTSLG

-4310 LKAAFTRNRPK
+4310 LKTAFTRNRPK

-4339 RAVAQGVI
+4339 RAIMAGAI
-4347 DVTQAAD
+4347 DVTQTSD
-4354 LAGLA
+4354 LTGLA

-4366 SGTWNKAMNIIGW
+4366 SGTWNKWMNRIGFM
-4379 AFHHAEVFNREVT
+4379 FHHAEVFNREVT
-4392 YIAAYR
+4392 FIAAYR

-4410 IADAIKDTWDSHFDY
+4410 IADAIKDTRDSHFDY

-4472 SMARKQL
+4472 AMAQKQL
-4479 LGTLA
+4479 LGTLL
-4484 STFFIGG
+4484 STFVIGG
-4491 AGALPLWAITTAIDA
+4491 VGALPIWWITLAIDTA
-4506 AQEIVGDDDEPF
+4506 NEIFGDDDEPF
-4518 DAETELKRMLA
+4518 DAEAEAKRMLA
-4529 EAFGKENAALIWHGA
+4529 GAFSKEGAALIWHGP

-4689 AYRLKDGEAMKSVM
+4689 AYRLKDGEAMKTMM

-4730 TRQRNLSKM
+4730 TRQRNVSKM

>member
-7 LGDELSPKSTINAS
+7 LGDELSLKSTINAS

-70 LSENFLGVGESF
+70 LSENFLGVGEGF

-90 DYLQESMTQ
+90 DSLQESMTQ
-99 DGRDALN
+99 DGREALN

-170 GMTEKAAQAVADKAI
+170 GMTEKAAQAVADKTI
-185 SRMAATGAGATGVGT
+185 SRMAATSAGATGVGT

-296 GMVAGAAKGAITEG
+296 GVVAGAAKGAITEG

-320 TYARNQVTNEVTGQE
+320 TYARNQVINEVTGQE

-355 LGGPIG
+355 LGGPLG

-371 PTENTPAQ
+371 LTENTPTQ

-414 AAMNADEPVLNPQ
+414 AAMNTVDPTLNPQ
-427 GQYDELLHGAQQR
+427 GQYDELLQGAQQR
-440 QADNGRDAAIRSR
+440 QADNSRDAAIRSR

-464 GVLPERNAYQETIE
+464 GVLPERNAYQETID

-534 HRQNQNR
+534 HRQNQIR

-566 VSSRKAAIRAEM
+566 VNSRKAAIRAEM

-603 RYPQPEKEKA
+603 RYPQPEKAKI

-620 LAQFKSARFDRDTAL
+620 LARFKSARFDRDTAQ
-635 AAIEAKAQESKNVAQ
+635 AAIEAKAQESKNAAQ

-671 FGVHP
+671 FGVYP

-698 ASERQ
+698 ASVRQ
-703 ADLDA
+703 IDLDA

-714 QPVSS
+714 QSVSS
-719 FVERPNSMKMREQ
+719 FVERPNTMKMREL

-757 LSRAKGFDT
+757 FGRAKGFDT

-780 AAYEEAARRRADYE
+780 AAYEEAARLRADYE

-864 AHSVRNLANKFV
+864 AHSVRNLANQFV

-886 ALKREANAPSTQV
+886 ALKKEASTQ
-899 QDENASTDKLSDE
+899 S
-912 DEGYVGKL
+912 VG
-920 RQTFR
+920 
-925 TSTTGANAINRG
+925 
-937 VFPNQKPYESL
+937 SL
-948 DDFITSVSASIFHG
+948 D
-962 AHGRE
+962 
-967 WRKHNDKVT
+967 
-976 PRELELGKVGYARY
+976 
-990 LEEGGKPFEEANA
+990 
-1003 DAVDTNTEPDIVQQA
+1003 EPDIIRQA
-1018 KELIREMVEKTGGS
+1018 KAVIREVIDNNGGAKPK
-1032 LKGIRNAYRTKGF
+1032 LKGVREAYRDKGF
-1045 TASDLQKALG
+1045 TAKALQEALG
-1055 GQDVSQFEREVK
+1055 DKSLADFERE
-1067 QALLASPEVS
+1067 
-1077 KSDELS
+1077 
-1083 SNDKANRWQKPYST
+1083 QKGSYS
-1097 QVKYDSVGRVV
+1097 
-1108 ITDSNYDFFQLTI
+1108 
-1121 AKDDGYAIAYLEV
+1121 
-1134 FDNPDSIAGS
+1134 
-1144 GAVTRA
+1144 
-1150 YLEGLRDAKSRDIGW
+1150 
-1165 RSDTIM
+1165 
-1171 SDSTEKMYERLIRM
+1171 ERL
-1185 GVPFRFDGWKYVIDA
+1185 
-1200 PELTKVGI
+1200 
-1208 GNIIKSMGD
+1208 S
-1217 YPNQKPT
+1217 
-1224 QNVKNKTSIENIQNE
+1224 
-1239 LREEIDN
+1239 
-1246 NRQLGAD
+1246 
-1253 NAPVFNNR
+1253 
-1261 YLQKMWGWEKNNRS
+1261 
-1275 FLSMQ
+1275 
-1280 RVAQD
+1280 
-1285 RYLLE
+1285 
-1290 NSITEMMMG
+1290 
-1299 LPADS
+1299 
-1304 EITLSGDEL
+1304 
-1313 NLIQRSISDALSS
+1313 ALSEPS
-1326 IRYVN
+1326 IHSGQEVP
-1331 DDYVRAF
+1331 
-1338 ERLKSELENLSITVQ
+1338 LQSK
-1353 TDQKYGGLFDKAKMK
+1353 
-1368 IKIGDIGNIEA
+1368 GDIDHGNE
-1379 ERVSISS
+1379 
-1386 FSSTTFSYNGG
+1386 T
-1397 ASNIGLS
+1397 SN
-1404 SSFRAVINDLV
+1404 
-1415 ASHRSGAEKSATNGR
+1415 
-1430 KPLNSEV
+1430 
-1437 DFKRFERVET
+1437 T
-1447 AEGDLLEILGQIT
+1447 ARLD
-1460 HGTSDDALVTVG
+1460 
-1472 VNPDTLGS
+1472 
-1480 SKRRVSVGEL
+1480 
-1490 RTLRQ
+1490 
-1495 NNSNPTQSD
+1495 
-1504 LQLNQAIKGDST
+1504 
-1516 NDNRGTTESQ
+1516 
-1526 SNERSARQSE
+1526 ERSSPQSE

-1558 AGRRANEPESAL
+1558 AGRRANESESAL

-1648 TSKSQQAAHQE
+1648 TSKAQQAAHQE

-1717 GWQPSE
+1717 GWQPSD

-1863 RKLKQGETAK
+1863 RKLKQGETAN

-2022 RLQQF
+2022 CLQQF

-2060 GQQSKNQALSA
+2060 GQQSKNQALNA

-2133 KGKNSKPATLT
+2133 KGKNSKPVTLT

-2159 LDNVSDSGEVTKSD
+2159 LDSVSDSGEVTKSD

-2187 SASNV
+2187 SANNV

-2310 ATVNVNRHIGA
+2310 AKVNVNRHIGA
-2321 ISVLGEAGGTLSALG
+2321 ISVLGEAGGSLSALG

-2604 EALSKNADQIGFSF
+2604 EALSKNADQIGFTF

-2824 LKTKEERIAYAKIDN
+2824 LKNKEERIAYAKIDN

-3124 RNGELDQ
+3124 RNGELDE

-3200 LETLRKADITEFDAE
+3200 LEKLRQADITEFDAE
-3215 AFTELYRDAQADYL
+3215 AFTTLYRDAQADYL

-3284 AIAAIEQSRRWQG
+3284 AIAAVEQSRRWQG

-3312 YFTHEGTK
+3312 YFTHEGSK

-3349 QSPKLMNALHLNAIA
+3349 QSPKLMSALHLNAIA

-3554 SGDSSTI
+3554 SGDSAASD
-3561 MFSRSTV
+3561 
-3568 AGGVKGDAVS
+3568 GVV
-3578 ETRINRGLVELWAAN
+3578 
-3593 VMRDNPVIS
+3593 
-3602 AAGKIVRVV
+3602 
-3611 SSESELPDAVKQEID
+3611 
-3626 KDKSHNTIKGVLYG
+3626 
-3640 KQVYIVADKHND
+3640 
-3652 QGSIEQVLLHE
+3652 
-3663 LAGHYGL
+3663 
-3670 RKLFGD
+3670 
-3676 NIKAELA
+3676 
-3683 DIRTRLGGK
+3683 
-3692 SGVLKLAKKFN
+3692 
-3703 VNLAHYATDY
+3703 
-3713 DSRMKSGELTPEQ
+3713 
-3726 VDDLLFDELLA
+3726 
-3737 HVSEMPRMAKPL
+3737 
-3749 ERMWQ
+3749 
-3754 KIRQYLHKLGF
+3754 
-3765 TATAGYTSADL
+3765 
-3776 LDLIQAIRNNLIENP
+3776 
-3791 DPDGTGPSPKR
+3791 
-3802 KSKPNESREDAA
+3802 
-3814 EILFSR
+3814 LFSR
-3820 TAKAQGMS
+3820 TSTNAGRTGVKTGKIAGGITVKRSTIDAVTRTALGKLGLKDFTLRFETVDTEADLPDYVKTAIAKNDAQGEVFGLYDTKEHKVWLVAEKHNYASEVEETIFHEVAGHVGLARLLKEGKAQPDMNTLALRLGGIKGIQRLAEQNGVDLAPYLNSAQTLTKADAEEILVQELVAHLAEQQKFATPIQRLLAKVRAMLRSLFGFIYSPEFNNNELLTLVFKAKEQLKAPPPKDKVTRPENNALFFSRSRSQGVPAYTASTSNQMS

-3872 QMGEVSTVID
+3872 QMGEVSAVIN

-3888 IDAYQDEINSMVVTQ
+3888 IEAYQDEINSMVATQ
-3903 NMLAEEAAKIAE
+3903 NMLAEEAAKIAD

-3952 EEDLKE
+3952 EEELKE

-4321 GQGVLGS
+4321 GQGILGS

-4392 YIAAYR
+4392 YIVAYR

-4506 AQEIVGDDDEPF
+4506 AQEIAGDDDEPF
-4518 DAETELKRMLA
+4518 DTETELKRMLA

-4630 TTKNGDEIV
+4630 TTKNGDEV
-4639 SDLTAFELLGQASGF
+4639 VTDLTAFELLGQASGF
-4654 AIGRANLQYDENN
+4654 AISRANLQYDENN

-4689 AYRLKDGEAMKSVM
+4689 AYRLKDGEAMKAMM

-4717 NPITTEGLQQSIK
+4717 NPITTEILRQSLKVRARKRSI
-4730 TRQRNLSKM
+4730 T
-4739 QNGIQVNPKLERL
+4739 QNGVPVNPKMNSL
-4752 VAEYDFF
+4752 VMQYDYF

>member
-7 LGDELSPKSTINAS
+7 LGDELSLKSTINAS

-70 LSENFLGVGESF
+70 LSENFLGVGEGF

-90 DYLQESMTQ
+90 DSLQESMTQ
-99 DGRDALN
+99 DGREALN

-219 WLADNSE
+219 WLADNSK

-296 GMVAGAAKGAITEG
+296 GVVAGAAKGAITEG

-320 TYARNQVTNEVTGQE
+320 TYARNQVINEVTGQE

-427 GQYDELLHGAQQR
+427 GQYDELLQGAQQR

-464 GVLPERNAYQETIE
+464 GVLPERNAYQETID

-534 HRQNQNR
+534 HRQNQIR

-566 VSSRKAAIRAEM
+566 VNSRKAAIRAEM

-603 RYPQPEKEKA
+603 RYPQPEKAKI

-620 LAQFKSARFDRDTAL
+620 LARFKSARFDRDTAQ
-635 AAIEAKAQESKNVAQ
+635 AAIEAKAQESKNAAQ

-714 QPVSS
+714 QPLSS
-719 FVERPNSMKMREQ
+719 FVDRPNSMKMREQ

-856 LPVIKKQM
+856 LPVIKKQI
-864 AHSVRNLANKFV
+864 AHSVRNLANQFV

-886 ALKREANAPSTQV
+886 AIKEEASTQSVRSLDEPNIIRQAKAVIREVIDNNGGAKPKLKGVREAYRDKGFTAKALQEALGDKSLADFEREQK
-899 QDENASTDKLSDE
+899 ESYTDKLS
-912 DEGYVGKL
+912 
-920 RQTFR
+920 
-925 TSTTGANAINRG
+925 
-937 VFPNQKPYESL
+937 
-948 DDFITSVSASIFHG
+948 
-962 AHGRE
+962 
-967 WRKHNDKVT
+967 
-976 PRELELGKVGYARY
+976 
-990 LEEGGKPFEEANA
+990 
-1003 DAVDTNTEPDIVQQA
+1003 
-1018 KELIREMVEKTGGS
+1018 
-1032 LKGIRNAYRTKGF
+1032 
-1045 TASDLQKALG
+1045 
-1055 GQDVSQFEREVK
+1055 
-1067 QALLASPEVS
+1067 
-1077 KSDELS
+1077 
-1083 SNDKANRWQKPYST
+1083 
-1097 QVKYDSVGRVV
+1097 
-1108 ITDSNYDFFQLTI
+1108 
-1121 AKDDGYAIAYLEV
+1121 
-1134 FDNPDSIAGS
+1134 
-1144 GAVTRA
+1144 
-1150 YLEGLRDAKSRDIGW
+1150 
-1165 RSDTIM
+1165 
-1171 SDSTEKMYERLIRM
+1171 
-1185 GVPFRFDGWKYVIDA
+1185 
-1200 PELTKVGI
+1200 
-1208 GNIIKSMGD
+1208 
-1217 YPNQKPT
+1217 
-1224 QNVKNKTSIENIQNE
+1224 
-1239 LREEIDN
+1239 
-1246 NRQLGAD
+1246 
-1253 NAPVFNNR
+1253 
-1261 YLQKMWGWEKNNRS
+1261 
-1275 FLSMQ
+1275 
-1280 RVAQD
+1280 
-1285 RYLLE
+1285 
-1290 NSITEMMMG
+1290 
-1299 LPADS
+1299 
-1304 EITLSGDEL
+1304 
-1313 NLIQRSISDALSS
+1313 ALSEPS
-1326 IRYVN
+1326 IHSGQEVP
-1331 DDYVRAF
+1331 
-1338 ERLKSELENLSITVQ
+1338 LQSK
-1353 TDQKYGGLFDKAKMK
+1353 
-1368 IKIGDIGNIEA
+1368 GDIDHGNE
-1379 ERVSISS
+1379 
-1386 FSSTTFSYNGG
+1386 T
-1397 ASNIGLS
+1397 SN
-1404 SSFRAVINDLV
+1404 
-1415 ASHRSGAEKSATNGR
+1415 
-1430 KPLNSEV
+1430 
-1437 DFKRFERVET
+1437 T
-1447 AEGDLLEILGQIT
+1447 ARLD
-1460 HGTSDDALVTVG
+1460 
-1472 VNPDTLGS
+1472 
-1480 SKRRVSVGEL
+1480 
-1490 RTLRQ
+1490 
-1495 NNSNPTQSD
+1495 
-1504 LQLNQAIKGDST
+1504 
-1516 NDNRGTTESQ
+1516 
-1526 SNERSARQSE
+1526 ERSSPQSE

-1558 AGRRANEPESAL
+1558 AGRRANESRRTLP
-1570 LDSGERSV
+1570 DSTERSV

-1590 VDNLANGTATQ
+1590 VENLANGTATQ

-1630 LAQYVGWGGLA
+1630 LAQYVGWGGLV

-1648 TSKSQQAAHQE
+1648 TSKAQQAAHQE

-1717 GWQPSE
+1717 GWQPSD

-1908 MYRGDENE
+1908 MYRGDESE

-1997 PDSIWSDDGWLM
+1997 PDSIWSDDGWRLDL
-2009 SRARHFVEQGDKA
+2009 ARHYVEQGDKA
-2022 RLQQF
+2022 RLQRLV
-2027 ADNEFLN
+2027 DDEFLN

-2039 SDFTGSKLKES
+2039 SDFSGVKYKAA
-2050 AVKAVLAYLT
+2050 AVQAALDYLAGKQT
-2060 GQQSKNQALSA
+2060 SEQALKTLGDS
-2071 LDDAID
+2071 ID
-2077 NTRLGPNKFRK
+2077 QTRLGENNYRK
-2088 LKAMLTIR
+2088 VKAILTIR

-2106 KTGAGDIERLR
+2106 KTGAGDIELLR

-2159 LDNVSDSGEVTKSD
+2159 LDNVSESGEVTKSD

-2310 ATVNVNRHIGA
+2310 AKVTVNRHIGA
-2321 ISVLGEAGGTLSALG
+2321 ISVMGEAGGSLSALG

-2493 GSFHKDILKL
+2493 GSFHKDILTL

-2604 EALSKNADQIGFSF
+2604 EALSKNADQIGFTF

-2824 LKTKEERIAYAKIDN
+2824 LKTKEERTAYAKIDN

-2910 LKSLAETVL
+2910 LKSLAETFL

-3200 LETLRKADITEFDAE
+3200 LETLRKADITEFDAQ

-3312 YFTHEGTK
+3312 YLTHEGTK

-3543 KREIGSPVDEP
+3543 KREISSPVDEP
-3554 SGDSSTI
+3554 SGDSAASD
-3561 MFSRSTV
+3561 
-3568 AGGVKGDAVS
+3568 GVV
-3578 ETRINRGLVELWAAN
+3578 
-3593 VMRDNPVIS
+3593 
-3602 AAGKIVRVV
+3602 
-3611 SSESELPDAVKQEID
+3611 
-3626 KDKSHNTIKGVLYG
+3626 
-3640 KQVYIVADKHND
+3640 
-3652 QGSIEQVLLHE
+3652 
-3663 LAGHYGL
+3663 
-3670 RKLFGD
+3670 
-3676 NIKAELA
+3676 
-3683 DIRTRLGGK
+3683 
-3692 SGVLKLAKKFN
+3692 
-3703 VNLAHYATDY
+3703 
-3713 DSRMKSGELTPEQ
+3713 
-3726 VDDLLFDELLA
+3726 
-3737 HVSEMPRMAKPL
+3737 
-3749 ERMWQ
+3749 
-3754 KIRQYLHKLGF
+3754 
-3765 TATAGYTSADL
+3765 
-3776 LDLIQAIRNNLIENP
+3776 
-3791 DPDGTGPSPKR
+3791 
-3802 KSKPNESREDAA
+3802 
-3814 EILFSR
+3814 LFSR
-3820 TAKAQGMS
+3820 TSTNAGRTGVKTGKIAGGITVKRSTIDAVTRTALGKLGLKDFTLRFETVDTEADLPDYVKTAIAKNDAQGEVYGLYDTKEHKVWLVAEKHNYASEVEETIFHEVAGHVGLARLLKEGKAQPDMNTLALRLGGIKGIQRLAEQNGVDLAPYLNSAQKLTKADAEEILVQELVAHLAEQQKFATPIQRLLAKVRAMLRSLFGFIYSPEFNNNELLTLVFKAKEQLKAPPPKDKVTRPENNTLFFSRSRSQGVPADTASRSNQMS

-3915 DLSDWAKANPKEADE
+3915 DLSDWAKANQKEADE

-3952 EEDLKE
+3952 EEELKE

-4110 KAGFSLNSGMKAQFN
+4110 KAGFSLNSGMKAKFN

-4137 VLQLVEKANMHTPAK
+4137 VLQLVEQANMHTPAK

-4321 GQGVLGS
+4321 GQGILGS

-4491 AGALPLWAITTAIDA
+4491 AGALPLWAITTAIEA

-4529 EAFGKENAALIWHGA
+4529 EAFGKDNAALIWHGA

-4592 QGLSDISNDQFARGI
+4592 QGLADISNDQFARGI

-4689 AYRLKDGEAMKSVM
+4689 AYRLKDGEAMKAMM

-4717 NPITTEGLQQSIK
+4717 NPITSEILRQSLKVRARKRSI
-4730 TRQRNLSKM
+4730 T
-4739 QNGIQVNPKLERL
+4739 QNGVQVNPKMNSL
-4752 VAEYDFF
+4752 VMQYDYF

>member
-7 LGDELSPKSTINAS
+7 LGDELSPKSTINAT

-30 PKGFQFEAPKAPQRN
+30 PKGFQFESPKAPQRN
-45 YDVTLGDTAKAVGSG
+45 YDVTLGDSAKAIGSG

-70 LSENFLGVGESF
+70 LSENFLGVGEGF

-90 DYLQESMTQ
+90 DSLQESMTQ

-296 GMVAGAAKGAITEG
+296 GIVAGAAKGAIIEG

-355 LGGPIG
+355 LGGPLG

-371 PTENTPAQ
+371 PTENT
-379 TNPQNVSDTQEQE
+379 
-392 IAEQAADEAQ
+392 
-402 AMPNNGDAPAQT
+402 PAQT

-427 GQYDELLHGAQQR
+427 GQYDELLQGAQQR

-464 GVLPERNAYQETIE
+464 GVLPERNAYQETID

-603 RYPQPEKEKA
+603 RYPQPEKAKA

-620 LAQFKSARFDRDTAL
+620 LARFKSARFDRDTAQ
-635 AAIEAKAQESKNVAQ
+635 AAIEAKAQESKNAAQ

-671 FGVHP
+671 FGVRP

-698 ASERQ
+698 ASVRQ
-703 ADLDA
+703 IDLDA

-714 QPVSS
+714 QSVSS
-719 FVERPNSMKMREQ
+719 FVERPNTMKMREL

-757 LSRAKGFDT
+757 LGRAKGFDT

-886 ALKREANAPSTQV
+886 ALKKEASTQ
-899 QDENASTDKLSDE
+899 S
-912 DEGYVGKL
+912 VG
-920 RQTFR
+920 
-925 TSTTGANAINRG
+925 
-937 VFPNQKPYESL
+937 SL
-948 DDFITSVSASIFHG
+948 D
-962 AHGRE
+962 
-967 WRKHNDKVT
+967 
-976 PRELELGKVGYARY
+976 
-990 LEEGGKPFEEANA
+990 
-1003 DAVDTNTEPDIVQQA
+1003 EPDIIQQA
-1018 KELIREMVEKTGGS
+1018 KAVIREVIDNNGGYKPK
-1032 LKGIRNAYRTKGF
+1032 LKGVREAYRDKGF
-1045 TASDLQKALG
+1045 TAKALQEALG
-1055 GQDVSQFEREVK
+1055 DKSLADFERE
-1067 QALLASPEVS
+1067 
-1077 KSDELS
+1077 
-1083 SNDKANRWQKPYST
+1083 QKERYT
-1097 QVKYDSVGRVV
+1097 
-1108 ITDSNYDFFQLTI
+1108 
-1121 AKDDGYAIAYLEV
+1121 
-1134 FDNPDSIAGS
+1134 
-1144 GAVTRA
+1144 
-1150 YLEGLRDAKSRDIGW
+1150 
-1165 RSDTIM
+1165 
-1171 SDSTEKMYERLIRM
+1171 ERL
-1185 GVPFRFDGWKYVIDA
+1185 
-1200 PELTKVGI
+1200 
-1208 GNIIKSMGD
+1208 S
-1217 YPNQKPT
+1217 
-1224 QNVKNKTSIENIQNE
+1224 
-1239 LREEIDN
+1239 
-1246 NRQLGAD
+1246 
-1253 NAPVFNNR
+1253 
-1261 YLQKMWGWEKNNRS
+1261 
-1275 FLSMQ
+1275 
-1280 RVAQD
+1280 
-1285 RYLLE
+1285 
-1290 NSITEMMMG
+1290 
-1299 LPADS
+1299 
-1304 EITLSGDEL
+1304 
-1313 NLIQRSISDALSS
+1313 ALSEPS
-1326 IRYVN
+1326 IHSGQEVP
-1331 DDYVRAF
+1331 
-1338 ERLKSELENLSITVQ
+1338 LQSK
-1353 TDQKYGGLFDKAKMK
+1353 
-1368 IKIGDIGNIEA
+1368 GDIDHGNE
-1379 ERVSISS
+1379 
-1386 FSSTTFSYNGG
+1386 T
-1397 ASNIGLS
+1397 SN
-1404 SSFRAVINDLV
+1404 
-1415 ASHRSGAEKSATNGR
+1415 
-1430 KPLNSEV
+1430 
-1437 DFKRFERVET
+1437 T
-1447 AEGDLLEILGQIT
+1447 ARLD
-1460 HGTSDDALVTVG
+1460 
-1472 VNPDTLGS
+1472 
-1480 SKRRVSVGEL
+1480 
-1490 RTLRQ
+1490 
-1495 NNSNPTQSD
+1495 
-1504 LQLNQAIKGDST
+1504 
-1516 NDNRGTTESQ
+1516 
-1526 SNERSARQSE
+1526 ERSSPQSE

-1558 AGRRANEPESAL
+1558 AGRRANESRRTLP
-1570 LDSGERSV
+1570 DSTERSV

-1648 TSKSQQAAHQE
+1648 SSKALQAAHQE

-1717 GWQPSE
+1717 GWQPSD

-1760 PFKHGVFSLAIGNPP
+1760 PFKNGVFSLAIGNPP

-1785 NPDIS
+1785 NPDIL

-1863 RKLKQGETAK
+1863 RKLKQGETAN

-1901 GEVAQGT
+1901 GEVAQGK
-1908 MYRGDENE
+1908 MYRGDESE
-1916 STVNPVSQHANLEQS
+1916 STVNPVPQHANLEQS

-2060 GQQSKNQALSA
+2060 GQQSKNQALNA

-2159 LDNVSDSGEVTKSD
+2159 LDSVSDSGEVTKSD

-2192 SDAVNYSM
+2192 ADAVNYSM

-2321 ISVLGEAGGTLSALG
+2321 ISVLGEAGGSLSALG

-2390 VTWAKSDAQIAKQI
+2390 VTWAKSDAQITKQI

-2604 EALSKNADQIGFSF
+2604 EALSKNADQIGFTF

-2771 VEAKNKATGENK
+2771 VEAKNKATGEDK

-2897 TPAKYAIATVKSD
+2897 TPAKYAVATVKSD

-3081 QRAANAGKPEDFE
+3081 QRAANAGKPEGFE

-3200 LETLRKADITEFDAE
+3200 LETLRQADITEFDAE
-3215 AFTELYRDAQADYL
+3215 AFTTLYRDAQADYL

-3284 AIAAIEQSRRWQG
+3284 AIAAVEQSRRWQG

-3312 YFTHEGTK
+3312 FFTHEGTK

-3442 KVKRSTFDP
+3442 KVKRSTFEP
-3451 NSIRPETVEHN
+3451 NSIRPEIVEHN

-3554 SGDSSTI
+3554 SGDSAASD
-3561 MFSRSTV
+3561 
-3568 AGGVKGDAVS
+3568 GVV
-3578 ETRINRGLVELWAAN
+3578 
-3593 VMRDNPVIS
+3593 
-3602 AAGKIVRVV
+3602 
-3611 SSESELPDAVKQEID
+3611 
-3626 KDKSHNTIKGVLYG
+3626 
-3640 KQVYIVADKHND
+3640 
-3652 QGSIEQVLLHE
+3652 
-3663 LAGHYGL
+3663 
-3670 RKLFGD
+3670 
-3676 NIKAELA
+3676 
-3683 DIRTRLGGK
+3683 
-3692 SGVLKLAKKFN
+3692 
-3703 VNLAHYATDY
+3703 
-3713 DSRMKSGELTPEQ
+3713 
-3726 VDDLLFDELLA
+3726 
-3737 HVSEMPRMAKPL
+3737 
-3749 ERMWQ
+3749 
-3754 KIRQYLHKLGF
+3754 
-3765 TATAGYTSADL
+3765 
-3776 LDLIQAIRNNLIENP
+3776 
-3791 DPDGTGPSPKR
+3791 
-3802 KSKPNESREDAA
+3802 
-3814 EILFSR
+3814 LFSR
-3820 TAKAQGMS
+3820 TSTNAGRTGVKTGKIAGGITVKRSTIDAVTRTALGKLGLKDFTLRFETVDTEADLSDYVKTAIAKNDAQGEVYGLYDTKEHKFWLVAEKHNYTSEVEETIFHEVAGHVGLARLLKEGKAQPDMNTLALRLGGIKGIQRLAEKNGVDLAPYLNSAQTLTKADAEEILVQELVAHLAEQQKFATPIQRLLAKVRAMLRSLFGFIYSPEFNNNELLTLVFKAKEQLKTPPPKDKVTRPENNALFFSRSRSQGVPADTASTSNQMS
-3828 ADEALAQKQ
+3828 ADEALEQKQ

-3872 QMGEVSTVID
+3872 QMGKVSTVID

-3903 NMLAEEAAKIAE
+3903 NLLAEEAAKMAE

-3952 EEDLKE
+3952 EEELKE

-4321 GQGVLGS
+4321 GQGILGS

-4464 KGETPEVK
+4464 KGETLEVK

-4491 AGALPLWAITTAIDA
+4491 AGALPLWAITMAIEA

-4592 QGLSDISNDQFARGI
+4592 QGLADISNDQFARGI

-4689 AYRLKDGEAMKSVM
+4689 AYRLKDGEAMKAMM

-4717 NPITTEGLQQSIK
+4717 NPITTEILRQSLKVRARKRSI
-4730 TRQRNLSKM
+4730 T
-4739 QNGIQVNPKLERL
+4739 QNGVQVNPKMNSL
-4752 VAEYDFF
+4752 VMQYDYF

>member
-1 MQDKKL
+1 MQDNKL
-7 LGDELSPKSTINAS
+7 LGDELSPKSTINA
-21 TDMSQSAFL
+21 TTNMSQFAFL

-70 LSENFLGVGESF
+70 LSEHFLGVGEGF

-106 SRLFEEN
+106 SRIFEEN

-155 KVALRSTITK
+155 KVALRTTITK

-185 SRMAATGAGATGVGT
+185 SRMASAGAGATGVGI

-219 WLADNSE
+219 WLADNSA
-226 YFQQSLL
+226 YFKQSLL
-233 RLADDPQYQ
+233 RLADDPKNQ

-254 EETASYASLQMSTD
+254 QETASYASLQMSTD

-286 GALLGKMGKK
+286 DALLGKMAKK
-296 GMVAGAAKGAITEG
+296 GVVAGAAKGAITEG

-355 LGGPIG
+355 LGGPLG

-392 IAEQAADEAQ
+392 SAEQAADDAQ
-402 AMPNNGDAPAQT
+402 AMPHNGDAPAQT

-427 GQYDELLHGAQQR
+427 GQYDELLQGAQQR

-578 EPQLLKEDRNKPEL
+578 EHQLLKEDRNKPEL

-603 RYPQPEKEKA
+603 RYPQPDKAKA
-613 TGDQDDG
+613 TADQGNG
-620 LAQFKSARFDRDTAL
+620 LEQFKSARFDRDKAQ
-635 AAIEAKAQESKNVAQ
+635 AAIEAKAQESKNAAQ

-703 ADLDA
+703 IDLDA

-719 FVERPNSMKMREQ
+719 FVDRPNSMKMREQ

-831 IKRINALVDASP
+831 IKRINALFDASP

-864 AHSVRNLANKFV
+864 AHSVRNLANQFV

-886 ALKREANAPSTQV
+886 ALKKEASTQ
-899 QDENASTDKLSDE
+899 S
-912 DEGYVGKL
+912 VG
-920 RQTFR
+920 
-925 TSTTGANAINRG
+925 
-937 VFPNQKPYESL
+937 SL
-948 DDFITSVSASIFHG
+948 D
-962 AHGRE
+962 
-967 WRKHNDKVT
+967 
-976 PRELELGKVGYARY
+976 
-990 LEEGGKPFEEANA
+990 
-1003 DAVDTNTEPDIVQQA
+1003 EPDIIRQA
-1018 KELIREMVEKTGGS
+1018 KAVIHEVIDNNGGAKPK
-1032 LKGIRNAYRTKGF
+1032 LKGVREAYRDKGF
-1045 TASDLQKALG
+1045 TAKALQEALG
-1055 GQDVSQFEREVK
+1055 DKSLADFEREQKERYSDKSKISLRAK
-1067 QALLASPEVS
+1067 QLV
-1077 KSDELS
+1077 
-1083 SNDKANRWQKPYST
+1083 Y
-1097 QVKYDSVGRVV
+1097 
-1108 ITDSNYDFFQLTI
+1108 
-1121 AKDDGYAIAYLEV
+1121 
-1134 FDNPDSIAGS
+1134 
-1144 GAVTRA
+1144 
-1150 YLEGLRDAKSRDIGW
+1150 
-1165 RSDTIM
+1165 
-1171 SDSTEKMYERLIRM
+1171 
-1185 GVPFRFDGWKYVIDA
+1185 
-1200 PELTKVGI
+1200 
-1208 GNIIKSMGD
+1208 
-1217 YPNQKPT
+1217 
-1224 QNVKNKTSIENIQNE
+1224 
-1239 LREEIDN
+1239 
-1246 NRQLGAD
+1246 
-1253 NAPVFNNR
+1253 
-1261 YLQKMWGWEKNNRS
+1261 
-1275 FLSMQ
+1275 
-1280 RVAQD
+1280 
-1285 RYLLE
+1285 
-1290 NSITEMMMG
+1290 
-1299 LPADS
+1299 
-1304 EITLSGDEL
+1304 
-1313 NLIQRSISDALSS
+1313 
-1326 IRYVN
+1326 
-1331 DDYVRAF
+1331 
-1338 ERLKSELENLSITVQ
+1338 SELELKKN
-1353 TDQKYGGLFDKAKMK
+1353 KNGEAYH
-1368 IKIGDIGNIEA
+1368 GNETSNTA
-1379 ERVSISS
+1379 RSDERPS
-1386 FSSTTFSYNGG
+1386 
-1397 ASNIGLS
+1397 
-1404 SSFRAVINDLV
+1404 
-1415 ASHRSGAEKSATNGR
+1415 
-1430 KPLNSEV
+1430 
-1437 DFKRFERVET
+1437 
-1447 AEGDLLEILGQIT
+1447 
-1460 HGTSDDALVTVG
+1460 
-1472 VNPDTLGS
+1472 
-1480 SKRRVSVGEL
+1480 
-1490 RTLRQ
+1490 RQ
-1495 NNSNPTQSD
+1495 F
-1504 LQLNQAIKGDST
+1504 
-1516 NDNRGTTESQ
+1516 
-1526 SNERSARQSE
+1526 E
-1536 VQENEQRGTDANRSS
+1536 VQENDYRRVDTNRQTTGEKSVRQTIPTYEVWSS
-1551 VSEEDAS
+1551 L
-1558 AGRRANEPESAL
+1558 P
-1570 LDSGERSV
+1570 DSGERSV

-1681 TSEAVVKGMWSGV
+1681 TSEAVVKGMWRGV
-1694 KALGLGNSPMNVVE
+1694 KALGFGNSPMNVVE

-1717 GWQPSE
+1717 GWQPSD

-1760 PFKHGVFSLAIGNPP
+1760 PFKNGVFSLAIGNPP

-1942 QDLALTPETKD
+1942 QDLALTPEAKD

-2060 GQQSKNQALSA
+2060 GQQSKNQALNA

-2088 LKAMLTIR
+2088 LKAILTIR

-2127 AQAFAT
+2127 AKAFAT
-2133 KGKNSKPATLT
+2133 KGKNSKPETLT

-2159 LDNVSDSGEVTKSD
+2159 LDSVSDSGEVTKSD

-2192 SDAVNYSM
+2192 ADAVNYSM

-2310 ATVNVNRHIGA
+2310 AKVNVNRHIGA

-2425 LQTVGMNPAV
+2425 LQTVGMNPVV

-2604 EALSKNADQIGFSF
+2604 EALSKNADQIGFTF

-2824 LKTKEERIAYAKIDN
+2824 LKNKEERIAYAKIDN

-2953 AQAETGEI
+2953 AQAETGEM

-3200 LETLRKADITEFDAE
+3200 LETLHKADITEFDAQ
-3215 AFTELYRDAQADYL
+3215 AFTTLYRDAQADYL

-3284 AIAAIEQSRRWQG
+3284 AIAAVEQSRRWQG

-3312 YFTHEGTK
+3312 FFTHEGTK

-3531 KARHEARQIEEA
+3531 KARHEARQVEEA

-3554 SGDSSTI
+3554 SGDSAASD
-3561 MFSRSTV
+3561 
-3568 AGGVKGDAVS
+3568 GVV
-3578 ETRINRGLVELWAAN
+3578 
-3593 VMRDNPVIS
+3593 
-3602 AAGKIVRVV
+3602 
-3611 SSESELPDAVKQEID
+3611 
-3626 KDKSHNTIKGVLYG
+3626 
-3640 KQVYIVADKHND
+3640 
-3652 QGSIEQVLLHE
+3652 
-3663 LAGHYGL
+3663 
-3670 RKLFGD
+3670 
-3676 NIKAELA
+3676 
-3683 DIRTRLGGK
+3683 
-3692 SGVLKLAKKFN
+3692 
-3703 VNLAHYATDY
+3703 
-3713 DSRMKSGELTPEQ
+3713 
-3726 VDDLLFDELLA
+3726 
-3737 HVSEMPRMAKPL
+3737 
-3749 ERMWQ
+3749 
-3754 KIRQYLHKLGF
+3754 
-3765 TATAGYTSADL
+3765 
-3776 LDLIQAIRNNLIENP
+3776 
-3791 DPDGTGPSPKR
+3791 
-3802 KSKPNESREDAA
+3802 
-3814 EILFSR
+3814 LFSR
-3820 TAKAQGMS
+3820 TSTNAGRTGVKTGTIAGGITVKRSTIDAVTRTALGKLGLKDFTLRFETVDTEADLPDYVKTAIAKNDAQGEVFGLYDTKEHKVWLVAEKHNYASEVEETIFHEVAGHVGLARLLKEGKAQPDMNTLALRLGGIKGIQRLAEKNGVDLAPYLNSAQTLTKADAEEILVQELVAHLAEQQKFATPIQRLLAKVRAMLRSLFGFIYSPEFNNNELLTLVFKAKEQLKAPPPKDKVTRPENNTLFFSRSRSQGVPADTASTSNQMS

-3903 NMLAEEAAKIAE
+3903 NMLAEEAAKMAE

-3952 EEDLKE
+3952 EEELKE

-4087 NGERQFMMFET
+4087 NGERQFIMFET

-4137 VLQLVEKANMHTPAK
+4137 VLQLVKQANMHTPAK

-4321 GQGVLGS
+4321 GQGILGS

-4491 AGALPLWAITTAIDA
+4491 AGALPLWAITTAIEA

-4579 LGPVLGGIGVSWA
+4579 LGPVIGGIGVSWA
-4592 QGLSDISNDQFARGI
+4592 QGLADISNDQFARGI

-4654 AIGRANLQYDENN
+4654 AVGRANLQYDENN

-4717 NPITTEGLQQSIK
+4717 NPITTEILRQSLKVRARKRSI
-4730 TRQRNLSKM
+4730 T
-4739 QNGIQVNPKLERL
+4739 QNGVQVNPKMNSL
-4752 VAEYDFF
+4752 VMQYDYF

>member
-106 SRLFEEN
+106 SRIFEEN

-335 IDPTTGA
+335 TDPTTGA

-427 GQYDELLHGAQQR
+427 GQYDELLQGAQQR

-603 RYPQPEKEKA
+603 RYPQPEKAKV

-620 LAQFKSARFDRDTAL
+620 LARFKSARFDRDTAL
-635 AAIEAKAQESKNVAQ
+635 AAIEAKAQESKNAAQ

-684 AFMRDL
+684 AFMHDL

-817 TEARTFAENEITQT
+817 TEARTFAENEVTQT

-886 ALKREANAPSTQV
+886 ALKKEASTQ
-899 QDENASTDKLSDE
+899 S
-912 DEGYVGKL
+912 VG
-920 RQTFR
+920 
-925 TSTTGANAINRG
+925 
-937 VFPNQKPYESL
+937 SL
-948 DDFITSVSASIFHG
+948 D
-962 AHGRE
+962 
-967 WRKHNDKVT
+967 
-976 PRELELGKVGYARY
+976 
-990 LEEGGKPFEEANA
+990 
-1003 DAVDTNTEPDIVQQA
+1003 EPDIIRQA
-1018 KELIREMVEKTGGS
+1018 KAVIREVIDNNGGAKPK
-1032 LKGIRNAYRTKGF
+1032 LKGVREAYRDKGF
-1045 TASDLQKALG
+1045 TAKALQEALG
-1055 GQDVSQFEREVK
+1055 DKSLADFERE
-1067 QALLASPEVS
+1067 
-1077 KSDELS
+1077 
-1083 SNDKANRWQKPYST
+1083 QKESYT
-1097 QVKYDSVGRVV
+1097 
-1108 ITDSNYDFFQLTI
+1108 
-1121 AKDDGYAIAYLEV
+1121 
-1134 FDNPDSIAGS
+1134 
-1144 GAVTRA
+1144 
-1150 YLEGLRDAKSRDIGW
+1150 
-1165 RSDTIM
+1165 
-1171 SDSTEKMYERLIRM
+1171 ERL
-1185 GVPFRFDGWKYVIDA
+1185 
-1200 PELTKVGI
+1200 
-1208 GNIIKSMGD
+1208 S
-1217 YPNQKPT
+1217 
-1224 QNVKNKTSIENIQNE
+1224 
-1239 LREEIDN
+1239 
-1246 NRQLGAD
+1246 
-1253 NAPVFNNR
+1253 
-1261 YLQKMWGWEKNNRS
+1261 
-1275 FLSMQ
+1275 
-1280 RVAQD
+1280 
-1285 RYLLE
+1285 
-1290 NSITEMMMG
+1290 
-1299 LPADS
+1299 
-1304 EITLSGDEL
+1304 
-1313 NLIQRSISDALSS
+1313 ALSEPS
-1326 IRYVN
+1326 IH
-1331 DDYVRAF
+1331 
-1338 ERLKSELENLSITVQ
+1338 S
-1353 TDQKYGGLFDKAKMK
+1353 DQEVPLQSK
-1368 IKIGDIGNIEA
+1368 GDIDHGNE
-1379 ERVSISS
+1379 
-1386 FSSTTFSYNGG
+1386 T
-1397 ASNIGLS
+1397 SN
-1404 SSFRAVINDLV
+1404 
-1415 ASHRSGAEKSATNGR
+1415 
-1430 KPLNSEV
+1430 
-1437 DFKRFERVET
+1437 T
-1447 AEGDLLEILGQIT
+1447 ARLD
-1460 HGTSDDALVTVG
+1460 
-1472 VNPDTLGS
+1472 
-1480 SKRRVSVGEL
+1480 
-1490 RTLRQ
+1490 
-1495 NNSNPTQSD
+1495 
-1504 LQLNQAIKGDST
+1504 
-1516 NDNRGTTESQ
+1516 
-1526 SNERSARQSE
+1526 ERSSPQSE

-1558 AGRRANEPESAL
+1558 AGRRANESRRTLP
-1570 LDSGERSV
+1570 DSTERSV

-1717 GWQPSE
+1717 GWQPSD

-1901 GEVAQGT
+1901 GEVAQGK
-1908 MYRGDENE
+1908 MYRGDESE
-1916 STVNPVSQHANLEQS
+1916 STVNPVPQHANLEQS

-2192 SDAVNYSM
+2192 ADAVNYSM

-2310 ATVNVNRHIGA
+2310 AKVTVNRHIGA
-2321 ISVLGEAGGTLSALG
+2321 ISVLGEAGGSLSALG

-3200 LETLRKADITEFDAE
+3200 LETLRQADITEFDAQ

-3284 AIAAIEQSRRWQG
+3284 AIAAVEQSRRWQG

-3554 SGDSSTI
+3554 SGDSAASD
-3561 MFSRSTV
+3561 
-3568 AGGVKGDAVS
+3568 GVV
-3578 ETRINRGLVELWAAN
+3578 
-3593 VMRDNPVIS
+3593 
-3602 AAGKIVRVV
+3602 
-3611 SSESELPDAVKQEID
+3611 
-3626 KDKSHNTIKGVLYG
+3626 
-3640 KQVYIVADKHND
+3640 
-3652 QGSIEQVLLHE
+3652 
-3663 LAGHYGL
+3663 
-3670 RKLFGD
+3670 
-3676 NIKAELA
+3676 
-3683 DIRTRLGGK
+3683 
-3692 SGVLKLAKKFN
+3692 
-3703 VNLAHYATDY
+3703 
-3713 DSRMKSGELTPEQ
+3713 
-3726 VDDLLFDELLA
+3726 
-3737 HVSEMPRMAKPL
+3737 
-3749 ERMWQ
+3749 
-3754 KIRQYLHKLGF
+3754 
-3765 TATAGYTSADL
+3765 
-3776 LDLIQAIRNNLIENP
+3776 
-3791 DPDGTGPSPKR
+3791 
-3802 KSKPNESREDAA
+3802 
-3814 EILFSR
+3814 LFSR
-3820 TAKAQGMS
+3820 TSTNAGRTGVKTGKIAGGITVKRSAIDAVTRTALGKLGLKDFTLRFETVDTEADLPDYVKTAIAKNDARGEVYGLYDTKEHKVWLVAEKHNYASEVEETIFHEVAGHVGLARLLKEGKAQPDMNTLALRLGGIKGIQRLAEKNGVDLAPYLNSAQTLTKADAEEILVQELVAHLAEQQKFATPIQRLLAKVRAMLRSLFGFIYSPEFNNNELLTLVFKAKEQLKAPPPKDKVTRPENNTLFFSRSRSQGVPADTASRSNQMS

-3903 NMLAEEAAKIAE
+3903 NMLAEEAAKMAE

-3952 EEDLKE
+3952 EEELKE

-4098 KGEMELAAEKLR
+4098 KGEMELAAEKQR

-4137 VLQLVEKANMHTPAK
+4137 VLQLVEQANMHTPAK

-4366 SGTWNKAMNIIGW
+4366 SGTWNKAMNMIGW

-4452 TYYLWAN
+4452 SYYLWAN

-4472 SMARKQL
+4472 AMARKQL

-4491 AGALPLWAITTAIDA
+4491 AGALPLWAITTAIEA
-4506 AQEIVGDDDEPF
+4506 AQGIVGDDDEPF

-4529 EAFGKENAALIWHGA
+4529 EAFGKENAALIWHGT

-4654 AIGRANLQYDENN
+4654 SIGRSNLQYDENN

-4689 AYRLKDGEAMKSVM
+4689 AYRLKDGEAMKEMM

-4717 NPITTEGLQQSIK
+4717 NPITSEILRQSLKVRARKRSI
-4730 TRQRNLSKM
+4730 T
-4739 QNGIQVNPKLERL
+4739 QNGVQVNPKMNSL
-4752 VAEYDFF
+4752 VMQYDYF

>member
-70 LSENFLGVGESF
+70 LSENFLGVGEGF

-90 DYLQESMTQ
+90 DSLQESMTQ

-106 SRLFEEN
+106 SRIFEEN

-296 GMVAGAAKGAITEG
+296 GIVADAAKGAITEG

-320 TYARNQVTNEVTGQE
+320 TYARNQVINEVTGQE

-355 LGGPIG
+355 LGGPLG

-392 IAEQAADEAQ
+392 IAEQAAEDAQ
-402 AMPNNGDAPAQT
+402 VMPNNGDAPAQT

-427 GQYDELLHGAQQR
+427 GQYDELLQGAQQR

-547 EKPHQRIERKQN
+547 EKSHQRIERKQN

-603 RYPQPEKEKA
+603 RYPQPDKAKA
-613 TGDQDDG
+613 TADQGNG
-620 LAQFKSARFDRDTAL
+620 LEQFKSARFDRDKAQ
-635 AAIEAKAQESKNVAQ
+635 AAIEAKAQESKNASQ

-703 ADLDA
+703 IDLDA

-719 FVERPNSMKMREQ
+719 FMERPNSMKMREQ

-757 LSRAKGFDT
+757 LSCAKGFDT

-864 AHSVRNLANKFV
+864 AHSVRNLANQFV

-886 ALKREANAPSTQV
+886 ALKKEASTQSV
-899 QDENASTDKLSDE
+899 
-912 DEGYVGKL
+912 
-920 RQTFR
+920 R
-925 TSTTGANAINRG
+925 
-937 VFPNQKPYESL
+937 SL
-948 DDFITSVSASIFHG
+948 D
-962 AHGRE
+962 
-967 WRKHNDKVT
+967 
-976 PRELELGKVGYARY
+976 
-990 LEEGGKPFEEANA
+990 
-1003 DAVDTNTEPDIVQQA
+1003 EPDIIQQA
-1018 KELIREMVEKTGGS
+1018 KAVIREVIDNNGGYKPK
-1032 LKGIRNAYRTKGF
+1032 LKGVREAYRDKGF
-1045 TASDLQKALG
+1045 TAKALQEALG
-1055 GQDVSQFEREVK
+1055 DKSLADFERE
-1067 QALLASPEVS
+1067 
-1077 KSDELS
+1077 
-1083 SNDKANRWQKPYST
+1083 QKERYT
-1097 QVKYDSVGRVV
+1097 
-1108 ITDSNYDFFQLTI
+1108 
-1121 AKDDGYAIAYLEV
+1121 
-1134 FDNPDSIAGS
+1134 
-1144 GAVTRA
+1144 
-1150 YLEGLRDAKSRDIGW
+1150 
-1165 RSDTIM
+1165 
-1171 SDSTEKMYERLIRM
+1171 ERL
-1185 GVPFRFDGWKYVIDA
+1185 
-1200 PELTKVGI
+1200 
-1208 GNIIKSMGD
+1208 S
-1217 YPNQKPT
+1217 
-1224 QNVKNKTSIENIQNE
+1224 
-1239 LREEIDN
+1239 
-1246 NRQLGAD
+1246 
-1253 NAPVFNNR
+1253 
-1261 YLQKMWGWEKNNRS
+1261 
-1275 FLSMQ
+1275 
-1280 RVAQD
+1280 
-1285 RYLLE
+1285 
-1290 NSITEMMMG
+1290 
-1299 LPADS
+1299 
-1304 EITLSGDEL
+1304 
-1313 NLIQRSISDALSS
+1313 ALSEPS
-1326 IRYVN
+1326 IHSGQEVP
-1331 DDYVRAF
+1331 
-1338 ERLKSELENLSITVQ
+1338 LQSK
-1353 TDQKYGGLFDKAKMK
+1353 
-1368 IKIGDIGNIEA
+1368 GDIDHGNE
-1379 ERVSISS
+1379 
-1386 FSSTTFSYNGG
+1386 T
-1397 ASNIGLS
+1397 SN
-1404 SSFRAVINDLV
+1404 
-1415 ASHRSGAEKSATNGR
+1415 
-1430 KPLNSEV
+1430 
-1437 DFKRFERVET
+1437 T
-1447 AEGDLLEILGQIT
+1447 ARLD
-1460 HGTSDDALVTVG
+1460 
-1472 VNPDTLGS
+1472 
-1480 SKRRVSVGEL
+1480 
-1490 RTLRQ
+1490 
-1495 NNSNPTQSD
+1495 
-1504 LQLNQAIKGDST
+1504 
-1516 NDNRGTTESQ
+1516 
-1526 SNERSARQSE
+1526 ERSSPQSE

-1717 GWQPSE
+1717 GWQPSD

-1901 GEVAQGT
+1901 GEVAQGK
-1908 MYRGDENE
+1908 MYRGDESE
-1916 STVNPVSQHANLEQS
+1916 STVNPVPQHANLEKS

-1987 TNGAQVYEVT
+1987 TKGAQVYEVT

-2050 AVKAVLAYLT
+2050 AVKAVLAYLN
-2060 GQQSKNQALSA
+2060 GQQSKNQALNA

-2088 LKAMLTIR
+2088 LKAILTIR

-2127 AQAFAT
+2127 AKAFAT

-2159 LDNVSDSGEVTKSD
+2159 LDSVSDSGEVTKSD

-2276 LPEDKTPEQVKPSIR
+2276 IPEDKTPEQVKPSIR

-2310 ATVNVNRHIGA
+2310 AKVTVNRHIGA

-2493 GSFHKDILKL
+2493 GSFHKDILTL

-2538 MGHSHLRAMP
+2538 MGHSHLRAMS

-2604 EALSKNADQIGFSF
+2604 EALSKNADQIGFTF

-2824 LKTKEERIAYAKIDN
+2824 LKTKEERTAYAKIDN

-3124 RNGELDQ
+3124 RNGELDE

-3200 LETLRKADITEFDAE
+3200 LETLRKADITEFDAQ

-3284 AIAAIEQSRRWQG
+3284 AIAAVEQSRRWQG

-3554 SGDSSTI
+3554 S
-3561 MFSRSTV
+3561 
-3568 AGGVKGDAVS
+3568 
-3578 ETRINRGLVELWAAN
+3578 
-3593 VMRDNPVIS
+3593 RDS
-3602 AAGKIVRVV
+3602 AASDGVV
-3611 SSESELPDAVKQEID
+3611 
-3626 KDKSHNTIKGVLYG
+3626 
-3640 KQVYIVADKHND
+3640 
-3652 QGSIEQVLLHE
+3652 
-3663 LAGHYGL
+3663 
-3670 RKLFGD
+3670 
-3676 NIKAELA
+3676 
-3683 DIRTRLGGK
+3683 
-3692 SGVLKLAKKFN
+3692 
-3703 VNLAHYATDY
+3703 
-3713 DSRMKSGELTPEQ
+3713 
-3726 VDDLLFDELLA
+3726 
-3737 HVSEMPRMAKPL
+3737 
-3749 ERMWQ
+3749 
-3754 KIRQYLHKLGF
+3754 
-3765 TATAGYTSADL
+3765 
-3776 LDLIQAIRNNLIENP
+3776 
-3791 DPDGTGPSPKR
+3791 
-3802 KSKPNESREDAA
+3802 
-3814 EILFSR
+3814 LFSR
-3820 TAKAQGMS
+3820 TSTNAGRTGVKTGKIAGGITVKRSTIDAVTRTALGKLGLKDFALRFEAVDTEADLPDYVKTAIAKNDAQGEVFGLYDTKEHKVWLVAEKHNYASEVEETIFHEVAGHVGLARLLKEGKAQPDMNTLALRLGGLKGIQRLAEKNGVDLAPYLNSAQTLTKANAEEILVQELVAHLAEQQKFATPIQRLLAKVRAMLRSLFGFIYSPEFNNNELLTLVFKAKEQLKAPPPKDKVTRPENNTLFFSRSRSQGVPADTASRSNQMS

-3872 QMGEVSTVID
+3872 QMGEVSAEIN

-3903 NMLAEEAAKIAE
+3903 NMLAEEAAKIAD

-3952 EEDLKE
+3952 EEELKE

-4328 VLTGG
+4328 VLTGS

-4452 TYYLWAN
+4452 SYYLWAN
-4459 LAKAL
+4459 MIKAL

-4472 SMARKQL
+4472 AMARTQL

-4529 EAFGKENAALIWHGA
+4529 EAFGKENAALIWHGT

-4717 NPITTEGLQQSIK
+4717 NPITTESLRQSLKVRARKRSI
-4730 TRQRNLSKM
+4730 T
-4739 QNGIQVNPKLERL
+4739 QNGVQVNPKMNSL
-4752 VAEYDFF
+4752 VMQYDYF

>member
-7 LGDELSPKSTINAS
+7 LGDELSPKSTIYAS

-70 LSENFLGVGESF
+70 LSENFLGVGEGF

-106 SRLFEEN
+106 SRIFEEN

-296 GMVAGAAKGAITEG
+296 GVVAGAAKGALTEG

-342 LVDGLEGAVIGGA
+342 LVDGLEGAVIGAA

-392 IAEQAADEAQ
+392 IAEQAAEDAQ
-402 AMPNNGDAPAQT
+402 AMPSSGDAPAQT
-414 AAMNADEPVLNPQ
+414 AAMNAGEPVLNPQ
-427 GQYDELLHGAQQR
+427 YDELLQGAQQR

-541 LDMAKR
+541 LDMVKR

-635 AAIEAKAQESKNVAQ
+635 AAIEAKAQESKNAAQ

-719 FVERPNSMKMREQ
+719 FVDRPNSMKMREQ
-732 GKKPIRDFAGIA
+732 GKKPIRDFAGIT

-864 AHSVRNLANKFV
+864 AHSVRNLANQFV

-886 ALKREANAPSTQV
+886 ALRKEASTQSVGSLDEPNIIRQAKAVIREVIDNNGGAKPKLKGVREA
-899 QDENASTDKLSDE
+899 
-912 DEGYVGKL
+912 
-920 RQTFR
+920 
-925 TSTTGANAINRG
+925 
-937 VFPNQKPYESL
+937 
-948 DDFITSVSASIFHG
+948 
-962 AHGRE
+962 
-967 WRKHNDKVT
+967 
-976 PRELELGKVGYARY
+976 
-990 LEEGGKPFEEANA
+990 
-1003 DAVDTNTEPDIVQQA
+1003 
-1018 KELIREMVEKTGGS
+1018 
-1032 LKGIRNAYRTKGF
+1032 YRDKGF
-1045 TASDLQKALG
+1045 TAKALQEALG
-1055 GQDVSQFEREVK
+1055 DKSLADFERE
-1067 QALLASPEVS
+1067 
-1077 KSDELS
+1077 
-1083 SNDKANRWQKPYST
+1083 QKESYT
-1097 QVKYDSVGRVV
+1097 
-1108 ITDSNYDFFQLTI
+1108 
-1121 AKDDGYAIAYLEV
+1121 
-1134 FDNPDSIAGS
+1134 
-1144 GAVTRA
+1144 
-1150 YLEGLRDAKSRDIGW
+1150 
-1165 RSDTIM
+1165 
-1171 SDSTEKMYERLIRM
+1171 ERL
-1185 GVPFRFDGWKYVIDA
+1185 
-1200 PELTKVGI
+1200 
-1208 GNIIKSMGD
+1208 S
-1217 YPNQKPT
+1217 
-1224 QNVKNKTSIENIQNE
+1224 
-1239 LREEIDN
+1239 
-1246 NRQLGAD
+1246 
-1253 NAPVFNNR
+1253 
-1261 YLQKMWGWEKNNRS
+1261 
-1275 FLSMQ
+1275 
-1280 RVAQD
+1280 
-1285 RYLLE
+1285 
-1290 NSITEMMMG
+1290 
-1299 LPADS
+1299 
-1304 EITLSGDEL
+1304 
-1313 NLIQRSISDALSS
+1313 ALSEPS
-1326 IRYVN
+1326 IHSGQEVP
-1331 DDYVRAF
+1331 
-1338 ERLKSELENLSITVQ
+1338 LQSK
-1353 TDQKYGGLFDKAKMK
+1353 
-1368 IKIGDIGNIEA
+1368 GDIDHGNE
-1379 ERVSISS
+1379 
-1386 FSSTTFSYNGG
+1386 T
-1397 ASNIGLS
+1397 SN
-1404 SSFRAVINDLV
+1404 
-1415 ASHRSGAEKSATNGR
+1415 
-1430 KPLNSEV
+1430 
-1437 DFKRFERVET
+1437 T
-1447 AEGDLLEILGQIT
+1447 ARLD
-1460 HGTSDDALVTVG
+1460 
-1472 VNPDTLGS
+1472 
-1480 SKRRVSVGEL
+1480 
-1490 RTLRQ
+1490 
-1495 NNSNPTQSD
+1495 
-1504 LQLNQAIKGDST
+1504 
-1516 NDNRGTTESQ
+1516 
-1526 SNERSARQSE
+1526 ERSSPQSE

-1558 AGRRANEPESAL
+1558 AGRRANESRRTLP
-1570 LDSGERSV
+1570 DSTERSV

-1615 LTQSGMPATLEQKKV
+1615 LTQSGMSATLEQKKV
-1630 LAQYVGWGGLA
+1630 LAQYVGWGGLV

-1648 TSKSQQAAHQE
+1648 TSKAQQAAHQE

-1717 GWQPSE
+1717 GWQPSD

-1801 SSKLLHEN
+1801 SAKLLHEN

-1901 GEVAQGT
+1901 GEVAQGK
-1908 MYRGDENE
+1908 MYRGDESE

-1972 VNADGKVMRRGDDHP
+1972 VNADGKVMRRGQDHP
-1987 TNGAQVYEVT
+1987 TKGAQVFEVT

-2009 SRARHFVEQGDKA
+2009 DLARHYVEQGDKA
-2022 RLQQF
+2022 RLQRF
-2027 ADNEFLN
+2027 VDDEFLN

-2039 SDFTGSKLKES
+2039 SDFSGVKYKAA
-2050 AVKAVLAYLT
+2050 AVQAALDYLAGKQT
-2060 GQQSKNQALSA
+2060 SEQALKNLGDSIA
-2071 LDDAID
+2071 Q
-2077 NTRLGPNKFRK
+2077 TRLGENNYRK
-2088 LKAMLTIR
+2088 VKAMLTIR

-2106 KTGAGDIERLR
+2106 KTGTGDIERLR

-2127 AQAFAT
+2127 AKAFAT

-2217 GHDEVLAKLTEGEK
+2217 GYDEVLAKLTEGEK

-2310 ATVNVNRHIGA
+2310 AKVTVNRHIGA

-2696 YLGHDTLKELKMSF
+2696 YLGHDTLKDLKMSF

-2724 LEYTPTGTVK
+2724 LEYTPTGMVK

-3001 IPDDEIAFI
+3001 IPEDEIAFI

-3073 VRQGNEFY
+3073 VRQGSEFY

-3200 LETLRKADITEFDAE
+3200 LETLRQADITEFDAE
-3215 AFTELYRDAQADYL
+3215 AFTTLYRDAQADYL

-3273 SIELNKAIIQP
+3273 SIELNKSIIQP
-3284 AIAAIEQSRRWQG
+3284 AIAAVEQSRRWQG

-3320 TPLIDVRLVDG
+3320 TPQIDVRLVDG

-3381 QSTLKDSRQ
+3381 QSALKDSRQ

-3451 NSIRPETVEHN
+3451 NSIHPETVEHN

-3517 TQTPKAEYAFLAEA
+3517 TQTPKAEYVFLAEA

-3543 KREIGSPVDEP
+3543 KREIGSPVDER
-3554 SGDSSTI
+3554 SGDSAASD
-3561 MFSRSTV
+3561 
-3568 AGGVKGDAVS
+3568 GVV
-3578 ETRINRGLVELWAAN
+3578 
-3593 VMRDNPVIS
+3593 
-3602 AAGKIVRVV
+3602 
-3611 SSESELPDAVKQEID
+3611 
-3626 KDKSHNTIKGVLYG
+3626 
-3640 KQVYIVADKHND
+3640 
-3652 QGSIEQVLLHE
+3652 
-3663 LAGHYGL
+3663 
-3670 RKLFGD
+3670 
-3676 NIKAELA
+3676 
-3683 DIRTRLGGK
+3683 
-3692 SGVLKLAKKFN
+3692 
-3703 VNLAHYATDY
+3703 
-3713 DSRMKSGELTPEQ
+3713 
-3726 VDDLLFDELLA
+3726 
-3737 HVSEMPRMAKPL
+3737 
-3749 ERMWQ
+3749 
-3754 KIRQYLHKLGF
+3754 
-3765 TATAGYTSADL
+3765 
-3776 LDLIQAIRNNLIENP
+3776 
-3791 DPDGTGPSPKR
+3791 
-3802 KSKPNESREDAA
+3802 
-3814 EILFSR
+3814 LFSR
-3820 TAKAQGMS
+3820 TSTNAGRTGVKTGKIAGGITVKRSTIDAVTRTALGKLGLKDFTLRFETVDTEADLPDYVKTAIAKNDAQGEVYGLYDTKEHKVWLVAEKHNYASEVEETIFHEVAGHVGLARLLKEGKAQPDINTLALRLGGIKGIQRFAEQNGVDLTPYLNSAQTLTKADAEEVLVHELVAHLAEQQKFATPIQRLLAKVRGMLRSLFGFIYSPEFNNNELLTLVFKAKEQLKTPPPKDKVTRPENDALFFSRSRSQGATADTASTSNQMS

-3849 GAPVIGQS
+3849 GVPVIGQS

-3903 NMLAEEAAKIAE
+3903 NMLAEEAAKMAE

-3952 EEDLKE
+3952 EEELKE

-4087 NGERQFMMFET
+4087 NGERQFIMFET

-4137 VLQLVEKANMHTPAK
+4137 VLQLVEQANMHTPAK

-4321 GQGVLGS
+4321 GQGILGS

-4472 SMARKQL
+4472 AMARKQL

-4491 AGALPLWAITTAIDA
+4491 AGALPLWAITTAIEA

-4579 LGPVLGGIGVSWA
+4579 LGPVIGGIGVSWA
-4592 QGLSDISNDQFARGI
+4592 QGLADISNDQFARGI

-4689 AYRLKDGEAMKSVM
+4689 AYRLKDGEAMKAMM

-4717 NPITTEGLQQSIK
+4717 NPITSEILRQSLKVRARKRSI
-4730 TRQRNLSKM
+4730 T
-4739 QNGIQVNPKLERL
+4739 QNGVQVNPKMNSL
-4752 VAEYDFF
+4752 VMQYDYF

>member
-7 LGDELSPKSTINAS
+7 LGDELSPKSTINAT

-226 YFQQSLL
+226 YFQQALL

-296 GMVAGAAKGAITEG
+296 GVVAGAAKGALTEG

-320 TYARNQVTNEVTGQE
+320 TYARNQVTNEVTGQG

-355 LGGPIG
+355 LGGPLG

-371 PTENTPAQ
+371 PTENTPTQ

-414 AAMNADEPVLNPQ
+414 AAMNTVDPTLNPQ
-427 GQYDELLHGAQQR
+427 GQYDELLQGAQQR
-440 QADNGRDAAIRSR
+440 QADNSRDAAIRSR

-464 GVLPERNAYQETIE
+464 GVLPERNAYQETID

-509 LEREY
+509 LELEY

-566 VSSRKAAIRAEM
+566 VNSRKAAIRAEM

-597 ELEYAR
+597 KLEYAR

-620 LAQFKSARFDRDTAL
+620 LARFKSARFDRDTAQ
-635 AAIEAKAQESKNVAQ
+635 AAIEAKAQESKNSAQ

-703 ADLDA
+703 IDLDA
-708 RRERLG
+708 RRARLG

-719 FVERPNSMKMREQ
+719 FVDRPNSMKMREQ

-744 GKTSRMSKRLRKR
+744 GKTSTMSKRLRKR

-780 AAYEEAARRRADYE
+780 AAYKEAARSRAEYE

-803 RKNAEALFKEFVSD
+803 RKNVEALFKEFVSD

-864 AHSVRNLANKFV
+864 AHSVRNLANQFV

-886 ALKREANAPSTQV
+886 ALKKEASTQSVGSLDEPNIIRQAKAVIREVIDNNGGAKPKLKGVREAYRDKGFTAKALQEALGDKSLADFEREQK
-899 QDENASTDKLSDE
+899 ESYTDKLS
-912 DEGYVGKL
+912 
-920 RQTFR
+920 
-925 TSTTGANAINRG
+925 
-937 VFPNQKPYESL
+937 
-948 DDFITSVSASIFHG
+948 
-962 AHGRE
+962 
-967 WRKHNDKVT
+967 
-976 PRELELGKVGYARY
+976 
-990 LEEGGKPFEEANA
+990 
-1003 DAVDTNTEPDIVQQA
+1003 
-1018 KELIREMVEKTGGS
+1018 
-1032 LKGIRNAYRTKGF
+1032 
-1045 TASDLQKALG
+1045 
-1055 GQDVSQFEREVK
+1055 
-1067 QALLASPEVS
+1067 
-1077 KSDELS
+1077 
-1083 SNDKANRWQKPYST
+1083 
-1097 QVKYDSVGRVV
+1097 
-1108 ITDSNYDFFQLTI
+1108 
-1121 AKDDGYAIAYLEV
+1121 
-1134 FDNPDSIAGS
+1134 
-1144 GAVTRA
+1144 
-1150 YLEGLRDAKSRDIGW
+1150 
-1165 RSDTIM
+1165 
-1171 SDSTEKMYERLIRM
+1171 
-1185 GVPFRFDGWKYVIDA
+1185 
-1200 PELTKVGI
+1200 
-1208 GNIIKSMGD
+1208 
-1217 YPNQKPT
+1217 
-1224 QNVKNKTSIENIQNE
+1224 
-1239 LREEIDN
+1239 
-1246 NRQLGAD
+1246 
-1253 NAPVFNNR
+1253 
-1261 YLQKMWGWEKNNRS
+1261 
-1275 FLSMQ
+1275 
-1280 RVAQD
+1280 
-1285 RYLLE
+1285 
-1290 NSITEMMMG
+1290 
-1299 LPADS
+1299 
-1304 EITLSGDEL
+1304 
-1313 NLIQRSISDALSS
+1313 ALSEPS
-1326 IRYVN
+1326 IHSGQEVP
-1331 DDYVRAF
+1331 
-1338 ERLKSELENLSITVQ
+1338 LQSK
-1353 TDQKYGGLFDKAKMK
+1353 
-1368 IKIGDIGNIEA
+1368 GDIDHGNE
-1379 ERVSISS
+1379 
-1386 FSSTTFSYNGG
+1386 T
-1397 ASNIGLS
+1397 SN
-1404 SSFRAVINDLV
+1404 
-1415 ASHRSGAEKSATNGR
+1415 
-1430 KPLNSEV
+1430 
-1437 DFKRFERVET
+1437 T
-1447 AEGDLLEILGQIT
+1447 ARLD
-1460 HGTSDDALVTVG
+1460 
-1472 VNPDTLGS
+1472 
-1480 SKRRVSVGEL
+1480 
-1490 RTLRQ
+1490 
-1495 NNSNPTQSD
+1495 
-1504 LQLNQAIKGDST
+1504 
-1516 NDNRGTTESQ
+1516 
-1526 SNERSARQSE
+1526 ERSSPQSE

-1558 AGRRANEPESAL
+1558 AGRRANESRRTLP
-1570 LDSGERSV
+1570 DSTERSV

-1648 TSKSQQAAHQE
+1648 TSKAQQAAHQE

-1717 GWQPSE
+1717 GWQPSD

-1908 MYRGDENE
+1908 MYRGDESE
-1916 STVNPVSQHANLEQS
+1916 STVNPVPQHANLEQS

-1961 AESDLA
+1961 AKSDLA

-2060 GQQSKNQALSA
+2060 GQQSKNQALNA

-2144 ESLNLLDGDTGIEAG
+2144 ESLNILDGDTGIEAG
-2159 LDNVSDSGEVTKSD
+2159 LDSVSDSGEVTKSD

-2192 SDAVNYSM
+2192 ADAVNYSM

-2310 ATVNVNRHIGA
+2310 AKVTVNRHIGA

-2493 GSFHKDILKL
+2493 GSFHKDILTL

-2604 EALSKNADQIGFSF
+2604 EALSKNADQIGFTF

-3001 IPDDEIAFI
+3001 IPEDEIAFI

-3094 VELIAYTT
+3094 VELMAYTT

-3200 LETLRKADITEFDAE
+3200 LETLRQADITEFDAE
-3215 AFTELYRDAQADYL
+3215 AFTTLYRDAQADYL

-3273 SIELNKAIIQP
+3273 SIELNKSIIQP
-3284 AIAAIEQSRRWQG
+3284 AIAAVEQSRRWQG

-3312 YFTHEGTK
+3312 YLTHEGTK

-3381 QSTLKDSRQ
+3381 QSALKDSRQ

-3543 KREIGSPVDEP
+3543 KREIGSPLDEP
-3554 SGDSSTI
+3554 SGDSAASD
-3561 MFSRSTV
+3561 
-3568 AGGVKGDAVS
+3568 GVV
-3578 ETRINRGLVELWAAN
+3578 
-3593 VMRDNPVIS
+3593 
-3602 AAGKIVRVV
+3602 
-3611 SSESELPDAVKQEID
+3611 
-3626 KDKSHNTIKGVLYG
+3626 
-3640 KQVYIVADKHND
+3640 
-3652 QGSIEQVLLHE
+3652 
-3663 LAGHYGL
+3663 
-3670 RKLFGD
+3670 
-3676 NIKAELA
+3676 
-3683 DIRTRLGGK
+3683 
-3692 SGVLKLAKKFN
+3692 
-3703 VNLAHYATDY
+3703 
-3713 DSRMKSGELTPEQ
+3713 
-3726 VDDLLFDELLA
+3726 
-3737 HVSEMPRMAKPL
+3737 
-3749 ERMWQ
+3749 
-3754 KIRQYLHKLGF
+3754 
-3765 TATAGYTSADL
+3765 
-3776 LDLIQAIRNNLIENP
+3776 
-3791 DPDGTGPSPKR
+3791 
-3802 KSKPNESREDAA
+3802 
-3814 EILFSR
+3814 LFSR
-3820 TAKAQGMS
+3820 TSTNAGRTGVKTGKIAGGITVKRSTIDAVTRTALGKLGLKDFTLRFETVDTEADLPDYVKTAIAKNDAQGEVFGLYDTKEHKVWLVAEKHNYASEVEETIFHEVAGHVGLARLLKEGKAQPDINTLALRLGGIKGIQRFAEQNGVDLTPYLNSAQTLTKADAEEVLVHELVAHLAEQQKFATPIQRLLAKVRGMLRSLFGFIYSPEFNNNELLTLVFKAKEQLKTPPPKDKVTRPENDALFFSRSRSQGTPAYTASTSNQMS

-3849 GAPVIGQS
+3849 GVPVIGQS

-3872 QMGEVSTVID
+3872 QMGEVSAVID

-3903 NMLAEEAAKIAE
+3903 NMLAEEAAKMAE

-3952 EEDLKE
+3952 EEELKE

-4019 YRQMRDHYRAQS
+4019 YRQMRDHYCAQS

-4050 IRKAMLAE
+4050 IRKAMLAD

-4137 VLQLVEKANMHTPAK
+4137 VLQLVEQANMHTPAK

-4212 LDNHLDSIQKYVHE
+4212 LDNHLDSIQKYVHD

-4274 ALVNLTQNLQ
+4274 AMVNLTQNLQ

-4321 GQGVLGS
+4321 GQGILGS

-4398 LAMKKHGDHEKA
+4398 LSMKKHGDHEKA

-4529 EAFGKENAALIWHGA
+4529 EAFGKENAALIWHGT

-4579 LGPVLGGIGVSWA
+4579 LGPVIGGIGVSWA

-4689 AYRLKDGEAMKSVM
+4689 AYRLKDGEAMKAM
-4703 VKIRKFNQSQYGKR
+4703 IVKIRKFNQSQYGKR
-4717 NPITTEGLQQSIK
+4717 NPITSEILRQSLKVRARKRSI
-4730 TRQRNLSKM
+4730 T
-4739 QNGIQVNPKLERL
+4739 QNGVQVNPKMNAL
-4752 VAEYDFF
+4752 VMQYDYF

>member
-70 LSENFLGVGESF
+70 LSENFLGVGEGF

-106 SRLFEEN
+106 SRIFEEN

-205 SMDARDAVMQMDSS
+205 SMDVRDAVMQMDSS

-296 GMVAGAAKGAITEG
+296 GMVAGAAKGALAEG

-320 TYARNQVTNEVTGQE
+320 TYARNQVINEVTGQE
-335 IDPTTGA
+335 IDPTTSA

-371 PTENTPAQ
+371 LTENTPAQ

-402 AMPNNGDAPAQT
+402 AMPNNGDEPAQT
-414 AAMNADEPVLNPQ
+414 AAMNTVDPTLNPQ
-427 GQYDELLHGAQQR
+427 GQYDELLQGAQQR

-464 GVLPERNAYQETIE
+464 GVLPERNAYQETID

-495 KSEEADQNPELTAQ
+495 KSEEADQNPELAAQ

-566 VSSRKAAIRAEM
+566 VNSRKAAIRAEM

-603 RYPQPEKEKA
+603 RYPQPEKAKI

-620 LAQFKSARFDRDTAL
+620 LARFKSARFDRDTAQ
-635 AAIEAKAQESKNVAQ
+635 AAIEAKAQENKNAAQ

-703 ADLDA
+703 IDLDS
-708 RRERLG
+708 RRARLG

-719 FVERPNSMKMREQ
+719 FVDRPNSMKMREQ

-794 ANLPENIER
+794 ANQPENIER

-843 QGSVLELDGQTSS
+843 QGSVLEMDGQTSS

-864 AHSVRNLANKFV
+864 AHSVRNLANQFV

-886 ALKREANAPSTQV
+886 ALKKEASTQSVGSLDEPNIIRQAKAVIREVIDNNGGAKRKLKGVREA
-899 QDENASTDKLSDE
+899 
-912 DEGYVGKL
+912 
-920 RQTFR
+920 
-925 TSTTGANAINRG
+925 
-937 VFPNQKPYESL
+937 
-948 DDFITSVSASIFHG
+948 
-962 AHGRE
+962 
-967 WRKHNDKVT
+967 
-976 PRELELGKVGYARY
+976 
-990 LEEGGKPFEEANA
+990 
-1003 DAVDTNTEPDIVQQA
+1003 
-1018 KELIREMVEKTGGS
+1018 
-1032 LKGIRNAYRTKGF
+1032 YRDKGF
-1045 TASDLQKALG
+1045 TAKALQEALG
-1055 GQDVSQFEREVK
+1055 DKSLADFERE
-1067 QALLASPEVS
+1067 
-1077 KSDELS
+1077 
-1083 SNDKANRWQKPYST
+1083 QKESYT
-1097 QVKYDSVGRVV
+1097 
-1108 ITDSNYDFFQLTI
+1108 
-1121 AKDDGYAIAYLEV
+1121 
-1134 FDNPDSIAGS
+1134 
-1144 GAVTRA
+1144 
-1150 YLEGLRDAKSRDIGW
+1150 
-1165 RSDTIM
+1165 
-1171 SDSTEKMYERLIRM
+1171 ERL
-1185 GVPFRFDGWKYVIDA
+1185 
-1200 PELTKVGI
+1200 
-1208 GNIIKSMGD
+1208 S
-1217 YPNQKPT
+1217 
-1224 QNVKNKTSIENIQNE
+1224 
-1239 LREEIDN
+1239 
-1246 NRQLGAD
+1246 
-1253 NAPVFNNR
+1253 
-1261 YLQKMWGWEKNNRS
+1261 
-1275 FLSMQ
+1275 
-1280 RVAQD
+1280 
-1285 RYLLE
+1285 
-1290 NSITEMMMG
+1290 
-1299 LPADS
+1299 
-1304 EITLSGDEL
+1304 
-1313 NLIQRSISDALSS
+1313 ALSEPS
-1326 IRYVN
+1326 IHSGQEVP
-1331 DDYVRAF
+1331 
-1338 ERLKSELENLSITVQ
+1338 LQSK
-1353 TDQKYGGLFDKAKMK
+1353 
-1368 IKIGDIGNIEA
+1368 GDIDHGNE
-1379 ERVSISS
+1379 
-1386 FSSTTFSYNGG
+1386 T
-1397 ASNIGLS
+1397 SN
-1404 SSFRAVINDLV
+1404 
-1415 ASHRSGAEKSATNGR
+1415 
-1430 KPLNSEV
+1430 
-1437 DFKRFERVET
+1437 T
-1447 AEGDLLEILGQIT
+1447 ARLD
-1460 HGTSDDALVTVG
+1460 
-1472 VNPDTLGS
+1472 
-1480 SKRRVSVGEL
+1480 
-1490 RTLRQ
+1490 
-1495 NNSNPTQSD
+1495 
-1504 LQLNQAIKGDST
+1504 
-1516 NDNRGTTESQ
+1516 
-1526 SNERSARQSE
+1526 ERSSPQSE

-1558 AGRRANEPESAL
+1558 AGRRANESRRTLP
-1570 LDSGERSV
+1570 DSTERSV

-1590 VDNLANGTATQ
+1590 VENLANGTATQ

-1648 TSKSQQAAHQE
+1648 TSKAQQAAHQE

-1681 TSEAVVKGMWSGV
+1681 TSEALVKGMWSGV

-1717 GWQPSE
+1717 GWQPSD

-1901 GEVAQGT
+1901 GEVAQGK
-1908 MYRGDENE
+1908 MYRGDESE
-1916 STVNPVSQHANLEQS
+1916 STVNPVPQHANLEQS

-1987 TNGAQVYEVT
+1987 TKGAQVYEVT
-1997 PDSIWSDDGWLM
+1997 PDSIWNDDGWLM

-2050 AVKAVLAYLT
+2050 AVKAVLDYLT
-2060 GQQSKNQALSA
+2060 GQQSKNQALNA

-2127 AQAFAT
+2127 AKAFAT

-2159 LDNVSDSGEVTKSD
+2159 LDSVSDSGEVTKSD

-2310 ATVNVNRHIGA
+2310 AKVTVNRHIGA

-3001 IPDDEIAFI
+3001 IPEDEIAFI

-3215 AFTELYRDAQADYL
+3215 AFTTLYRDAQADYL

-3284 AIAAIEQSRRWQG
+3284 AIAAVEQSRRWQG

-3349 QSPKLMNALHLNAIA
+3349 QSPKLMNALHLNAIV

-3451 NSIRPETVEHN
+3451 NSIRPEMVEHN

-3554 SGDSSTI
+3554 SGDSAASD
-3561 MFSRSTV
+3561 
-3568 AGGVKGDAVS
+3568 GVV
-3578 ETRINRGLVELWAAN
+3578 
-3593 VMRDNPVIS
+3593 
-3602 AAGKIVRVV
+3602 
-3611 SSESELPDAVKQEID
+3611 
-3626 KDKSHNTIKGVLYG
+3626 
-3640 KQVYIVADKHND
+3640 
-3652 QGSIEQVLLHE
+3652 
-3663 LAGHYGL
+3663 
-3670 RKLFGD
+3670 
-3676 NIKAELA
+3676 
-3683 DIRTRLGGK
+3683 
-3692 SGVLKLAKKFN
+3692 
-3703 VNLAHYATDY
+3703 
-3713 DSRMKSGELTPEQ
+3713 
-3726 VDDLLFDELLA
+3726 
-3737 HVSEMPRMAKPL
+3737 
-3749 ERMWQ
+3749 
-3754 KIRQYLHKLGF
+3754 
-3765 TATAGYTSADL
+3765 
-3776 LDLIQAIRNNLIENP
+3776 
-3791 DPDGTGPSPKR
+3791 
-3802 KSKPNESREDAA
+3802 
-3814 EILFSR
+3814 LFSR
-3820 TAKAQGMS
+3820 TSTNAGRTGVKTGKIAGGITVKRSTIDAVTRTVLGKLGLKDFTLRFETVDTEADLPDYVKTAIAKNDAQGEVYGLYDTKEHKVWLVAEKHNYTSEVEETIFHEVAGHVGLARLLKEGKAQPDMNTLALRLGGIKGIQRLAEKNGVDLAPYLNSAQTLTKADAEEILVQELVAHLAEQQKFATPIQRLLAKVRAMLRSLFGFIYSPEFNNNELLTLVFKAKEQLKAPPPKDKVTRPENNTLFFSRSRSQGVPADTASTSNQMS

-3849 GAPVIGQS
+3849 GVPVIGQS

-3903 NMLAEEAAKIAE
+3903 NMLAEETAKMAE

-3952 EEDLKE
+3952 EEELKE

-4058 LRQRHERAAKGLYFP
+4058 LRQRHERAAKGVYFP

-4137 VLQLVEKANMHTPAK
+4137 VLQLVEQANMHTPAK

-4321 GQGVLGS
+4321 GQGILGS

-4506 AQEIVGDDDEPF
+4506 AQEIAGDDDEPF
-4518 DAETELKRMLA
+4518 DTETELKRMLA

-4579 LGPVLGGIGVSWA
+4579 LGPVIGGIGVSWA
-4592 QGLSDISNDQFARGI
+4592 QGLADISNDQFARGI

-4667 AIKNYETFIVKRR
+4667 AIKNYETFIVKHR

-4730 TRQRNLSKM
+4730 MRLRNISKT
-4739 QNGIQVNPKLERL
+4739 QNGIRLNPKLERL

>member
-60 ALRSLAGLGE
+60 ALRSLVGLGE
-70 LSENFLGVGESF
+70 LSENFLGVGEGF

-90 DYLQESMTQ
+90 DSLQESMTQ

-106 SRLFEEN
+106 SRIFEEN

-219 WLADNSE
+219 WLADNSD

-254 EETASYASLQMSTD
+254 EETASYASLQMSAD

-296 GMVAGAAKGAITEG
+296 GVVAGAAKGAITEG

-320 TYARNQVTNEVTGQE
+320 TYARNQITNEVTGQE
-335 IDPTTGA
+335 IDPTSGA

-355 LGGPIG
+355 LGGPLG

-392 IAEQAADEAQ
+392 IAEQAAEDAQ
-402 AMPNNGDAPAQT
+402 AMPNNGDVPAQT
-414 AAMNADEPVLNPQ
+414 AAMNAVDPTLNPQ
-427 GQYDELLHGAQQR
+427 GQYDELLQGAQQR
-440 QADNGRDAAIRSR
+440 QADNGRDAAIRAR

-534 HRQNQNR
+534 HRQNQNS

-566 VSSRKAAIRAEM
+566 LSSRKAAIRAEM

-592 LERMV
+592 LESMV

-603 RYPQPEKEKA
+603 RYPQPEKAKA
-613 TGDQDDG
+613 IGDQDNG
-620 LAQFKSARFDRDTAL
+620 LARFKSARFDRDTAQ
-635 AAIEAKAQESKNVAQ
+635 AAIEAKAQESKNAAQ

-662 ASPDENPAW
+662 ASPGENRAW

-703 ADLDA
+703 IDLDA

-719 FVERPNSMKMREQ
+719 FMDRPNSMKMREQ

-757 LSRAKGFDT
+757 LSRAKGFDS

-817 TEARTFAENEITQT
+817 TEARAFAENGITQT

-876 GKTAAMMNAA
+876 GKTAAMMNTA
-886 ALKREANAPSTQV
+886 ALKKEASTQSVGSLDEPDIIRQARAVIREVIDNNGGAKPKLKGVREAYRDKGFTAKALQEALDDKSLADFEREQK
-899 QDENASTDKLSDE
+899 ESYTDKLSALSE
-912 DEGYVGKL
+912 
-920 RQTFR
+920 
-925 TSTTGANAINRG
+925 
-937 VFPNQKPYESL
+937 P
-948 DDFITSVSASIFHG
+948 SIHSG
-962 AHGRE
+962 QE
-967 WRKHNDKVT
+967 V
-976 PRELELGKVGYARY
+976 P
-990 LEEGGKPFEEANA
+990 
-1003 DAVDTNTEPDIVQQA
+1003 
-1018 KELIREMVEKTGGS
+1018 
-1032 LKGIRNAYRTKGF
+1032 
-1045 TASDLQKALG
+1045 LQ
-1055 GQDVSQFEREVK
+1055 
-1067 QALLASPEVS
+1067 S
-1077 KSDELS
+1077 K
-1083 SNDKANRWQKPYST
+1083 
-1097 QVKYDSVGRVV
+1097 
-1108 ITDSNYDFFQLTI
+1108 
-1121 AKDDGYAIAYLEV
+1121 
-1134 FDNPDSIAGS
+1134 
-1144 GAVTRA
+1144 
-1150 YLEGLRDAKSRDIGW
+1150 RDIDHGNET
-1165 RSDTIM
+1165 SNTA
-1171 SDSTEKMYERLIRM
+1171 RL
-1185 GVPFRFDGWKYVIDA
+1185 D
-1200 PELTKVGI
+1200 
-1208 GNIIKSMGD
+1208 
-1217 YPNQKPT
+1217 
-1224 QNVKNKTSIENIQNE
+1224 
-1239 LREEIDN
+1239 
-1246 NRQLGAD
+1246 
-1253 NAPVFNNR
+1253 
-1261 YLQKMWGWEKNNRS
+1261 
-1275 FLSMQ
+1275 
-1280 RVAQD
+1280 
-1285 RYLLE
+1285 
-1290 NSITEMMMG
+1290 
-1299 LPADS
+1299 
-1304 EITLSGDEL
+1304 
-1313 NLIQRSISDALSS
+1313 
-1326 IRYVN
+1326 
-1331 DDYVRAF
+1331 
-1338 ERLKSELENLSITVQ
+1338 
-1353 TDQKYGGLFDKAKMK
+1353 
-1368 IKIGDIGNIEA
+1368 
-1379 ERVSISS
+1379 
-1386 FSSTTFSYNGG
+1386 
-1397 ASNIGLS
+1397 
-1404 SSFRAVINDLV
+1404 
-1415 ASHRSGAEKSATNGR
+1415 
-1430 KPLNSEV
+1430 
-1437 DFKRFERVET
+1437 
-1447 AEGDLLEILGQIT
+1447 
-1460 HGTSDDALVTVG
+1460 
-1472 VNPDTLGS
+1472 
-1480 SKRRVSVGEL
+1480 
-1490 RTLRQ
+1490 
-1495 NNSNPTQSD
+1495 
-1504 LQLNQAIKGDST
+1504 
-1516 NDNRGTTESQ
+1516 
-1526 SNERSARQSE
+1526 ERSSPQSE

-1558 AGRRANEPESAL
+1558 AGRRANESRRTLP
-1570 LDSGERSV
+1570 DSTERSV

-1648 TSKSQQAAHQE
+1648 TSKAQQAAHQE

-1717 GWQPSE
+1717 GWQPSD

-1901 GEVAQGT
+1901 GEVAQGK
-1908 MYRGDENE
+1908 MYRGDESE
-1916 STVNPVSQHANLEQS
+1916 STVNPVPQHANLEQS

-1953 AIAGEVML
+1953 AIASEVML

-2088 LKAMLTIR
+2088 LKAILTIR

-2159 LDNVSDSGEVTKSD
+2159 LDSVSDSGEVTKSD

-2310 ATVNVNRHIGA
+2310 AKVTVNRHIGA

-2604 EALSKNADQIGFSF
+2604 EALSKNADQIGFTF

-2897 TPAKYAIATVKSD
+2897 TPAKYAVATVKSD
-2910 LKSLAETVL
+2910 LKNLAETVL

-3001 IPDDEIAFI
+3001 IPEDEIAFI

-3200 LETLRKADITEFDAE
+3200 LETLRQADITEFDAQ

-3257 PQKPKRPMIHE
+3257 PQKPKRPMSHE

-3312 YFTHEGTK
+3312 YLTHEGTK

-3505 EAPVLSEVIPQP
+3505 EAPVLSEVTPQP

-3554 SGDSSTI
+3554 SRDSAASDGVVLFSRTSTNAGRTGVKTGKIAGGITVKRSTI
-3561 MFSRSTV
+3561 
-3568 AGGVKGDAVS
+3568 DAVTRTALGKLGLKDFMLRF
-3578 ETRINRGLVELWAAN
+3578 ETVDTEA
-3593 VMRDNPVIS
+3593 D
-3602 AAGKIVRVV
+3602 
-3611 SSESELPDAVKQEID
+3611 LPDYVKTAIAKNDARGEVY
-3626 KDKSHNTIKGVLYG
+3626 GLYDT
-3640 KQVYIVADKHND
+3640 KEHKVWLVAEKHNYA
-3652 QGSIEQVLLHE
+3652 SEVEETIFHE
-3663 LAGHYGL
+3663 LAGHVGL
-3670 RKLFGD
+3670 ARLLKEGKAQPD
-3676 NIKAELA
+3676 MNILA
-3683 DIRTRLGGK
+3683 LRLGGIK
-3692 SGVLKLAKKFN
+3692 GIQRLAEKNGVDLTPYLNSAQTLTKADAEEILVQELVAHLAEQQKFATPIQRLLAKVRAMLRSLFGFIYSPEFN
-3703 VNLAHYATDY
+3703 NN
-3713 DSRMKSGELTPEQ
+3713 
-3726 VDDLLFDELLA
+3726 ELLTL
-3737 HVSEMPRMAKPL
+3737 VFKAKEQLKAPPPKDKVT
-3749 ERMWQ
+3749 RP
-3754 KIRQYLHKLGF
+3754 
-3765 TATAGYTSADL
+3765 
-3776 LDLIQAIRNNLIENP
+3776 EN
-3791 DPDGTGPSPKR
+3791 
-3802 KSKPNESREDAA
+3802 DA
-3814 EILFSR
+3814 LFFSR
-3820 TAKAQGMS
+3820 SRAQGTPADTASTSNQMS

-3849 GAPVIGQS
+3849 GVPVIGQS

-3872 QMGEVSTVID
+3872 QMGEVSAEIN

-3903 NMLAEEAAKIAE
+3903 NMLAEEAAKIAD
-3915 DLSDWAKANPKEADE
+3915 DLSDWAKANQKEADE

-4573 EYMKQA
+4573 EYIKQA
-4579 LGPVLGGIGVSWA
+4579 LGPVIGGIGVSWA

-4619 KTARYINEGGV
+4619 KTVRYINEGGV

-4639 SDLTAFELLGQASGF
+4639 SNLTAFELLGQASGF

-4717 NPITTEGLQQSIK
+4717 NPITTESLRLSLKVRARKRSI
-4730 TRQRNLSKM
+4730 T
-4739 QNGIQVNPKLERL
+4739 QNGVQVNPKMNSL
-4752 VAEYDFF
+4752 VMQYDYF

>member
-70 LSENFLGVGESF
+70 LSENFLGVGEGF

-90 DYLQESMTQ
+90 DSLQESMTQ

-113 ENGNPTFAEGAAD
+113 ENGNPTFVEGAAD

-137 LGSLAANFAGGGF
+137 LGSLAANFTGGGF

-200 SLGGA
+200 SLGSA

-296 GMVAGAAKGAITEG
+296 GVVAGAAKGALTEG

-320 TYARNQVTNEVTGQE
+320 TYARNQVTNEVTGQD

-366 RAKGQ
+366 RSKGQ
-371 PTENTPAQ
+371 PNENAPTQ
-379 TNPQNVSDTQEQE
+379 TNPQNVSDSQEQE
-392 IAEQAADEAQ
+392 IAEQASDEAQ
-402 AMPNNGDAPAQT
+402 AIPNNGDVPTQT
-414 AAMNADEPVLNPQ
+414 AAMNAPEPVLTPQ
-427 GQYDELLHGAQQR
+427 GQYDELLQGAQQR
-440 QADNGRDAAIRSR
+440 QADNGRDAALRSR

-464 GVLPERNAYQETIE
+464 GVLPERNAYQDTID

-534 HRQNQNR
+534 QRQNQNR

-547 EKPHQRIERKQN
+547 EKPHQRIDRKQN

-603 RYPQPEKEKA
+603 RYPQPQKEKA
-613 TGDQDDG
+613 TGAQDDG

-635 AAIEAKAQESKNVAQ
+635 AAIEAKAQESKNAAQ

-719 FVERPNSMKMREQ
+719 FLERPNSMKMREQ
-732 GKKPIRDFAGIA
+732 GKKPIRDFVGIA

-817 TEARTFAENEITQT
+817 TEARAFAENEITQT

-864 AHSVRNLANKFV
+864 AHSVRNLANQFV
-876 GKTAAMMNAA
+876 GKTTAMMNAA
-886 ALKREANAPSTQV
+886 ALKEEASTQSVGSLDEPNIIRQAKAVIREVIDNNGGAKPKLKGVREAYRDKGFTAKALQEGLGDKSLADFEREQK
-899 QDENASTDKLSDE
+899 ESYTDKLS
-912 DEGYVGKL
+912 
-920 RQTFR
+920 
-925 TSTTGANAINRG
+925 
-937 VFPNQKPYESL
+937 
-948 DDFITSVSASIFHG
+948 
-962 AHGRE
+962 
-967 WRKHNDKVT
+967 
-976 PRELELGKVGYARY
+976 
-990 LEEGGKPFEEANA
+990 
-1003 DAVDTNTEPDIVQQA
+1003 
-1018 KELIREMVEKTGGS
+1018 
-1032 LKGIRNAYRTKGF
+1032 
-1045 TASDLQKALG
+1045 
-1055 GQDVSQFEREVK
+1055 
-1067 QALLASPEVS
+1067 
-1077 KSDELS
+1077 
-1083 SNDKANRWQKPYST
+1083 
-1097 QVKYDSVGRVV
+1097 
-1108 ITDSNYDFFQLTI
+1108 
-1121 AKDDGYAIAYLEV
+1121 
-1134 FDNPDSIAGS
+1134 
-1144 GAVTRA
+1144 
-1150 YLEGLRDAKSRDIGW
+1150 
-1165 RSDTIM
+1165 
-1171 SDSTEKMYERLIRM
+1171 
-1185 GVPFRFDGWKYVIDA
+1185 
-1200 PELTKVGI
+1200 
-1208 GNIIKSMGD
+1208 
-1217 YPNQKPT
+1217 
-1224 QNVKNKTSIENIQNE
+1224 
-1239 LREEIDN
+1239 
-1246 NRQLGAD
+1246 
-1253 NAPVFNNR
+1253 
-1261 YLQKMWGWEKNNRS
+1261 
-1275 FLSMQ
+1275 
-1280 RVAQD
+1280 
-1285 RYLLE
+1285 
-1290 NSITEMMMG
+1290 
-1299 LPADS
+1299 
-1304 EITLSGDEL
+1304 
-1313 NLIQRSISDALSS
+1313 ALSEPS
-1326 IRYVN
+1326 IHSGQEVP
-1331 DDYVRAF
+1331 
-1338 ERLKSELENLSITVQ
+1338 LQSK
-1353 TDQKYGGLFDKAKMK
+1353 
-1368 IKIGDIGNIEA
+1368 GDIDHGNE
-1379 ERVSISS
+1379 
-1386 FSSTTFSYNGG
+1386 T
-1397 ASNIGLS
+1397 SN
-1404 SSFRAVINDLV
+1404 
-1415 ASHRSGAEKSATNGR
+1415 
-1430 KPLNSEV
+1430 
-1437 DFKRFERVET
+1437 T
-1447 AEGDLLEILGQIT
+1447 ARLD
-1460 HGTSDDALVTVG
+1460 
-1472 VNPDTLGS
+1472 
-1480 SKRRVSVGEL
+1480 
-1490 RTLRQ
+1490 
-1495 NNSNPTQSD
+1495 
-1504 LQLNQAIKGDST
+1504 
-1516 NDNRGTTESQ
+1516 
-1526 SNERSARQSE
+1526 ERSSPQSE

-1558 AGRRANEPESAL
+1558 AGRRANESRRTLP
-1570 LDSGERSV
+1570 DSTERSV

-1648 TSKSQQAAHQE
+1648 TSKAQQAAHQE

-1717 GWQPSE
+1717 GWQPSD

-1760 PFKHGVFSLAIGNPP
+1760 PFKNGVFSLAIGNPP

-1916 STVNPVSQHANLEQS
+1916 STVNPASQHANLEQS

-1987 TNGAQVYEVT
+1987 TKGAQVYEVT

-2088 LKAMLTIR
+2088 LKAILTIR

-2159 LDNVSDSGEVTKSD
+2159 LDSVSESGEVTKSD

-2310 ATVNVNRHIGA
+2310 VTVTVNRHIGA

-2336 SQFKHDRATLADL
+2336 SQFKHARATLADL

-2570 EAKAEAKQSGQRG
+2570 EAKTEAKQSGQRG

-2824 LKTKEERIAYAKIDN
+2824 LKNKEERIAYTKIDN

-3200 LETLRKADITEFDAE
+3200 LETLRKADITEFDAQ

-3312 YFTHEGTK
+3312 YLTHEGTK

-3554 SGDSSTI
+3554 S
-3561 MFSRSTV
+3561 
-3568 AGGVKGDAVS
+3568 
-3578 ETRINRGLVELWAAN
+3578 
-3593 VMRDNPVIS
+3593 RDS
-3602 AAGKIVRVV
+3602 AASDGVV
-3611 SSESELPDAVKQEID
+3611 
-3626 KDKSHNTIKGVLYG
+3626 
-3640 KQVYIVADKHND
+3640 
-3652 QGSIEQVLLHE
+3652 
-3663 LAGHYGL
+3663 
-3670 RKLFGD
+3670 
-3676 NIKAELA
+3676 
-3683 DIRTRLGGK
+3683 
-3692 SGVLKLAKKFN
+3692 
-3703 VNLAHYATDY
+3703 
-3713 DSRMKSGELTPEQ
+3713 
-3726 VDDLLFDELLA
+3726 
-3737 HVSEMPRMAKPL
+3737 
-3749 ERMWQ
+3749 
-3754 KIRQYLHKLGF
+3754 
-3765 TATAGYTSADL
+3765 
-3776 LDLIQAIRNNLIENP
+3776 
-3791 DPDGTGPSPKR
+3791 
-3802 KSKPNESREDAA
+3802 
-3814 EILFSR
+3814 LFSR
-3820 TAKAQGMS
+3820 TSTNAGRTGVKTGKIAGGITVKRSTIDAVTRTALGKLGLKDFTLRFETVDTEADLPDYVKTAIAKNDARGEVYGLYDTKEHKVWLVAEKHNYASEVEETIFHEVAGHVGLARLLKEGKAQPDMNTLALRLGGIKGIQRLAEKNGVDLAPYLNSAQTLTKADAEEILVQELVAHLAEQQKFATPIQRLLAKVRGMLRSLFGFIYSPEFNNNELLTLVFKAKEQLKAPPPKDKVTRPENNTLFFSRSRSQGVPADTASTSNQMS

-3872 QMGEVSTVID
+3872 QMGEVSSVID

-3903 NMLAEEAAKIAE
+3903 NMLAEEAAKMAE
-3915 DLSDWAKANPKEADE
+3915 DLSDWAKANQKEADE

-4203 QARLDHMDI
+4203 QARLDHIDI

-4321 GQGVLGS
+4321 GQGILGS

-4491 AGALPLWAITTAIDA
+4491 AGALPLWAISTAIEA

-4592 QGLSDISNDQFARGI
+4592 QGLADISNDQFARGI

-4689 AYRLKDGEAMKSVM
+4689 AYRLKDGEAMKAMM

-4730 TRQRNLSKM
+4730 MRLRNISKT
-4739 QNGIQVNPKLERL
+4739 QNGIRLNPKLERL

>member
-106 SRLFEEN
+106 SRIFEEN

-335 IDPTTGA
+335 TDPTTGA

-427 GQYDELLHGAQQR
+427 GQYDELLQGAQQR

-592 LERMV
+592 LERMM

-603 RYPQPEKEKA
+603 RYPQPEKAKV

-620 LAQFKSARFDRDTAL
+620 LARFKSARFDRDTAL
-635 AAIEAKAQESKNVAQ
+635 AAIEAKAQESKNAAQ

-684 AFMRDL
+684 AFMHDL

-817 TEARTFAENEITQT
+817 TEARTFAENEVTQT

-886 ALKREANAPSTQV
+886 ALKKEASTQ
-899 QDENASTDKLSDE
+899 S
-912 DEGYVGKL
+912 VG
-920 RQTFR
+920 
-925 TSTTGANAINRG
+925 
-937 VFPNQKPYESL
+937 SL
-948 DDFITSVSASIFHG
+948 D
-962 AHGRE
+962 
-967 WRKHNDKVT
+967 
-976 PRELELGKVGYARY
+976 
-990 LEEGGKPFEEANA
+990 
-1003 DAVDTNTEPDIVQQA
+1003 EPDIIRQA
-1018 KELIREMVEKTGGS
+1018 KAVIREVIDNNGGAKPK
-1032 LKGIRNAYRTKGF
+1032 LKGVREAYRDKGF
-1045 TASDLQKALG
+1045 TAKALQEALG
-1055 GQDVSQFEREVK
+1055 DKSLADFERE
-1067 QALLASPEVS
+1067 
-1077 KSDELS
+1077 
-1083 SNDKANRWQKPYST
+1083 QKESYT
-1097 QVKYDSVGRVV
+1097 
-1108 ITDSNYDFFQLTI
+1108 
-1121 AKDDGYAIAYLEV
+1121 
-1134 FDNPDSIAGS
+1134 
-1144 GAVTRA
+1144 
-1150 YLEGLRDAKSRDIGW
+1150 
-1165 RSDTIM
+1165 
-1171 SDSTEKMYERLIRM
+1171 ERL
-1185 GVPFRFDGWKYVIDA
+1185 
-1200 PELTKVGI
+1200 
-1208 GNIIKSMGD
+1208 S
-1217 YPNQKPT
+1217 
-1224 QNVKNKTSIENIQNE
+1224 
-1239 LREEIDN
+1239 
-1246 NRQLGAD
+1246 
-1253 NAPVFNNR
+1253 
-1261 YLQKMWGWEKNNRS
+1261 
-1275 FLSMQ
+1275 
-1280 RVAQD
+1280 
-1285 RYLLE
+1285 
-1290 NSITEMMMG
+1290 
-1299 LPADS
+1299 
-1304 EITLSGDEL
+1304 
-1313 NLIQRSISDALSS
+1313 ALSEPS
-1326 IRYVN
+1326 IH
-1331 DDYVRAF
+1331 
-1338 ERLKSELENLSITVQ
+1338 S
-1353 TDQKYGGLFDKAKMK
+1353 DQEVPLQSK
-1368 IKIGDIGNIEA
+1368 GDIDHGNE
-1379 ERVSISS
+1379 
-1386 FSSTTFSYNGG
+1386 T
-1397 ASNIGLS
+1397 SN
-1404 SSFRAVINDLV
+1404 
-1415 ASHRSGAEKSATNGR
+1415 
-1430 KPLNSEV
+1430 
-1437 DFKRFERVET
+1437 T
-1447 AEGDLLEILGQIT
+1447 ARLD
-1460 HGTSDDALVTVG
+1460 
-1472 VNPDTLGS
+1472 
-1480 SKRRVSVGEL
+1480 
-1490 RTLRQ
+1490 
-1495 NNSNPTQSD
+1495 
-1504 LQLNQAIKGDST
+1504 
-1516 NDNRGTTESQ
+1516 
-1526 SNERSARQSE
+1526 ERSSPQSE

-1558 AGRRANEPESAL
+1558 AGRRANESRRTLP
-1570 LDSGERSV
+1570 DSTERSV

-1615 LTQSGMPATLEQKKV
+1615 LSQSGMPATLEQKKV

-1681 TSEAVVKGMWSGV
+1681 TSEDVVKGMWSGV

-1717 GWQPSE
+1717 GWQPSD

-1863 RKLKQGETAK
+1863 RKLKQAETAK

-1901 GEVAQGT
+1901 GEVAQGK
-1908 MYRGDENE
+1908 MYRGDESE

-1997 PDSIWSDDGWLM
+1997 PDSIWSDDGLLM

-2060 GQQSKNQALSA
+2060 GQQSKNQALNA

-2077 NTRLGPNKFRK
+2077 NTRLGSNKFRK

-2159 LDNVSDSGEVTKSD
+2159 LDSVSDSGEVTKSD

-2217 GHDEVLAKLTEGEK
+2217 GNDEVLAKLTEGEK

-2310 ATVNVNRHIGA
+2310 AKVNVNRHIGA

-2897 TPAKYAIATVKSD
+2897 TPAKYAVATVKSD

-2932 EIYEGEMPYSQTLK
+2932 EIYEGGMPYSQTLK

-3081 QRAANAGKPEDFE
+3081 QRAANAGKPEGFE

-3200 LETLRKADITEFDAE
+3200 LETLRQADITEFDAE
-3215 AFTELYRDAQADYL
+3215 AFTTLYRDAQADYL

-3284 AIAAIEQSRRWQG
+3284 AIAAVEQSRRWQG

-3312 YFTHEGTK
+3312 YLTHEGTK

-3451 NSIRPETVEHN
+3451 NSISPETVEHN

-3488 ANGDYVHL
+3488 ANGNYVHL

-3554 SGDSSTI
+3554 S
-3561 MFSRSTV
+3561 
-3568 AGGVKGDAVS
+3568 
-3578 ETRINRGLVELWAAN
+3578 
-3593 VMRDNPVIS
+3593 RDS
-3602 AAGKIVRVV
+3602 AASDGVV
-3611 SSESELPDAVKQEID
+3611 
-3626 KDKSHNTIKGVLYG
+3626 
-3640 KQVYIVADKHND
+3640 
-3652 QGSIEQVLLHE
+3652 
-3663 LAGHYGL
+3663 
-3670 RKLFGD
+3670 
-3676 NIKAELA
+3676 
-3683 DIRTRLGGK
+3683 
-3692 SGVLKLAKKFN
+3692 
-3703 VNLAHYATDY
+3703 
-3713 DSRMKSGELTPEQ
+3713 
-3726 VDDLLFDELLA
+3726 
-3737 HVSEMPRMAKPL
+3737 
-3749 ERMWQ
+3749 
-3754 KIRQYLHKLGF
+3754 
-3765 TATAGYTSADL
+3765 
-3776 LDLIQAIRNNLIENP
+3776 
-3791 DPDGTGPSPKR
+3791 
-3802 KSKPNESREDAA
+3802 
-3814 EILFSR
+3814 LFSR
-3820 TAKAQGMS
+3820 TSTNAGRTGVKTGKIAGGITVKRSTIDAVTRTALGKLGLKDFTLRFETVDTEADLPDYVKTAIAKNDARGEVYGLYDTKEHKVWLVAEKHNYASEVEETIFHEVAGHVGLARLLKEGKAQPDMNTLALRLGGIKGIQRLAEKNSVDLAPYLNSAQTLTKADAEEILVQELVAHLAEQQKFATPIQRLLAKVRAMLRSLFGFIYSPEFNNNELLTLVFKAKEQLKAPPPKDKVTRPENNTLFFSRSRSQGVPADTASTSNQMS

-3872 QMGEVSTVID
+3872 QMGEVSAVIN

-3903 NMLAEEAAKIAE
+3903 NMLAEEAAKIAD

-3952 EEDLKE
+3952 EEELKE

-4137 VLQLVEKANMHTPAK
+4137 VLQLVEQANMHTPAK

-4321 GQGVLGS
+4321 GQGILGS

-4464 KGETPEVK
+4464 KGETLEVK

-4491 AGALPLWAITTAIDA
+4491 AGALPLWAITMAIEA

-4566 DASTAYV
+4566 DGGAAYM

-4579 LGPVLGGIGVSWA
+4579 LGPVIGGIGVSWA
-4592 QGLSDISNDQFARGI
+4592 QGLADISNDQFARGI

-4654 AIGRANLQYDENN
+4654 AVGRANLQYDENDV
-4667 AIKNYETFIVKRR
+4667 IKNYETFIVKRR

-4703 VKIRKFNQSQYGKR
+4703 VKVRKFNQSQYGKR
-4717 NPITTEGLQQSIK
+4717 NPITTEILRQSLKVRARKRSI
-4730 TRQRNLSKM
+4730 T
-4739 QNGIQVNPKLERL
+4739 QNGVPVNPKMNSL
-4752 VAEYDFF
+4752 VVQYDYF

>member
-7 LGDELSPKSTINAS
+7 LGEELSPKSTINAT

-70 LSENFLGVGESF
+70 LSENFLGVGEGF

-90 DYLQESMTQ
+90 DYLQKSMTQ

-106 SRLFEEN
+106 SRIFEEN

-150 AGAGA
+150 VGAGA

-342 LVDGLEGAVIGGA
+342 LVDGLEGAVIGAA

-427 GQYDELLHGAQQR
+427 GQYDELLQGAQQR

-578 EPQLLKEDRNKPEL
+578 EPKLLKEDRNKPEL

-603 RYPQPEKEKA
+603 RYPQPEKAKV

-620 LAQFKSARFDRDTAL
+620 LARFKSARFDRDTAL
-635 AAIEAKAQESKNVAQ
+635 AAIEAKAQESKNAAQ

-684 AFMRDL
+684 AFMHDL

-831 IKRINALVDASP
+831 IKRINALVDASS

-864 AHSVRNLANKFV
+864 AHSVRNLANQFV

-886 ALKREANAPSTQV
+886 ALKKEASTQ
-899 QDENASTDKLSDE
+899 S
-912 DEGYVGKL
+912 VG
-920 RQTFR
+920 
-925 TSTTGANAINRG
+925 
-937 VFPNQKPYESL
+937 SL
-948 DDFITSVSASIFHG
+948 D
-962 AHGRE
+962 
-967 WRKHNDKVT
+967 
-976 PRELELGKVGYARY
+976 
-990 LEEGGKPFEEANA
+990 
-1003 DAVDTNTEPDIVQQA
+1003 EPDIIRQA
-1018 KELIREMVEKTGGS
+1018 KAVIREVIDNNGGAKPK
-1032 LKGIRNAYRTKGF
+1032 LKGVREAYRDKGF
-1045 TASDLQKALG
+1045 TAKALQEALG
-1055 GQDVSQFEREVK
+1055 DKSLADFERE
-1067 QALLASPEVS
+1067 
-1077 KSDELS
+1077 
-1083 SNDKANRWQKPYST
+1083 QKESYT
-1097 QVKYDSVGRVV
+1097 
-1108 ITDSNYDFFQLTI
+1108 
-1121 AKDDGYAIAYLEV
+1121 
-1134 FDNPDSIAGS
+1134 
-1144 GAVTRA
+1144 
-1150 YLEGLRDAKSRDIGW
+1150 
-1165 RSDTIM
+1165 
-1171 SDSTEKMYERLIRM
+1171 ERL
-1185 GVPFRFDGWKYVIDA
+1185 
-1200 PELTKVGI
+1200 
-1208 GNIIKSMGD
+1208 S
-1217 YPNQKPT
+1217 
-1224 QNVKNKTSIENIQNE
+1224 
-1239 LREEIDN
+1239 
-1246 NRQLGAD
+1246 
-1253 NAPVFNNR
+1253 
-1261 YLQKMWGWEKNNRS
+1261 
-1275 FLSMQ
+1275 
-1280 RVAQD
+1280 
-1285 RYLLE
+1285 
-1290 NSITEMMMG
+1290 
-1299 LPADS
+1299 
-1304 EITLSGDEL
+1304 
-1313 NLIQRSISDALSS
+1313 ALSEPS
-1326 IRYVN
+1326 IHSGQEVP
-1331 DDYVRAF
+1331 
-1338 ERLKSELENLSITVQ
+1338 LQSK
-1353 TDQKYGGLFDKAKMK
+1353 
-1368 IKIGDIGNIEA
+1368 GDIDHGNE
-1379 ERVSISS
+1379 
-1386 FSSTTFSYNGG
+1386 T
-1397 ASNIGLS
+1397 SN
-1404 SSFRAVINDLV
+1404 
-1415 ASHRSGAEKSATNGR
+1415 
-1430 KPLNSEV
+1430 
-1437 DFKRFERVET
+1437 T
-1447 AEGDLLEILGQIT
+1447 ARLD
-1460 HGTSDDALVTVG
+1460 
-1472 VNPDTLGS
+1472 
-1480 SKRRVSVGEL
+1480 
-1490 RTLRQ
+1490 
-1495 NNSNPTQSD
+1495 
-1504 LQLNQAIKGDST
+1504 
-1516 NDNRGTTESQ
+1516 
-1526 SNERSARQSE
+1526 ERSSPQSE

-1558 AGRRANEPESAL
+1558 AGRRANESRRTLP
-1570 LDSGERSV
+1570 DSTERSV
-1578 SRDAIERLALDE
+1578 SRDVIERLALDE

-1615 LTQSGMPATLEQKKV
+1615 LSQSGMSATLEQKKV

-1648 TSKSQQAAHQE
+1648 TSKAQQAAHQE
-1659 LKTLLTEEEYNNVR
+1659 LKTLLTEEEYNSVR

-1717 GWQPSE
+1717 GWQPSD

-1760 PFKHGVFSLAIGNPP
+1760 PFKNGVFSLAIGNPP

-1863 RKLKQGETAK
+1863 RKLRQGETAN

-1901 GEVAQGT
+1901 GEVTQGK
-1908 MYRGDENE
+1908 MYRGDESE
-1916 STVNPVSQHANLEQS
+1916 STVNPVPQHANLEQS

-2039 SDFTGSKLKES
+2039 SDFTGSKLKDS

-2088 LKAMLTIR
+2088 LKAILTIR

-2127 AQAFAT
+2127 AKAFAT

-2159 LDNVSDSGEVTKSD
+2159 LDNVSESGEVTKSD

-2192 SDAVNYSM
+2192 ADAVNYSM

-2252 NVKAKYQA
+2252 NVKVKYQA

-2276 LPEDKTPEQVKPSIR
+2276 IPEDKTPEQVKPSIR

-2310 ATVNVNRHIGA
+2310 ATVTVNRHIGA

-2336 SQFKHDRATLADL
+2336 SQFKHARATLADL

-2493 GSFHKDILKL
+2493 GSFHKDILTL

-2604 EALSKNADQIGFSF
+2604 EALSKNADQIGFTF

-2696 YLGHDTLKELKMSF
+2696 YLGHHTLKELKMSF

-2824 LKTKEERIAYAKIDN
+2824 LKTKEERTAYAKIDN

-2953 AQAETGEI
+2953 AQAETGEM

-3200 LETLRKADITEFDAE
+3200 LETLRQADITEFDAQ
-3215 AFTELYRDAQADYL
+3215 AFTELYRNAQADYL

-3284 AIAAIEQSRRWQG
+3284 AIAAVEQSRRWQG

-3427 RSETP
+3427 RSETA

-3531 KARHEARQIEEA
+3531 NARHEARQIEEA

-3765 TATAGYTSADL
+3765 TATAGYSSADL

-3915 DLSDWAKANPKEADE
+3915 DLSDWAKANQKEADE

-4248 NPSRAGWAQKLTSLG
+4248 NPARSGWAQKLTSLG

-4321 GQGVLGS
+4321 GQGILGS

-4491 AGALPLWAITTAIDA
+4491 AGALPLWAITTAIEA

-4529 EAFGKENAALIWHGA
+4529 EAFGKENAALIWYGA

-4579 LGPVLGGIGVSWA
+4579 LGPILGGIGVSWA

-4639 SDLTAFELLGQASGF
+4639 IDLTAFELLGQASGF

-4667 AIKNYETFIVKRR
+4667 AIKNYETFIVKHR

-4717 NPITTEGLQQSIK
+4717 NPITTEILRQSLKVRARKRSI
-4730 TRQRNLSKM
+4730 T
-4739 QNGIQVNPKLERL
+4739 QNGVQVNPKMNSL
-4752 VAEYDFF
+4752 VMQYDYF

>member
-1 MQDKKL
+1 
-7 LGDELSPKSTINAS
+7 
-21 TDMSQSAFL
+21 
-30 PKGFQFEAPKAPQRN
+30 
-45 YDVTLGDTAKAVGSG
+45 
-60 ALRSLAGLGE
+60 
-70 LSENFLGVGESF
+70 
-82 RDLMSSGS
+82 
-90 DYLQESMTQ
+90 
-99 DGRDALN
+99 
-106 SRLFEEN
+106 
-113 ENGNPTFAEGAAD
+113 
-126 IDVWAM
+126 
-132 KIADG
+132 
-137 LGSLAANFAGGGF
+137 
-150 AGAGA
+150 
-155 KVALRSTITK
+155 
-165 SMLKK
+165 
-170 GMTEKAAQAVADKAI
+170 
-185 SRMAATGAGATGVGT
+185 
-200 SLGGA
+200 
-205 SMDARDAVMQMDSS
+205 
-219 WLADNSE
+219 
-226 YFQQSLL
+226 
-233 RLADDPQYQ
+233 
-242 GMSATELFDLAK
+242 
-254 EETASYASLQMSTD
+254 
-268 PTAVAASVA
+268 
-277 GAMGDKYLF
+277 
-286 GALLGKMGKK
+286 
-296 GMVAGAAKGAITEG
+296 
-310 GTEFIEGYGQ
+310 
-320 TYARNQVTNEVTGQE
+320 
-335 IDPTTGA
+335 
-342 LVDGLEGAVIGGA
+342 
-355 LGGPIG
+355 
-361 AVGGY
+361 
-366 RAKGQ
+366 
-371 PTENTPAQ
+371 
-379 TNPQNVSDTQEQE
+379 
-392 IAEQAADEAQ
+392 
-402 AMPNNGDAPAQT
+402 
-414 AAMNADEPVLNPQ
+414 
-427 GQYDELLHGAQQR
+427 
-440 QADNGRDAAIRSR
+440 
-453 FAQSR
+453 
-458 QALTER
+458 
-464 GVLPERNAYQETIE
+464 
-478 MARAV
+478 
-483 DPTRAAEIEQFL
+483 
-495 KSEEADQNPELTAQ
+495 
-509 LEREY
+509 
-514 ESLAQK
+514 
-520 GRDLDIDPTLTQIE
+520 
-534 HRQNQNR
+534 
-541 LDMAKR
+541 
-547 EKPHQRIERKQN
+547 
-559 EYQLDDT
+559 
-566 VSSRKAAIRAEM
+566 
-578 EPQLLKEDRNKPEL
+578 
-592 LERMV
+592 
-597 ELEYAR
+597 
-603 RYPQPEKEKA
+603 
-613 TGDQDDG
+613 
-620 LAQFKSARFDRDTAL
+620 
-635 AAIEAKAQESKNVAQ
+635 
-650 LAAAQRERDSRP
+650 
-662 ASPDENPAW
+662 
-671 FGVHP
+671 
-676 ESGERTTR
+676 
-684 AFMRDL
+684 
-690 ANQKGQAQ
+690 
-698 ASERQ
+698 
-703 ADLDA
+703 
-708 RRERLG
+708 
-714 QPVSS
+714 
-719 FVERPNSMKMREQ
+719 
-732 GKKPIRDFAGIA
+732 
-744 GKTSRMSKRLRKR
+744 
-757 LSRAKGFDT
+757 
-766 DAVLAEFQNHEKRL
+766 
-780 AAYEEAARRRADYE
+780 
-794 ANLPENIER
+794 
-803 RKNAEALFKEFVSD
+803 
-817 TEARTFAENEITQT
+817 
-831 IKRINALVDASP
+831 
-843 QGSVLELDGQTSS
+843 
-856 LPVIKKQM
+856 M
-864 AHSVRNLANKFV
+864 AHSVRNLANQFV
-876 GKTAAMMNAA
+876 GKIAAMMNAA

-912 DEGYVGKL
+912 DEGYVSKL

-937 VFPNQKPYESL
+937 VFPNQKPYVSL

-976 PRELELGKVGYARY
+976 RRELELGKVGYARY

-1018 KELIREMVEKTGGS
+1018 KELIRETVEKTGGS

-1067 QALLASPEVS
+1067 QALLEQP
-1077 KSDELS
+1077 
-1083 SNDKANRWQKPYST
+1083 N
-1097 QVKYDSVGRVV
+1097 
-1108 ITDSNYDFFQLTI
+1108 
-1121 AKDDGYAIAYLEV
+1121 
-1134 FDNPDSIAGS
+1134 
-1144 GAVTRA
+1144 
-1150 YLEGLRDAKSRDIGW
+1150 
-1165 RSDTIM
+1165 
-1171 SDSTEKMYERLIRM
+1171 
-1185 GVPFRFDGWKYVIDA
+1185 
-1200 PELTKVGI
+1200 
-1208 GNIIKSMGD
+1208 GD
-1217 YPNQKPT
+1217 
-1224 QNVKNKTSIENIQNE
+1224 KNKTSIENIQNE

-1246 NRQLGAD
+1246 NRQLGAG

-1261 YLQKMWGWEKNNRS
+1261 YLQKMWGWEKNDRS

-1285 RYLLE
+1285 RYLLD

-1338 ERLKSELENLSITVQ
+1338 ERLKSELDNLFITVQ

-1368 IKIGDIGNIEA
+1368 IKVGDIGNIEA

-1415 ASHRSGAEKSATNGR
+1415 ASHRSGAEKPATNGR

-1504 LQLNQAIKGDST
+1504 LQLNQSIEGGSA

-1648 TSKSQQAAHQE
+1648 ASKAQQAAHQE

-1717 GWQPSE
+1717 GWQPSD

-1760 PFKHGVFSLAIGNPP
+1760 PFKNGVFSLAIGNPP

-1901 GEVAQGT
+1901 GEVAQGK
-1908 MYRGDENE
+1908 MYRGDESE
-1916 STVNPVSQHANLEQS
+1916 STVNPVPQHSNLEQS

-1987 TNGAQVYEVT
+1987 TKGAQVYEVT

-2060 GQQSKNQALSA
+2060 GQQSKNQALNA

-2127 AQAFAT
+2127 AKAFAT

-2159 LDNVSDSGEVTKSD
+2159 LDSVSDSGEVTKSD

-2217 GHDEVLAKLTEGEK
+2217 AHDEVLAKLTEGEK

-2321 ISVLGEAGGTLSALG
+2321 ISVLGEAGGSLSALG

-2824 LKTKEERIAYAKIDN
+2824 LKNKEERIAYAKIDN

-3200 LETLRKADITEFDAE
+3200 LETLRQADITEFDAQ

-3245 DAKTRKE
+3245 DAKSRKE

-3257 PQKPKRPMIHE
+3257 PQKPKRTMIHE

-3312 YFTHEGTK
+3312 YLTHEGTK
-3320 TPLIDVRLVDG
+3320 TPLIDVRLMDG

-3399 KQELDEAKSRNLWLS
+3399 KQELDDAKSRNLWLS

-3432 NKFVDRETLR
+3432 NKFVDREKLR

-3488 ANGDYVHL
+3488 AKGDYVHL

-3554 SGDSSTI
+3554 S
-3561 MFSRSTV
+3561 
-3568 AGGVKGDAVS
+3568 
-3578 ETRINRGLVELWAAN
+3578 
-3593 VMRDNPVIS
+3593 RDS
-3602 AAGKIVRVV
+3602 AASDGVV
-3611 SSESELPDAVKQEID
+3611 
-3626 KDKSHNTIKGVLYG
+3626 
-3640 KQVYIVADKHND
+3640 
-3652 QGSIEQVLLHE
+3652 
-3663 LAGHYGL
+3663 
-3670 RKLFGD
+3670 
-3676 NIKAELA
+3676 
-3683 DIRTRLGGK
+3683 
-3692 SGVLKLAKKFN
+3692 
-3703 VNLAHYATDY
+3703 
-3713 DSRMKSGELTPEQ
+3713 
-3726 VDDLLFDELLA
+3726 
-3737 HVSEMPRMAKPL
+3737 
-3749 ERMWQ
+3749 
-3754 KIRQYLHKLGF
+3754 
-3765 TATAGYTSADL
+3765 
-3776 LDLIQAIRNNLIENP
+3776 
-3791 DPDGTGPSPKR
+3791 
-3802 KSKPNESREDAA
+3802 
-3814 EILFSR
+3814 LFSR
-3820 TAKAQGMS
+3820 TSTNAGRTGVKTGKIAGGITVKRSTIDAVTRTALGKLGLKDFTLRFETVDTEADFPDYVKTAIAKNDARGEVYGLYDTKEHKVWLVAEKHNYASEVEETIFHEVAGHVGLARLLKEGKAQPDMNTLALRLGGIKGIQRLAEKNGVDLAPYLNSAQTLTKADAEEILVQELVAHLAEQQKFATPIQRLLAKVRGMLRSLFGFIYSPEFNNNELLTLVFKAKEQLKVPPPKDKVTRPENNTLFFSRSRSQGVPADTASTSNQMS

-3872 QMGEVSTVID
+3872 QMGEVSSVID

-3903 NMLAEEAAKIAE
+3903 NMLAEEAAKMAE
-3915 DLSDWAKANPKEADE
+3915 DLSDWAKANQKEADE

-4321 GQGVLGS
+4321 GQGILGS

-4491 AGALPLWAITTAIDA
+4491 AGALPLWAITTAIEA

-4579 LGPVLGGIGVSWA
+4579 LGPVIGGIGVSWA
-4592 QGLSDISNDQFARGI
+4592 QGLADISNDQFARGI

-4619 KTARYINEGGV
+4619 KTSRYINEGGV
-4630 TTKNGDEIV
+4630 NTKNGDEIV

-4689 AYRLKDGEAMKSVM
+4689 AYRLKDGEAMKAMM

-4717 NPITTEGLQQSIK
+4717 NPITTEILRQSLKVRARKRSI
-4730 TRQRNLSKM
+4730 T
-4739 QNGIQVNPKLERL
+4739 QNGVQVNPKMNSL
-4752 VAEYDFF
+4752 VMQYDYF

>member
-7 LGDELSPKSTINAS
+7 LGDELSPKSTINAT

-30 PKGFQFEAPKAPQRN
+30 PKGFQFESPKAPQRN
-45 YDVTLGDTAKAVGSG
+45 YDVTLGDSAKAIGSG

-70 LSENFLGVGESF
+70 LSENFLGVGEGF

-90 DYLQESMTQ
+90 DSLQESMTQ

-170 GMTEKAAQAVADKAI
+170 GMTEKAAQAVADKTI
-185 SRMAATGAGATGVGT
+185 SRMAATSAGATGVGT

-355 LGGPIG
+355 LGSPIG

-402 AMPNNGDAPAQT
+402 AMPNNGDVPAQT
-414 AAMNADEPVLNPQ
+414 AAMNAVDPTLNPQ
-427 GQYDELLHGAQQR
+427 GQYDELLQGAQQR
-440 QADNGRDAAIRSR
+440 QTDNSRDAAIRSR

-464 GVLPERNAYQETIE
+464 GVLPERNAYQETID

-635 AAIEAKAQESKNVAQ
+635 AAIEAKAQESMNAAQ

-708 RRERLG
+708 
-714 QPVSS
+714 
-719 FVERPNSMKMREQ
+719 
-732 GKKPIRDFAGIA
+732 
-744 GKTSRMSKRLRKR
+744 
-757 LSRAKGFDT
+757 
-766 DAVLAEFQNHEKRL
+766 VLAEFQNHEKRL
-780 AAYEEAARRRADYE
+780 AAYEDAARRRADYE

-817 TEARTFAENEITQT
+817 TEARAFAENEITQT
-831 IKRINALVDASP
+831 IKRINALVDAAP

-864 AHSVRNLANKFV
+864 AHSVRNLANQFV

-886 ALKREANAPSTQV
+886 ALKKEASTQ
-899 QDENASTDKLSDE
+899 S
-912 DEGYVGKL
+912 VG
-920 RQTFR
+920 
-925 TSTTGANAINRG
+925 
-937 VFPNQKPYESL
+937 SL
-948 DDFITSVSASIFHG
+948 D
-962 AHGRE
+962 
-967 WRKHNDKVT
+967 
-976 PRELELGKVGYARY
+976 
-990 LEEGGKPFEEANA
+990 
-1003 DAVDTNTEPDIVQQA
+1003 EPDIIRQA
-1018 KELIREMVEKTGGS
+1018 KAVIHEVIDNNGGAKPK
-1032 LKGIRNAYRTKGF
+1032 LKGVREAYRDKGF
-1045 TASDLQKALG
+1045 TAKALQEALG
-1055 GQDVSQFEREVK
+1055 DKSLADFEREQKERYSDKSKISLRAK
-1067 QALLASPEVS
+1067 QLV
-1077 KSDELS
+1077 
-1083 SNDKANRWQKPYST
+1083 Y
-1097 QVKYDSVGRVV
+1097 
-1108 ITDSNYDFFQLTI
+1108 
-1121 AKDDGYAIAYLEV
+1121 
-1134 FDNPDSIAGS
+1134 
-1144 GAVTRA
+1144 
-1150 YLEGLRDAKSRDIGW
+1150 
-1165 RSDTIM
+1165 
-1171 SDSTEKMYERLIRM
+1171 
-1185 GVPFRFDGWKYVIDA
+1185 
-1200 PELTKVGI
+1200 
-1208 GNIIKSMGD
+1208 
-1217 YPNQKPT
+1217 
-1224 QNVKNKTSIENIQNE
+1224 
-1239 LREEIDN
+1239 
-1246 NRQLGAD
+1246 
-1253 NAPVFNNR
+1253 
-1261 YLQKMWGWEKNNRS
+1261 
-1275 FLSMQ
+1275 
-1280 RVAQD
+1280 
-1285 RYLLE
+1285 
-1290 NSITEMMMG
+1290 
-1299 LPADS
+1299 
-1304 EITLSGDEL
+1304 
-1313 NLIQRSISDALSS
+1313 
-1326 IRYVN
+1326 
-1331 DDYVRAF
+1331 
-1338 ERLKSELENLSITVQ
+1338 SELELKKN
-1353 TDQKYGGLFDKAKMK
+1353 KNGEAYH
-1368 IKIGDIGNIEA
+1368 GNETSNTA
-1379 ERVSISS
+1379 RSDERPS
-1386 FSSTTFSYNGG
+1386 
-1397 ASNIGLS
+1397 
-1404 SSFRAVINDLV
+1404 
-1415 ASHRSGAEKSATNGR
+1415 
-1430 KPLNSEV
+1430 
-1437 DFKRFERVET
+1437 
-1447 AEGDLLEILGQIT
+1447 
-1460 HGTSDDALVTVG
+1460 
-1472 VNPDTLGS
+1472 
-1480 SKRRVSVGEL
+1480 
-1490 RTLRQ
+1490 RQ
-1495 NNSNPTQSD
+1495 F
-1504 LQLNQAIKGDST
+1504 
-1516 NDNRGTTESQ
+1516 
-1526 SNERSARQSE
+1526 E
-1536 VQENEQRGTDANRSS
+1536 VQENDYRRVDTNRQSTGEKSVRQTVPTYEVWSS
-1551 VSEEDAS
+1551 L
-1558 AGRRANEPESAL
+1558 P
-1570 LDSGERSV
+1570 DSGERSV

-1717 GWQPSE
+1717 GWQPSD

-1760 PFKHGVFSLAIGNPP
+1760 PFKNGVFSLAIGNPP

-1863 RKLKQGETAK
+1863 RKLKQGETAN

-2060 GQQSKNQALSA
+2060 GQQSKNQALNA

-2159 LDNVSDSGEVTKSD
+2159 LDSVSDSGEVTKSD

-2187 SASNV
+2187 SANNV

-2310 ATVNVNRHIGA
+2310 ATVTVNRHIGA
-2321 ISVLGEAGGTLSALG
+2321 ISVMGEAGGSLSALG

-2390 VTWAKSDAQIAKQI
+2390 LTWAKSDAQIAKQI

-2854 RLVDPTAQRDPTG
+2854 RLVDPTAQRDSTG

-3200 LETLRKADITEFDAE
+3200 LETLRQADITEFDAQ

-3245 DAKTRKE
+3245 DAKSRKE

-3284 AIAAIEQSRRWQG
+3284 AIAAVEQSRRWQG

-3312 YFTHEGTK
+3312 FFTHEGTK

-3442 KVKRSTFDP
+3442 KVKRSTFEP

-3517 TQTPKAEYAFLAEA
+3517 AQTPKAEYAFLAEA

-3554 SGDSSTI
+3554 S
-3561 MFSRSTV
+3561 
-3568 AGGVKGDAVS
+3568 
-3578 ETRINRGLVELWAAN
+3578 
-3593 VMRDNPVIS
+3593 RDS
-3602 AAGKIVRVV
+3602 AASDGVV
-3611 SSESELPDAVKQEID
+3611 
-3626 KDKSHNTIKGVLYG
+3626 
-3640 KQVYIVADKHND
+3640 
-3652 QGSIEQVLLHE
+3652 
-3663 LAGHYGL
+3663 
-3670 RKLFGD
+3670 
-3676 NIKAELA
+3676 
-3683 DIRTRLGGK
+3683 
-3692 SGVLKLAKKFN
+3692 
-3703 VNLAHYATDY
+3703 
-3713 DSRMKSGELTPEQ
+3713 
-3726 VDDLLFDELLA
+3726 
-3737 HVSEMPRMAKPL
+3737 
-3749 ERMWQ
+3749 
-3754 KIRQYLHKLGF
+3754 
-3765 TATAGYTSADL
+3765 
-3776 LDLIQAIRNNLIENP
+3776 
-3791 DPDGTGPSPKR
+3791 
-3802 KSKPNESREDAA
+3802 
-3814 EILFSR
+3814 LFSR
-3820 TAKAQGMS
+3820 TSTNAGRTGVKTGKIAGGITVKRSTIDAVTRTALGKLGLKDFALRFETVDTEADLPDYVKTAIAKNDARGEVFGLYDTKEHKVWLVAEKHNYASEVEETIFHEVAGHVGLARLLKEGKAQPDMNTLALRLGGLKGIQRLAEKNGVDLAPYLNSAQTLTKANAEEILVQELVAHLAEQQKFATPIQRLLAKVRAMLRSLFGFIYSPEFNNNELLTLVFKAKEQLKAPPPKDKVTRSENSTLFFSRSRSQGVPADTASRSNQMS

-3872 QMGEVSTVID
+3872 QMGEVSAVIN

-3903 NMLAEEAAKIAE
+3903 NMLAEEAAKMAE

-3952 EEDLKE
+3952 EEELKE

-4125 AVQKAS
+4125 AVQKVS

-4137 VLQLVEKANMHTPAK
+4137 VLQLVEQANMHTPAK

-4212 LDNHLDSIQKYVHE
+4212 LDNHLDSIQKFVHE

-4321 GQGVLGS
+4321 GQGILGS

-4359 ENPNAKY
+4359 DNPNAKY

-4491 AGALPLWAITTAIDA
+4491 AGALPLWAITTAIEA

-4592 QGLSDISNDQFARGI
+4592 QGLADISNDQFARGI

-4654 AIGRANLQYDENN
+4654 SIGRSNLQYDENN

-4689 AYRLKDGEAMKSVM
+4689 AYRLKDGEAMKAMM

-4717 NPITTEGLQQSIK
+4717 NPITTEILRQSLKVRARKRSI
-4730 TRQRNLSKM
+4730 T
-4739 QNGIQVNPKLERL
+4739 QNGVQVNPKMNSLFMQ
-4752 VAEYDFF
+4752 YDYF

>member
-90 DYLQESMTQ
+90 DALQESMTQ

-155 KVALRSTITK
+155 KVALRTTITK

-185 SRMAATGAGATGVGT
+185 SRMASTGAGATGVGI

-219 WLADNSE
+219 WLADNSQ
-226 YFQQSLL
+226 YFQQALL
-233 RLADDPQYQ
+233 RLSDDPKNQ

-268 PTAVAASVA
+268 STAVTASIA

-286 GALLGKMGKK
+286 DALLGKMAKK
-296 GMVAGAAKGAITEG
+296 GLVAGAAKGAITEG

-355 LGGPIG
+355 LGGPLG

-371 PTENTPAQ
+371 PTENQPAQ
-379 TNPQNVSDTQEQE
+379 TNPKNVSDTQEQE
-392 IAEQAADEAQ
+392 IAEQAAEDAQ

-414 AAMNADEPVLNPQ
+414 AAMNAVDPTLNPQ
-427 GQYDELLHGAQQR
+427 GQYDELLQGAQLR

-464 GVLPERNAYQETIE
+464 GVLPERNAYQETID

-620 LAQFKSARFDRDTAL
+620 LVQFKSARFDRDTAQ
-635 AAIEAKAQESKNVAQ
+635 AAIEAKAQESKNAAK

-690 ANQKGQAQ
+690 ANQKGQAL

-757 LSRAKGFDT
+757 LGRAKGFDT

-864 AHSVRNLANKFV
+864 AHSVRNLANQFV

-886 ALKREANAPSTQV
+886 ALKKEASTQSVGSLDEPDIIRQAKAVIREVIDNNGGAKPKHKGVREAYRDKGFTAKALQEALGDKSLADFEREQK
-899 QDENASTDKLSDE
+899 ESYTDKLS
-912 DEGYVGKL
+912 
-920 RQTFR
+920 
-925 TSTTGANAINRG
+925 
-937 VFPNQKPYESL
+937 
-948 DDFITSVSASIFHG
+948 
-962 AHGRE
+962 
-967 WRKHNDKVT
+967 
-976 PRELELGKVGYARY
+976 
-990 LEEGGKPFEEANA
+990 
-1003 DAVDTNTEPDIVQQA
+1003 
-1018 KELIREMVEKTGGS
+1018 
-1032 LKGIRNAYRTKGF
+1032 
-1045 TASDLQKALG
+1045 
-1055 GQDVSQFEREVK
+1055 
-1067 QALLASPEVS
+1067 
-1077 KSDELS
+1077 
-1083 SNDKANRWQKPYST
+1083 
-1097 QVKYDSVGRVV
+1097 
-1108 ITDSNYDFFQLTI
+1108 
-1121 AKDDGYAIAYLEV
+1121 
-1134 FDNPDSIAGS
+1134 
-1144 GAVTRA
+1144 
-1150 YLEGLRDAKSRDIGW
+1150 
-1165 RSDTIM
+1165 
-1171 SDSTEKMYERLIRM
+1171 
-1185 GVPFRFDGWKYVIDA
+1185 
-1200 PELTKVGI
+1200 
-1208 GNIIKSMGD
+1208 
-1217 YPNQKPT
+1217 
-1224 QNVKNKTSIENIQNE
+1224 
-1239 LREEIDN
+1239 
-1246 NRQLGAD
+1246 
-1253 NAPVFNNR
+1253 
-1261 YLQKMWGWEKNNRS
+1261 
-1275 FLSMQ
+1275 
-1280 RVAQD
+1280 
-1285 RYLLE
+1285 
-1290 NSITEMMMG
+1290 
-1299 LPADS
+1299 
-1304 EITLSGDEL
+1304 
-1313 NLIQRSISDALSS
+1313 ALSEPS
-1326 IRYVN
+1326 IHSGQEVP
-1331 DDYVRAF
+1331 
-1338 ERLKSELENLSITVQ
+1338 LQSK
-1353 TDQKYGGLFDKAKMK
+1353 
-1368 IKIGDIGNIEA
+1368 GDIDHGNE
-1379 ERVSISS
+1379 
-1386 FSSTTFSYNGG
+1386 T
-1397 ASNIGLS
+1397 SN
-1404 SSFRAVINDLV
+1404 
-1415 ASHRSGAEKSATNGR
+1415 
-1430 KPLNSEV
+1430 
-1437 DFKRFERVET
+1437 T
-1447 AEGDLLEILGQIT
+1447 ARLD
-1460 HGTSDDALVTVG
+1460 
-1472 VNPDTLGS
+1472 
-1480 SKRRVSVGEL
+1480 
-1490 RTLRQ
+1490 
-1495 NNSNPTQSD
+1495 
-1504 LQLNQAIKGDST
+1504 
-1516 NDNRGTTESQ
+1516 
-1526 SNERSARQSE
+1526 ERSSPQSE

-1558 AGRRANEPESAL
+1558 AGRRANESRRTLP
-1570 LDSGERSV
+1570 DSTERSV

-1717 GWQPSE
+1717 GWQPSD
-1723 MRDQS
+1723 MRYQS

-1760 PFKHGVFSLAIGNPP
+1760 PFKNGVFSLAIGNPP

-1908 MYRGDENE
+1908 MYRGDESE

-1987 TNGAQVYEVT
+1987 TKGAQVYEVT

-2009 SRARHFVEQGDKA
+2009 SRGRHFVEQGDKA

-2039 SDFTGSKLKES
+2039 SDFTGSKLKDS

-2060 GQQSKNQALSA
+2060 GQQSKNQALNA

-2127 AQAFAT
+2127 AKAFAA

-2159 LDNVSDSGEVTKSD
+2159 LDSVSDSGEVTKSD

-2260 AKSAGLDTNVK
+2260 AKSAGLYTNVK

-2591 SISRLQDKIKEKE
+2591 SISRLKDKIKEKE
-2604 EALSKNADQIGFSF
+2604 EALSKNADQIGFTF

-2824 LKTKEERIAYAKIDN
+2824 LKTKEERTAYAKIDN
-2839 PLWVLTDAKKASLDV
+2839 PLWVLIDAKKASLDV

-2946 ELVDKVN
+2946 ELADKVN

-3081 QRAANAGKPEDFE
+3081 QRAANAGKPEGFE

-3189 FDDEKAAIELR
+3189 FDDEKAAIQLR
-3200 LETLRKADITEFDAE
+3200 LETLRQADITEFDAQ

-3284 AIAAIEQSRRWQG
+3284 AIAAVEQSRRWQG

-3349 QSPKLMNALHLNAIA
+3349 QSPKLMSALHLNAIA

-3451 NSIRPETVEHN
+3451 NSIRPEIVEHN

-3554 SGDSSTI
+3554 SRDSGASD
-3561 MFSRSTV
+3561 
-3568 AGGVKGDAVS
+3568 GVV
-3578 ETRINRGLVELWAAN
+3578 
-3593 VMRDNPVIS
+3593 
-3602 AAGKIVRVV
+3602 
-3611 SSESELPDAVKQEID
+3611 
-3626 KDKSHNTIKGVLYG
+3626 
-3640 KQVYIVADKHND
+3640 
-3652 QGSIEQVLLHE
+3652 
-3663 LAGHYGL
+3663 
-3670 RKLFGD
+3670 
-3676 NIKAELA
+3676 
-3683 DIRTRLGGK
+3683 
-3692 SGVLKLAKKFN
+3692 
-3703 VNLAHYATDY
+3703 
-3713 DSRMKSGELTPEQ
+3713 
-3726 VDDLLFDELLA
+3726 
-3737 HVSEMPRMAKPL
+3737 
-3749 ERMWQ
+3749 
-3754 KIRQYLHKLGF
+3754 
-3765 TATAGYTSADL
+3765 
-3776 LDLIQAIRNNLIENP
+3776 
-3791 DPDGTGPSPKR
+3791 
-3802 KSKPNESREDAA
+3802 
-3814 EILFSR
+3814 LFSR
-3820 TAKAQGMS
+3820 TSTNAGRTGVKTGKIAGGITMKRSTIDAVTRTALGKLGLKDFMLRFETVDTEADLPDYVKTAIAKNDARGEVYGLYDTKEHKFWLVAEKHNYASEVEETIFHEVAGHVGLARLLKEGKAQPDMNTLALRLGGIKGIQRLAEKNGVDLAPYLNSAQTLTKADAEEILVQELVAHLAEQQKFATPIQRLLAKVRGMLRSLFGFIYSPEFNNNELLTLVFKAKEQLKAPPPKDKVTRPENNTLFFSRSRSQGVPADTASTSNQMS

-3837 NALVSKI
+3837 NAWVSKI

-3872 QMGEVSTVID
+3872 QMGEVSSVID

-3903 NMLAEEAAKIAE
+3903 NMLAEEAAKMAE
-3915 DLSDWAKANPKEADE
+3915 DLSDWAKANQKEADE

-4321 GQGVLGS
+4321 GQGILGS

-4464 KGETPEVK
+4464 KGETLEVK

-4491 AGALPLWAITTAIDA
+4491 AGALPLWAITMAIEA

-4592 QGLSDISNDQFARGI
+4592 QGLADISNDQFARGI

-4689 AYRLKDGEAMKSVM
+4689 AYRLKDGEAMKAMM

-4730 TRQRNLSKM
+4730 MRLRNISKT
-4739 QNGIQVNPKLERL
+4739 QNGIRLNPKLERL

>member
-106 SRLFEEN
+106 SRIFEEN

-185 SRMAATGAGATGVGT
+185 SRMAATDAGATGVGT

-219 WLADNSE
+219 WLADNSK

-286 GALLGKMGKK
+286 DALLGKMGKK
-296 GMVAGAAKGAITEG
+296 GIIAGAAKGAITEG

-342 LVDGLEGAVIGGA
+342 LVDGLEGAVIGAA

-414 AAMNADEPVLNPQ
+414 AAMNAGEPVLNPQ
-427 GQYDELLHGAQQR
+427 YDELLQGAQQR

-541 LDMAKR
+541 LDMVKR

-635 AAIEAKAQESKNVAQ
+635 AAIEAKAQESKNAAQ

-732 GKKPIRDFAGIA
+732 GKKPIRDFAGIT

-864 AHSVRNLANKFV
+864 AHSVRNLANQFV

-886 ALKREANAPSTQV
+886 ALRKEASTQSVGSLDEPNIIRQAKAVIREVIDNNGGAKPKLKGVREA
-899 QDENASTDKLSDE
+899 
-912 DEGYVGKL
+912 
-920 RQTFR
+920 
-925 TSTTGANAINRG
+925 
-937 VFPNQKPYESL
+937 
-948 DDFITSVSASIFHG
+948 
-962 AHGRE
+962 
-967 WRKHNDKVT
+967 
-976 PRELELGKVGYARY
+976 
-990 LEEGGKPFEEANA
+990 
-1003 DAVDTNTEPDIVQQA
+1003 
-1018 KELIREMVEKTGGS
+1018 
-1032 LKGIRNAYRTKGF
+1032 YRDKGF
-1045 TASDLQKALG
+1045 TAKALQEALG
-1055 GQDVSQFEREVK
+1055 DKSLADFERE
-1067 QALLASPEVS
+1067 
-1077 KSDELS
+1077 
-1083 SNDKANRWQKPYST
+1083 QKESYT
-1097 QVKYDSVGRVV
+1097 
-1108 ITDSNYDFFQLTI
+1108 
-1121 AKDDGYAIAYLEV
+1121 
-1134 FDNPDSIAGS
+1134 
-1144 GAVTRA
+1144 
-1150 YLEGLRDAKSRDIGW
+1150 
-1165 RSDTIM
+1165 
-1171 SDSTEKMYERLIRM
+1171 ERL
-1185 GVPFRFDGWKYVIDA
+1185 
-1200 PELTKVGI
+1200 
-1208 GNIIKSMGD
+1208 S
-1217 YPNQKPT
+1217 
-1224 QNVKNKTSIENIQNE
+1224 
-1239 LREEIDN
+1239 
-1246 NRQLGAD
+1246 
-1253 NAPVFNNR
+1253 
-1261 YLQKMWGWEKNNRS
+1261 
-1275 FLSMQ
+1275 
-1280 RVAQD
+1280 
-1285 RYLLE
+1285 
-1290 NSITEMMMG
+1290 
-1299 LPADS
+1299 
-1304 EITLSGDEL
+1304 
-1313 NLIQRSISDALSS
+1313 ALSEPS
-1326 IRYVN
+1326 IHSGQEVP
-1331 DDYVRAF
+1331 
-1338 ERLKSELENLSITVQ
+1338 LQSK
-1353 TDQKYGGLFDKAKMK
+1353 
-1368 IKIGDIGNIEA
+1368 GDIDHGNE
-1379 ERVSISS
+1379 
-1386 FSSTTFSYNGG
+1386 T
-1397 ASNIGLS
+1397 SN
-1404 SSFRAVINDLV
+1404 
-1415 ASHRSGAEKSATNGR
+1415 
-1430 KPLNSEV
+1430 
-1437 DFKRFERVET
+1437 T
-1447 AEGDLLEILGQIT
+1447 ARLD
-1460 HGTSDDALVTVG
+1460 
-1472 VNPDTLGS
+1472 
-1480 SKRRVSVGEL
+1480 
-1490 RTLRQ
+1490 
-1495 NNSNPTQSD
+1495 
-1504 LQLNQAIKGDST
+1504 
-1516 NDNRGTTESQ
+1516 
-1526 SNERSARQSE
+1526 ERSSPQSE

-1558 AGRRANEPESAL
+1558 AGRRANESRRTLP
-1570 LDSGERSV
+1570 DSTERSV

-1601 RIAANIAAIRLMKD
+1601 RIAANIAAIRLMKE

-1648 TSKSQQAAHQE
+1648 TSKAQQAAHQE

-1681 TSEAVVKGMWSGV
+1681 TSETVVKGMWSGV

-1717 GWQPSE
+1717 GWQPSD

-1901 GEVAQGT
+1901 GEVAQGK
-1908 MYRGDENE
+1908 MYRGDESE

-2060 GQQSKNQALSA
+2060 GQQSKNQALNA

-2127 AQAFAT
+2127 AKAFAT

-2159 LDNVSDSGEVTKSD
+2159 LDSVSDSGEVTKSD

-2217 GHDEVLAKLTEGEK
+2217 AHDEVLAKLTEGEK

-2321 ISVLGEAGGTLSALG
+2321 ISVLGEAGGSLSALG

-2493 GSFHKDILKL
+2493 GSFHKDILKI

-2696 YLGHDTLKELKMSF
+2696 YLGHDTLKDLKMSF

-2824 LKTKEERIAYAKIDN
+2824 LKNKEDRIAYAKIDN

-2953 AQAETGEI
+2953 AQAETGEM

-3200 LETLRKADITEFDAE
+3200 LETLRQADITEFDAQ

-3432 NKFVDRETLR
+3432 NKFVDREKLR

-3543 KREIGSPVDEP
+3543 KREISSPVDEP
-3554 SGDSSTI
+3554 SGDSAASD
-3561 MFSRSTV
+3561 
-3568 AGGVKGDAVS
+3568 GVV
-3578 ETRINRGLVELWAAN
+3578 
-3593 VMRDNPVIS
+3593 
-3602 AAGKIVRVV
+3602 
-3611 SSESELPDAVKQEID
+3611 
-3626 KDKSHNTIKGVLYG
+3626 
-3640 KQVYIVADKHND
+3640 
-3652 QGSIEQVLLHE
+3652 
-3663 LAGHYGL
+3663 
-3670 RKLFGD
+3670 
-3676 NIKAELA
+3676 
-3683 DIRTRLGGK
+3683 
-3692 SGVLKLAKKFN
+3692 
-3703 VNLAHYATDY
+3703 
-3713 DSRMKSGELTPEQ
+3713 
-3726 VDDLLFDELLA
+3726 
-3737 HVSEMPRMAKPL
+3737 
-3749 ERMWQ
+3749 
-3754 KIRQYLHKLGF
+3754 
-3765 TATAGYTSADL
+3765 
-3776 LDLIQAIRNNLIENP
+3776 
-3791 DPDGTGPSPKR
+3791 
-3802 KSKPNESREDAA
+3802 
-3814 EILFSR
+3814 LFSR
-3820 TAKAQGMS
+3820 TSTNAGRTGVKTGKIAGGIIVKRSTIDAVTRTALGKLCLKDFALRFETVDTEADLPDYVKTAIAKNDAQGEVFGLYDTKEHKVWLVAEKHNYASEVEETIFHEVAGHVGLARLLKEGKAQPDMNTLALRLGGLKGIQRLAEKNGVDLAPYLNSAQTLTKADAEEILVQELVAHLAEQQKFATPIQRLLAKVRAMLRSLFGFIYSPEFNNNELLTLIFKAKEQLKAPPPKDKVTRPENNTLFFSRSRTLGVPAYTASTSNQMS

-3903 NMLAEEAAKIAE
+3903 NMLAEEAAKMAE

-3952 EEDLKE
+3952 EEELKE

-4001 HVELRPKFAR
+4001 HVELRPKFAL

-4110 KAGFSLNSGMKAQFN
+4110 KAGFSLNSGMKAKFN

-4137 VLQLVEKANMHTPAK
+4137 VLQLVEQANMHTPAK

-4310 LKAAFTRNRPK
+4310 LKAALTRNRPK
-4321 GQGVLGS
+4321 GQGILGS

-4491 AGALPLWAITTAIDA
+4491 TGALPLWAITTAIEA

-4518 DAETELKRMLA
+4518 DAETELKHMLA
-4529 EAFGKENAALIWHGA
+4529 EAFGKDNAALIWHGA

-4592 QGLSDISNDQFARGI
+4592 QGLADISNDQFARGI

-4630 TTKNGDEIV
+4630 TTKNGDEII

-4689 AYRLKDGEAMKSVM
+4689 AYRLKDGEAMKAMM

-4730 TRQRNLSKM
+4730 MRLRNISKT
-4739 QNGIQVNPKLERL
+4739 QNGIRLNPKLERL
-4752 VAEYDFF
+4752 LAEYDFF